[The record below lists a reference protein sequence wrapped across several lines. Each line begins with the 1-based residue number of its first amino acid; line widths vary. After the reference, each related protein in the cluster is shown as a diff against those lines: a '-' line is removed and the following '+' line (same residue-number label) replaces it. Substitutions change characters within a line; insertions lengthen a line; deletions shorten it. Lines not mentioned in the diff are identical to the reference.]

1 MRTIALRL
9 TGTAASA
16 EELEADGEEIDGMI
30 QNVSKLRDVIMQATK
45 VDSNN
50 NKGIDILNDVGAY
63 KSTYDILLEIA
74 EIYDEIVEKDK
85 QYGTKQANLLLETI
99 AGKNRASI
107 AASILQSP
115 EMLKEAYAEAT
126 DAEGSAAIENEKY
139 MNSVE
144 GHLIKLKNAWEEL
157 WANVSTREFVN
168 GVIDLGTGLLE
179 IVNHLGI
186 IRSTLVAL
194 GALDI
199 VKWMF
204 MGSSGKKSS
213 LFGGL
218 VNSLLQFNSRGG
230 FKSLIG
236 KATTEGGESVA
247 SSGFLSQWTSDAV
260 EGGIASSGIGKI
272 VGNIGSSI
280 KNLLP
285 IVGYL
290 ALIAGAIA
298 AIHGVIK
305 LVKGYMDYKNYSDK
319 ETREEAKNLVDDYRT
334 ERKNTSTHKQK
345 IDEVSDRYVELTR
358 GVNLANNQNLTL
370 TNEEYSEYLS
380 ICNDIAEMYPRLV
393 SGYDAQGNAILKLKG
408 NVEQLTEAY
417 KQEQVESAR
426 TLLQGGENKE
436 DAKSIWDNFVH
447 QREGTWM
454 QKHAAAGMYA
464 DEEKEYLDSLF
475 NDYLRD
481 AEGTQKQIENVFNA
495 YFSNGGQG
503 NNDKDITNRYSLLK
517 SLGFSRNMSDAEFE
531 DAMIRLQTES
541 EDIKLKIEENEQF
554 VREMIQARAEV
565 NETYQNMTE
574 DDQQM
579 INSIFGNISKE
590 KLYEYTPDDS
600 GYAKIT
606 QDVNSTI
613 ETVNQAL
620 NSNESVFDEQWQ
632 NILNQDNLDYVIDD
646 YENSLNKLEELGYKQ
661 QDVIDLINQ
670 DAVKVGNV
678 NLSTDRAIDWGEDP
692 TKNENFANLQTWYNK
707 SAEELAKEF
716 KNTTS
721 TVLGTSEEFTFGD
734 NEKIELSFAM
744 VTEDGKILTQDT
756 VDQYINNIIHTANE
770 NGEPITIDT
779 ILKYD
784 SKENGGM
791 NIIAGEGE
799 NASSAMHEI
808 EVLKGFGNI
817 EGAYKTLDDLA
828 QKTGHSIDD
837 FITEYYKLGSLKD
850 INTFR
855 DVYADM
861 LGLGSGKG
869 NLANAKSMGEFEE
882 IANTYRQIFIDQMGE
897 DTGAEIFD
905 SIFDDQGRGDL
916 TKRFDSML
924 RRNWRL
930 NPNSPEYQ
938 KYMGQF
944 KGMSYDQAKAYTNAF
959 SRITKLDEG
968 QINQE
973 FSKSL
978 RDTAAGAYQATLNI
992 EEEAAA
998 INSLNSAIASSNGA
1012 TGLSSEEVTN
1022 VEALYKDLAGYDA
1035 SELFESTA
1043 NGIHLNQ
1050 KELRR
1055 LNKEYQK
1062 SRVKQQSKQYD
1073 ELQKRLSESEKAL
1086 YDLQQR
1092 YKKDPS
1098 KDSLIDEINAENR
1111 RKEGIEENI
1120 NALEREMAQYSALT
1134 SAYNQYVNA
1143 QSSANENAKYENIQ
1157 TGYDTAKDLINRGW
1171 GGQDDVRAYVNM
1183 FSTKDMMTAPV
1194 DEVIARFNELDD
1206 KIANTSYSMKDFF
1219 TVDENGKSTNT
1230 GIFNFLDVVKAK
1242 FKETAQTSE
1251 DYKDF
1256 TTEEI
1261 NSIADQLVTVTDD
1274 GRYSF
1279 DFNVLGGDQKVAD
1292 MLGVDI
1298 SLLQAIVQAAQDAGF
1313 EIQMSNALP
1322 GMDAVIQHVGEM
1334 KQELIDLGVEADKIK
1349 EYDFTLELGTIDAN
1363 TELDE
1368 DEKIEQYVDLAKKI
1382 QEAKES
1388 VKVDEDLSP
1397 EQQAASLEYLNAQLD
1412 ATIQKAAL
1420 AKMQMTFGNLDIS
1433 SWQADYQVLGT
1444 LMQDYYEKSS
1454 ELAIK
1459 KEVGLDCSDATKS
1472 CDEARDALAEYL
1484 AEAFTAKELGEMGF
1498 ELPVNFDT
1506 ESPQKQIELLKEQL
1520 EEDNFELEI
1529 NPTITDPTGD
1539 PTKGLDNQHIVID
1552 VQFTMDGKTVVIEAI
1567 NTVTEAAE
1575 GVPTDTTTTAHAET
1589 QQAENDL
1596 NNYDSTVEELDGKEI
1611 DNPLISNVKE
1621 KFKETKSYSGL
1632 LRQTN
1637 GLNVKNTFTTSGLNS
1652 ALTASSSLLS
1662 NFARLSKTFTTTHI
1676 TKYINK
1682 NENTST
1688 SSSSKGKKGGP
1699 RFNGTA
1705 HAQGTISKFAQRN
1718 AYVNGTYSGDWGV
1731 PQDEDALVNEL
1742 GEEIIIHDGK
1752 WRIANNGN
1760 MGFTHL
1766 RKGDVVLNHKQTEE
1780 LLKNGYVSN
1789 SRAKLIGGMSH
1800 VDGTIGDALSKGS
1813 TKTNGVKRTTPKKTS
1828 SGKTNSNNGKKSGG
1842 GNNNSNK
1849 KSNNNNNN
1857 NNTAETFDWVEV
1869 KIQRI
1874 EEAIAQLDTVMDSV
1888 YNTWGQRNSALENDL
1903 KKVKEEVDLQ
1913 RKAIT
1918 TYNDYLKKIGLKEDY
1933 AKKVREGK
1941 LQIEDIK
1948 NDKLKEKIQKYQEY
1962 YNKVVQCQTSITEL
1976 IEREKELAA
1985 QRFDNKASQYDNRLQ
2000 QYDTRIEA
2008 ADALSDKAEK
2018 MGRLMTGYYEGIM
2031 RTAENKRLERL
2042 REEYDVLLKEFNNAV
2057 DKGKI
2062 AKWSE
2067 QWYEMASTIDEVNQ
2081 SIIEAEASVIE
2092 HENAMRQYNWDR
2104 FDNKLERIEAIAE
2117 EAEWIGSLLEEGK
2130 SFEEETGEYTKLGS
2144 ARMGMLAIQYDTYL
2158 NESARYAAELKNI
2171 EKDIAQDP
2179 YNQDLLD
2186 RRKELL
2192 EAQRDAI
2199 SNALKERDAIKSL
2212 IEEGIEAQLDAL
2224 QKLIDRYKEA
2234 LQSQKDLYDYQNNVT
2249 ENADE
2254 ISRLQKLISAYQ
2266 GDDSEESRLKV
2277 QQYQKEL
2284 KDAQKS
2290 LYDTQYDRNIS
2301 DTEEALDKL
2310 YEQYEETLNNALDDV
2325 DKLIADVIRG
2335 VNSGSQ
2341 NIVQTIKDAT
2351 DKYGYT
2357 LTTSMDTI
2365 ANAIGSLASGTIK
2378 KDINSSD
2385 TGQNISP
2392 ESGVDTASNQV
2403 AKEVNKAVSNAY
2415 NQATEEFETEKRA
2428 TSAIEKSAG
2437 LSGDGKSYTY
2447 SDGTT
2452 VQFKT
2457 DATKGG
2463 FVNGTDGKQY
2473 YFDSSGMV
2481 GIGGGL
2487 QTIKGFK
2494 YYTDE
2499 KGALQTGWQQVGD
2512 KWYYFYKSTI
2522 PKYTGKNGNHYK
2534 GVAATDWQNIKDEK
2548 DGKTYLY
2555 YFDKNGVMQSN
2566 RWKDRTVGGKVY
2578 RYWLKKN
2585 GRVFQNGSFSSGKT
2599 TYYFSKDGYLLD
2611 KKGGKP
2617 KVFSKIQYKTGVYG
2631 LTQDQLAWT
2640 QENKKEEAII
2650 RPSDGAILT
2659 PLSHGDSVLNAKATK
2674 ALFEFANNPDEY
2686 FKSYTD
2692 GSNYNDVPTINNTM
2706 NGDMNIQFNINGANI
2721 TDYDTFKK
2729 QLTSD
2734 PQFERLLRSMTTDR
2748 LFGGSSLKKYKI

>member
-9 TGTAASA
+9 TGTEASA
-16 EELEADGEEIDGMI
+16 EELEADGEEVEGMI
-30 QNVSKLRDVIMQATK
+30 KNVSKLRDVIMQATK

-107 AASILQSP
+107 AASLLQSP
-115 EMLKEAYAEAT
+115 EMLKEAYAEAV

-144 GHLIKLKNAWEEL
+144 GHLVKLKNAWEEL

-186 IRSTLVAL
+186 IRSTLIAL

-218 VNSLLQFNSRGG
+218 VNSLLQFNSKGG

-298 AIHGVIK
+298 AIHGIIK

-345 IDEVSDRYVELTR
+345 IDEVSDRYEELSR

-426 TLLQGGENKE
+426 TLLQGGENRE
-436 DAKSIWDNFVH
+436 DAKSIWDNFTH
-447 QREGTWM
+447 QRKETGM
-454 QKHAAAGMYA
+454 QKFAAAGMYA
-464 DEEKEYLDSLF
+464 DEEVEYLDSLI
-475 NDYLRD
+475 NTYLNNTED
-481 AEGTQKQIENVFNA
+481 AQKQVEDAFDTYFKNRENHT
-495 YFSNGGQG
+495 G
-503 NNDKDITNRYSLLK
+503 NKNDTNRFNLLK
-517 SLGFSRNMSDAEFE
+517 KLGFSQNMSAVEFE
-531 DAMIRLQTES
+531 DAMNSAKTELEDVKLQ
-541 EDIKLKIEENEQF
+541 IEENEQF

-613 ETVNQAL
+613 ETVNQVL

-632 NILNQDNLDYVIDD
+632 NILNQDGLDYVIDD
-646 YENSLNKLEELGYKQ
+646 YDNSLNKLEELGYKQ
-661 QDVIDLINQ
+661 KDIINLINQ
-670 DAVKVGNV
+670 DTVKVGGV

-692 TKNENFANLQTWYNK
+692 TKNKNFKNLQTWYNK
-707 SAEELAKEF
+707 SEEELAEYF
-716 KNTTS
+716 RGTTS
-721 TVLGTSEEFTFGD
+721 TVIGRSDAFDIGNGEQIT
-734 NEKIELSFAM
+734 LSFAT
-744 VTEDGKILTQDT
+744 VTEDGEVLDKNT
-756 VDQYINNIIHTANE
+756 VTNYIRGIIDKANKNDE
-770 NGEPITIDT
+770 AITIDT

-784 SKENGGM
+784 SKENGGR
-791 NIIAGEGE
+791 NLIAGAGE
-799 NASSAMHEI
+799 EAGEAMHEI
-808 EVLKGFGNI
+808 EVLKGYGNV
-817 EGAYKTLDDLA
+817 EGAYKTLNDLA
-828 QKTGHSIDD
+828 QKTGKSIDD

-855 DVYADM
+855 DVYTDM

-944 KGMSYDQAKAYTNAF
+944 KGMNYDQAQAYTNAF

-973 FSKSL
+973 YTKNL
-978 RDTAAGAYQATLNI
+978 RDVAAGTYQATLNI
-992 EEEAAA
+992 EEETAA
-998 INSLNSAIASSNGA
+998 INSLNSAMASSNGA
-1012 TGLSSEEVTN
+1012 TGMSAEEVANIET
-1022 VEALYKDLAGYDA
+1022 LYKDLAGYDA

-1073 ELQKRLSESEKAL
+1073 ELQKRLAESRAELDRLSKE
-1086 YDLQQR
+1086 
-1092 YKKDPS
+1092 YKKTNDAS
-1098 KDSLIDEINAENR
+1098 VLDKINEENR

-1120 NALEREMAQYSALT
+1120 NALEREIAQYSALT

-1157 TGYDTAKDLINRGW
+1157 TGYDTAKDLIKRGW

-1183 FSTKDMMTAPV
+1183 FTKKDMMTAPV
-1194 DEVIARFNELDD
+1194 DEVIAKFNELDD
-1206 KIANTSYSMKDFF
+1206 KIANTGYSMKDFF
-1219 TVDENGKSTNT
+1219 TVDGNGKSTST
-1230 GIFNFLDVVKAK
+1230 GVFNFLDVVKAK
-1242 FKETAQTSE
+1242 FKETAQASE

-1279 DFNVLGGDQKVAD
+1279 DFDILGGDQKIAD

-1313 EIQMSNALP
+1313 EVQMSNALP
-1322 GMDAVIQHVGEM
+1322 GIDATTQHISEM
-1334 KQELIDLGVEADKIK
+1334 RQELIDLGVEADKIN
-1349 EYDFTLELGTIDAN
+1349 EYNFAPEIEKI
-1363 TELDE
+1363 ELDTKL
-1368 DEKIEQYVDLAKKI
+1368 DDDKKIEQYTELAKKI
-1382 QEAKES
+1382 QEAKEAM
-1388 VKVDEDLSP
+1388 KLDESLSP
-1397 EQQAASLEYLNAQLD
+1397 EQQAAGLEYLNAQLD
-1412 ATIQKAAL
+1412 STIQKATQI
-1420 AKMQMTFGNLDIS
+1420 KMQATFGNLDIS

-1454 ELAIK
+1454 ELAIRR
-1459 KEVGLDCSDATKS
+1459 EVGLDCSDATKS
-1472 CDEARDALAEYL
+1472 CDEAKDALVEYL
-1484 AEAFTAKELGEMGF
+1484 AEVYNAEQLREMGF
-1498 ELPVNFDT
+1498 DLELGFDDLGT
-1506 ESPQKQIELLKEQL
+1506 KEKIKELKEQL
-1520 EEDNFELEI
+1520 EKNDFKLEI
-1529 NPTITDPTGD
+1529 DPTITDPTGD
-1539 PTKGLDNQHIVID
+1539 PTQGLDNQHIVIE
-1552 VQFTMDGKTVVIEAI
+1552 VQFTMNGETVAIEAI

-1575 GVPTDTTTTAHAET
+1575 GVPNETNTTMNVDSEEAEAEANEYGEVLGEATKDRDTRFI
-1589 QQAENDL
+1589 
-1596 NNYDSTVEELDGKEI
+1596 NNSDG
-1611 DNPLISNVKE
+1611 E
-1621 KFKETKSYSGL
+1621 KKRVKSYISSLDAIPPSVRSSVTVSGL
-1632 LRQTN
+1632 SSATTGAKDLAKNLANLSGKTIKTYIQQTTE
-1637 GLNVKNTFTTSGLNS
+1637 K
-1652 ALTASSSLLS
+1652 
-1662 NFARLSKTFTTTHI
+1662 KTIYT
-1676 TKYINK
+1676 
-1682 NENTST
+1682 
-1688 SSSSKGKKGGP
+1688 GGTRKP
-1699 RFNGTA
+1699 RSEGTA
-1705 HAQGTISKFAQRN
+1705 HAYGTITKFSRNN
-1718 AYVNGTYSGDWGV
+1718 AYANGRYSGDWGV

-1766 RKGDVVLNHKQTEE
+1766 QKGDVVLNHKQTEE

-1789 SRAKLIGGMSH
+1789 SRAKLVGGMSH
-1800 VDGTIGDALSKGS
+1800 VDGTIGDALSKGTTS
-1813 TKTNGVKRTTPKKTS
+1813 TGGVKRTTPTKTK
-1828 SGKTNSNNGKKSGG
+1828 SGKTNSNSGKKSG

-1849 KSNNNNNN
+1849 KSNNNSNN

-1933 AKKVREGK
+1933 AKKIREGK

-1948 NDKLKEKIQKYQEY
+1948 DDKLKEKIQKYQEY

-1976 IEREKELAA
+1976 IEREKELAS

-2008 ADALSDKAEK
+2008 ADALSDKAEE

-2031 RTAENKRLERL
+2031 RTAENKRLGIL
-2042 REEYDVLLKEFNNAV
+2042 REEYDALLKEFNNAV

-2212 IEEGIEAQLDAL
+2212 IEEGIEAQLNAL
-2224 QKLIDRYKEA
+2224 QKLIDKYKEA

-2325 DKLIADVIRG
+2325 DKLISDVIDG

-2341 NIVQTIKDAT
+2341 NIVDTIKEAT

-2365 ANAIGSLASGTIK
+2365 ANAIGNLVSGTIK
-2378 KDINSSD
+2378 KDISSSD

-2392 ESGVDTASNQV
+2392 ESGVDTASNQT
-2403 AKEVNKAVSNAY
+2403 AKEVNKAVNNAY
-2415 NQATEEFETEKRA
+2415 NQAAEEFKKGQA

-2447 SDGTT
+2447 GDGTS

-2463 FVNGTDGKQY
+2463 FVNGADGKQY

-2487 QTIKGFK
+2487 QTINKQT

-2522 PKYTGKNGNHYK
+2522 PEYTGKNGNHYK
-2534 GVAATDWQNIKDEK
+2534 GVAATGWQNIKNEK

-2585 GRVFQNGSFSSGKT
+2585 GRAFQNGYFSSGKT
-2599 TYYFSKDGYLLD
+2599 TYYFNKDGYLLD

-2631 LTQDQLAWT
+2631 ITQDQLAWT

-2674 ALFEFANNPDEY
+2674 ALFEFANNPDDY

>member
-1 MRTIALRL
+1 
-9 TGTAASA
+9 
-16 EELEADGEEIDGMI
+16 
-30 QNVSKLRDVIMQATK
+30 
-45 VDSNN
+45 
-50 NKGIDILNDVGAY
+50 
-63 KSTYDILLEIA
+63 
-74 EIYDEIVEKDK
+74 
-85 QYGTKQANLLLETI
+85 
-99 AGKNRASI
+99 
-107 AASILQSP
+107 
-115 EMLKEAYAEAT
+115 MLKEAYAEAT

-139 MNSVE
+139 MDSVE

-157 WANVSTREFVN
+157 WANASTREFVN
-168 GVIDLGTGLLE
+168 GVIDLGTGILE
-179 IVNHLGI
+179 IVNKLG
-186 IRSTLVAL
+186 LVKTAL
-194 GALDI
+194 LAIAGLDI
-199 VKWMF
+199 VKWF
-204 MGSSGKKSS
+204 IIGSTGFGKNNSI
-213 LFGGL
+213 FGGFI
-218 VNSLLQFNSRGG
+218 NSLRKFNSGGINSESDNANKGRTIANIIRGFLG
-230 FKSLIG
+230 RKDTTPVTDT
-236 KATTEGGESVA
+236 ATDVVNEAGSEAVEEGVK
-247 SSGFLSQWTSDAV
+247 SGFLS
-260 EGGIASSGIGKI
+260 SGVGKVI
-272 VGNIGSSI
+272 GNIGGSV
-280 KNLLP
+280 KQLLP

-290 ALIAGAIA
+290 AAIA
-298 AIHGVIK
+298 AVIGAIYGISK
-305 LVKGYMDYKNYSDK
+305 LIGNWIDRENFSAK
-319 ETREEAKNLVDDYRT
+319 ETREEAKSLVDNYRS

-345 IDEVSDRYVELTR
+345 IDEVSDRYEELSR

-417 KQEQVESAR
+417 KQEQIESAR

-475 NDYLRD
+475 NDYLND
-481 AEGTQKQIENVFNA
+481 AKGTQEQIENVFDT
-495 YFSNGGQG
+495 YFLNNGKGG
-503 NNDKDITNRYSLLK
+503 NKDISNKYSLLK

-554 VREMIQARAEV
+554 VREMVQARAEV

-574 DDQQM
+574 DEQQM
-579 INSIFGNISKE
+579 INSIFGNITEE

-606 QDVNSTI
+606 QDVNNTI

-620 NSNESVFDEQWQ
+620 NSNESLFDEQWQ
-632 NILNQDNLDYVIDD
+632 NILNQDNLDLTIDK

-661 QDVIDLINQ
+661 QDIIDLINQ
-670 DAVKVGNV
+670 DTVKVGNV
-678 NLSTDRAIDWGEDP
+678 NLSTDRAINWGEDP
-692 TKNENFANLQTWYNK
+692 TKNENFANLQTWYDE
-707 SAEELAKEF
+707 SAEQLAKDF

-721 TVLGTSEEFTFGD
+721 TVLGTSKYYNKGND
-734 NEKIELSFAM
+734 DLIELSLAM
-744 VTEDGKILTQDT
+744 ITEDGEILSQDT

-791 NIIAGEGE
+791 NIVAGEGE
-799 NASSAMHEI
+799 NASFAMHEI
-808 EVLKGFGNI
+808 EVLKGFGNV
-817 EGAYKTLDDLA
+817 EGAYATLDKAA
-828 QKTGHSIDD
+828 QQTGHSIND
-837 FITEYYKLGSLKD
+837 FITEYNKLGNLKG
-850 INTFR
+850 INTFK
-855 DVYADM
+855 DIYADM

-916 TKRFDSML
+916 TKRFDNML

-944 KGMSYDQAKAYTNAF
+944 KGMSYDQAQAYTNAF

-973 FSKSL
+973 YTKNL
-978 RDTAAGAYQATLNI
+978 RDIAAGAYQATLNI
-992 EEEAAA
+992 EEETAA
-998 INSLNSAIASSNGA
+998 INSLNSAMASSNGA

-1022 VEALYKDLAGYDA
+1022 VENLYKDLAGYDA

-1062 SRVKQQSKQYD
+1062 SKVKQQSKQYD
-1073 ELQKRLSESEKAL
+1073 ELQKRLAESRAELDRLSKE
-1086 YDLQQR
+1086 
-1092 YKKDPS
+1092 YKKTNDAS
-1098 KDSLIDEINAENR
+1098 TLDKINAENR

-1157 TGYDTAKDLINRGW
+1157 TGYDTAKDLIERGW

-1183 FSTKDMMTAPV
+1183 FTKEDMMTAPV
-1194 DEVIARFNELDD
+1194 DEVIAKFNELDD
-1206 KIANTSYSMKDFF
+1206 KIANTGYSMKDFF
-1219 TVDENGKSTNT
+1219 TVDENGKSTST

-1261 NSIADQLVTVTDD
+1261 NAIADQLVTVTDD

-1279 DFNVLGGDQKVAD
+1279 DFDILGGDQKVAD

-1349 EYDFTLELGTIDAN
+1349 EYDFTLEIGNIDAN
-1363 TELDE
+1363 TKLDE

-1397 EQQAASLEYLNAQLD
+1397 EQQAAGLEYLNAQLD

-1444 LMQDYYEKSS
+1444 LMQDYYQKSS
-1454 ELAIK
+1454 ELAIRR
-1459 KEVGLDCSDATKS
+1459 EVGLDCSDATKS

-1484 AEAFTAKELGEMGF
+1484 AEAYSAEQLREMGF
-1498 ELPVNFDT
+1498 EIPVNFDMDS
-1506 ESPQKQIELLKEQL
+1506 EEDQVEALKKQL
-1520 EEDNFELEI
+1520 EKNDFKLEI
-1529 NPTITDPTGD
+1529 DPTFTDPTGD
-1539 PTKGLDNQHIVID
+1539 PTQGLDNQHIVIE
-1552 VQFTMDGKTVVIEAI
+1552 VQFTTKGETVAIEE
-1567 NTVTEAAE
+1567 VHSFQKAAE
-1575 GVPTDTTTTAHAET
+1575 DVPTDTTTTAHAET

-1596 NNYDSTVEELDGKEI
+1596 NNYDSTVEEIDGEEI

-1621 KFKETKSYSGL
+1621 KLRDTKSYGGL
-1632 LRQTN
+1632 LKQTN

-1652 ALTASSSLLS
+1652 ALNSTSSLLS
-1662 NFARLSKTFTTTHI
+1662 NFNKLGKTFTTTHV
-1676 TKYINK
+1676 TKYIKTYENK
-1682 NENTST
+1682 NKNVDVD
-1688 SSSSKGKKGGP
+1688 

-1705 HAQGTISKFAQRN
+1705 HNEGTISKFAQRN

-1766 RKGDVVLNHKQTEE
+1766 QKGDVVLNHKQTEE

-1789 SRAKLIGGMSH
+1789 SRAKLVGGMSH

-1849 KSNNNNNN
+1849 KSNNNSNN

-1874 EEAIAQLDTVMDSV
+1874 EEAIAQLDSIIDSV
-1888 YNTWGQRNSALENDL
+1888 YNTWDTRNNNLNKDL
-1903 KKVKEEVDLQ
+1903 IKVGEEIDLQ
-1913 RKAIT
+1913 KRAME
-1918 TYNDYLKKIGLKEDY
+1918 TYKNYLDTIGLSQTYINKI
-1933 AKKVREGK
+1933 KKGELK
-1941 LQIEDIK
+1941 IEDIK
-1948 NDKLKEKIQKYQEY
+1948 DDKLKEKIQKYQEY

-1976 IEREKELAA
+1976 KEREKELVA
-1985 QRFDNKASQYDNRLQ
+1985 QRFDNYQTWYEERLQ
-2000 QYDTRIEA
+2000 DLDFRIEMMET
-2008 ADALSDKAEK
+2008 LSDQAEK
-2018 MGRLMTGYYEGIM
+2018 SGRLMSGYYAGIM
-2031 RTAENKRLERL
+2031 RDTEEARIKVLKREYNQLVTELEQAT
-2042 REEYDVLLKEFNNAV
+2042 NSNT
-2057 DKGKI
+2057 I

-2067 QWYEMASTIDEVNQ
+2067 QWYEMCASIDEVSQ
-2081 SIIEAEASVIE
+2081 AIAKAENNVIE
-2092 HENAMRQYNWDR
+2092 YQNTIREYEWER
-2104 FDNKLERIEAIAE
+2104 FDKTLDRIGQIADE
-2117 EAEWIGSLLEEGK
+2117 TEWLNELLEEGK
-2130 SFEEETGEYTKLGS
+2130 SFEKETGEYTKLGS
-2144 ARMGMLAIQYDTYL
+2144 ARMGLLAIQYDTYL

-2171 EKDIAQDP
+2171 EKDIAKDP

-2186 RRKELL
+2186 RRNELL

-2212 IEEGIEAQLDAL
+2212 VEEGIEAQLNAL
-2224 QKLIDRYKEA
+2224 QKLIDKYKEA

-2249 ENADE
+2249 ESADE

-2325 DKLIADVIRG
+2325 DKLIADVIKG

-2341 NIVQTIKDAT
+2341 NIVDTIKEAA

-2357 LTTSMDTI
+2357 LTDSMSTI
-2365 ANAIGSLASGTIK
+2365 VSSINKLVSENIK
-2378 KDINSSD
+2378 KDISSSD
-2385 TGQNISP
+2385 TGHNNTP
-2392 ESGVDTASNQV
+2392 KSGVDTASNNISQNV
-2403 AKEVNKAVSNAY
+2403 NSAVQDSFNKAKEEYESGK
-2415 NQATEEFETEKRA
+2415 A
-2428 TSAIEKSAG
+2428 TSIIRKNF
-2437 LSGDGKSYTY
+2437 LSDDRKSYT
-2447 SDGTT
+2447 
-2452 VQFKT
+2452 
-2457 DATKGG
+2457 DAKGNKIEFTKAVAKGKDDFVNDTKG
-2463 FVNGTDGKQY
+2463 NQY
-2473 YFDSSGMV
+2473 YFDEGGNLV
-2481 GIGGGL
+2481 GYGGGL
-2487 QTIKGFK
+2487 QTIHGYK
-2494 YYTDE
+2494 YFTNE
-2499 KGALQTGWQQVGD
+2499 HGALQTGWQQVGD

-2534 GVAATDWQNIKDEK
+2534 GVAATGWQDINGE
-2548 DGKTYLY
+2548 TY
-2555 YFDKNGVMQSN
+2555 YFDKNGVMQTD
-2566 RWKDRTVGGKVY
+2566 RWKDRKIGDKKYY
-2578 RYWLKKN
+2578 RYWLKDNGKAFKN
-2585 GRVFQNGSFSSGKT
+2585 TSVKMGKT
-2599 TYYFSKDGYLLD
+2599 TYHFDKNGYLLD

-2617 KVFSKIQYKTGVYG
+2617 KVFTSAQYKTGVYG
-2631 LTQDQLAWT
+2631 ITQDQLAWT

-2650 RPSDGAILT
+2650 RPSDGAVLT

>member
-1 MRTIALRL
+1 M
-9 TGTAASA
+9 
-16 EELEADGEEIDGMI
+16 
-30 QNVSKLRDVIMQATK
+30 
-45 VDSNN
+45 
-50 NKGIDILNDVGAY
+50 
-63 KSTYDILLEIA
+63 
-74 EIYDEIVEKDK
+74 
-85 QYGTKQANLLLETI
+85 
-99 AGKNRASI
+99 KNRASI

-139 MNSVE
+139 MDSVE
-144 GHLIKLKNAWEEL
+144 GHLVKLKNAWEEL

-168 GVIDLGTGLLE
+168 GVIDLGTGILE
-179 IVNHLGI
+179 IVNNLG
-186 IRSTLVAL
+186 LVKSAL
-194 GALDI
+194 LAIGALDI
-199 VKWMF
+199 IKWMT
-204 MGSSGKKSS
+204 SNSDGKKGS
-213 LFGGL
+213 LFNGFI
-218 VNSLLQFNSRGG
+218 NSLRQFNTKGG
-230 FKSLIG
+230 IKGLLS
-236 KATTEGGESVA
+236 GG
-247 SSGFLSQWTSDAV
+247 V
-260 EGGIASSGIGKI
+260 EGAVKGSTGAVIQNVEEATATEVLEEALSGAAGDSVVEGTKEGIFKGLASSGIGKI

-280 KNLLP
+280 TSLLP

-290 ALIAGAIA
+290 ALIAGVIA
-298 AIHGVIK
+298 SIHGVIK
-305 LVKGYMDYKNYSDK
+305 LVKGYIDYKNYSDK
-319 ETREEAKNLVDDYRT
+319 ETREEAKNLVDNYRT

-345 IDEVSDRYVELTR
+345 IDEVSDRYEELSR

-436 DAKSIWDNFVH
+436 DAKSIWDNFTH
-447 QREGTWM
+447 QRKETGM
-454 QKHAAAGMYA
+454 QKYAAAGMYA
-464 DEEKEYLDSLF
+464 DEEVEYLDSLI
-475 NDYLRD
+475 NTYLNNTED
-481 AEGTQKQIENVFNA
+481 AQKQVEDAFDTYFKNRENHT
-495 YFSNGGQG
+495 G
-503 NNDKDITNRYSLLK
+503 NKNDTNRFNLLK
-517 SLGFSRNMSDAEFE
+517 ELGFSQNMSAVEFE
-531 DAMIRLQTES
+531 DAMNSAKTELQ
-541 EDIKLKIEENEQF
+541 DVKLQIEENEQF

-565 NETYQNMTE
+565 NDTYQNMTE

-632 NILNQDNLDYVIDD
+632 NILNQDNLDLTIDK

-661 QDVIDLINQ
+661 QDIIDLINQ
-670 DAVKVGNV
+670 DTVKVGNV
-678 NLSTDRAIDWGEDP
+678 NLNADRSINWGEDP
-692 TKNENFANLQTWYNK
+692 TKNENFANLRTWYDDM
-707 SAEELAKEF
+707 SAEELAREF

-721 TVLGTSEEFTFGD
+721 TVLGLSKTYNED
-734 NEKIELSFAM
+734 NGEPITLSFAM
-744 VTEDGKILTQDT
+744 ITEDGKVLDSEE
-756 VDQYINNIIHTANE
+756 VDNYINNIIDTANK
-770 NGEPITIDT
+770 NNEPITIDT

-784 SKENGGM
+784 SDVKNGGM
-791 NIIAGEGE
+791 NIIADEGT
-799 NASSAMHEI
+799 AAADAMHEI

-828 QKTGHSIDD
+828 QKTGKSIDD
-837 FITEYYKLGSLKD
+837 FITEYYKLGNLKD

-855 DVYADM
+855 DVYTDM

-930 NPNSPEYQ
+930 NPNSSEYQ
-938 KYMGQF
+938 KYMGRF
-944 KGMSYDQAKAYTNAF
+944 KGMSYDQAQAYTNAF
-959 SRITKLDEG
+959 SRITQLDEG

-973 FSKSL
+973 YTKNL
-978 RDTAAGAYQATLNI
+978 RDIAAGAYQATLNI
-992 EEEAAA
+992 EDETAA
-998 INSLNSAIASSNGA
+998 INTLNSAMASSNGA

-1022 VEALYKDLAGYDA
+1022 VETLYKDLAGYDA

-1062 SRVKQQSKQYD
+1062 SKVKQQSKQYD
-1073 ELQKRLSESEKAL
+1073 ELQKQLSESEKAL
-1086 YDLQQR
+1086 YDLQQQ
-1092 YKKDPS
+1092 YKQDPS
-1098 KDSLIDEINAENR
+1098 RDSLIDEINAENR

-1120 NALEREMAQYSALT
+1120 NALEREIAQYSALT

-1143 QSSANENAKYENIQ
+1143 QSSVNENAKYENIQ
-1157 TGYDTAKDLINRGW
+1157 TGYDTAKDLIKRGW

-1183 FSTKDMMTAPV
+1183 FTKEDMMTAPV

-1206 KIANTSYSMKDFF
+1206 KIANTGYSMKDFF
-1219 TVDENGKSTNT
+1219 TVDENGKSTST
-1230 GIFNFLDVVKAK
+1230 GVFNFLDVVKAK

-1279 DFNVLGGDQKVAD
+1279 DFDILGGDQKVAD

-1298 SLLQAIVQAAQDAGF
+1298 SLLQAIIQAAQDAGF
-1313 EIQMSNALP
+1313 EVQMSNALP
-1322 GMDAVIQHVGEM
+1322 GIDATTQHISEM
-1334 KQELIDLGVEADKIK
+1334 RQELIDLGVEADKIN
-1349 EYDFTLELGTIDAN
+1349 EYNFAPEIEKI
-1363 TELDE
+1363 ELDTKL
-1368 DEKIEQYVDLAKKI
+1368 DDDKKIEQYTELAKKI
-1382 QEAKES
+1382 QEAKEAM
-1388 VKVDEDLSP
+1388 KLDESLSP
-1397 EQQAASLEYLNAQLD
+1397 EQQAAGLEYLNAQLD
-1412 ATIQKAAL
+1412 STIQKATQI
-1420 AKMQMTFGNLDIS
+1420 KMQATFGNLDIS

-1454 ELAIK
+1454 ELTIRR
-1459 KEVGLDCSDATKS
+1459 EVGLDCSDATKS
-1472 CDEARDALAEYL
+1472 CDEAKDALVEYL
-1484 AEAFTAKELGEMGF
+1484 AEVYSAEQLREMGF
-1498 ELPVNFDT
+1498 DLELGFDDLGT
-1506 ESPQKQIELLKEQL
+1506 KEKIDKLKEQL
-1520 EEDNFELEI
+1520 EKNDFKLEI
-1529 NPTITDPTGD
+1529 DPTFTDPTGD
-1539 PTKGLDNQHIVID
+1539 PTKGLDNQHIVIE
-1552 VQFTMDGKTVVIEAI
+1552 VQFTTNGETVAIEE
-1567 NTVTEAAE
+1567 VHSFQKAAE
-1575 GVPTDTTTTAHAET
+1575 DVPTDTTTTVHAET

-1596 NNYDSTVEELDGKEI
+1596 NNYDSTAEELDGKEI
-1611 DNPLISNVKE
+1611 DNPVISNVKE
-1621 KFKETKSYSGL
+1621 KFKETKSYEGL
-1632 LRQTN
+1632 LKQTN
-1637 GLNVKNTFTTSGLNS
+1637 GFNVKNSFVTNGLNS
-1652 ALTASSSLLS
+1652 ALTLTGSLLS
-1662 NFARLSKTFTTTHI
+1662 NFKNLSKTFTTTHK
-1676 TKYINK
+1676 TKYIKTYENK
-1682 NENTST
+1682 NKNVDRD
-1688 SSSSKGKKGGP
+1688 

-1705 HAQGTISKFAQRN
+1705 HVNGTISKFAQKN

-1789 SRAKLIGGMSH
+1789 SRGRLIGGMSH
-1800 VDGTIGDALSKGS
+1800 VDGTIGDAFSKGS
-1813 TKTNGVKRTTPKKTS
+1813 TKTNGVKRPTPTKTK
-1828 SGKTNSNNGKKSGG
+1828 SGKTNSNSGKKSGG

-1849 KSNNNNNN
+1849 KSSNNNNN

-1874 EEAIAQLDTVMDSV
+1874 EEAIAQLDSIIDSV
-1888 YNTWGQRNSALENDL
+1888 YNTWDTRNNNL
-1903 KKVKEEVDLQ
+1903 KKDLIKVGEEIDLQ
-1913 RKAIT
+1913 KRAT
-1918 TYNDYLKKIGLKEDY
+1918 ETYKNYLDKIGLSQTYINKI
-1933 AKKVREGK
+1933 KKGELR
-1941 LQIEDIK
+1941 IEDIK
-1948 NDKLKEKIQKYQEY
+1948 DDKLKEKIQKYQEY

-1976 IEREKELAA
+1976 KEREKELVA
-1985 QRFDNKASQYDNRLQ
+1985 QRFDNYQTWYEERLQ
-2000 QYDTRIEA
+2000 DLDFRIEMMET
-2008 ADALSDKAEK
+2008 LSDRAEK
-2018 MGRLMTGYYEGIM
+2018 SGRLMSGYYAGIM
-2031 RTAENKRLERL
+2031 RDTEEARINVLKREYNQLVLEL
-2042 REEYDVLLKEFNNAV
+2042 EQATNSNT
-2057 DKGKI
+2057 I

-2067 QWYEMASTIDEVNQ
+2067 QWYEMCASIDEVSQ
-2081 SIIEAEASVIE
+2081 
-2092 HENAMRQYNWDR
+2092 
-2104 FDNKLERIEAIAE
+2104 AIAE
-2117 EAEWIGSLLEEGK
+2117 AENNIIEYQNTIREYEWERFDKTLDRIGQIADETEWLNELLEEGK
-2130 SFEEETGEYTKLGS
+2130 SFEEETGRYTELGS
-2144 ARMGMLAIQYDTYL
+2144 ARMGLFAIQYDTYL

-2171 EKDIAQDP
+2171 EKDIAKDP

-2186 RRKELL
+2186 SRNELL

-2212 IEEGIEAQLDAL
+2212 VEEGIEAQLDAL
-2224 QKLIDRYKEA
+2224 QKLIDKYKEA

-2249 ENADE
+2249 ESADE

-2325 DKLIADVIRG
+2325 DKLIADVIKG

-2341 NIVQTIKDAT
+2341 DIVQTIKKAA

-2357 LTTSMDTI
+2357 LTDSMSTI
-2365 ANAIGSLASGTIK
+2365 VSSINKLVSENIK
-2378 KDINSSD
+2378 KNISSSD
-2385 TGQNISP
+2385 TGHNNTP
-2392 ESGVDTASNQV
+2392 NSGVDTASNNIAQNV
-2403 AKEVNKAVSNAY
+2403 NSAVQGSFNKAKEEYESGK
-2415 NQATEEFETEKRA
+2415 A
-2428 TSAIEKSAG
+2428 TSIIRKNF
-2437 LSGDGKSYTY
+2437 LSNDRKSYT
-2447 SDGTT
+2447 DAEGRTI
-2452 VQFKT
+2452 QFTRAVAEKK
-2457 DATKGG
+2457 DDFVNDTKG
-2463 FVNGTDGKQY
+2463 NQY
-2473 YFDSSGMV
+2473 YFDEGGNLV
-2481 GIGGGL
+2481 GYGGGL
-2487 QTIKGFK
+2487 QTIHGYK
-2494 YYTDE
+2494 YFTDE
-2499 KGALQTGWQQVGD
+2499 HGALQTGWQQVGD
-2512 KWYYFYKSTI
+2512 KWYYFYKSTM
-2522 PKYTGKNGNHYK
+2522 KQYKDHYK
-2534 GVAATDWQNIKDEK
+2534 GVAATGWQDINGE
-2548 DGKTYLY
+2548 TY
-2555 YFDKNGVMQSN
+2555 YFDKSGVMQTG
-2566 RWKDRTVGGKVY
+2566 RWKDRKIGDKKYY
-2578 RYWLKKN
+2578 RYWLKDNGKAFKN
-2585 GRVFQNGSFSSGKT
+2585 TSAKMGKT
-2599 TYYFSKDGYLLD
+2599 TYYFDKNGYLLD

-2617 KVFSKIQYKTGVYG
+2617 KVFTKAQYKTGVYG

>member
-1 MRTIALRL
+1 
-9 TGTAASA
+9 
-16 EELEADGEEIDGMI
+16 
-30 QNVSKLRDVIMQATK
+30 
-45 VDSNN
+45 
-50 NKGIDILNDVGAY
+50 
-63 KSTYDILLEIA
+63 
-74 EIYDEIVEKDK
+74 
-85 QYGTKQANLLLETI
+85 
-99 AGKNRASI
+99 
-107 AASILQSP
+107 
-115 EMLKEAYAEAT
+115 MLKEAYAEAT

-139 MNSVE
+139 MDSIE
-144 GHLIKLKNAWEEL
+144 GHLVKLKNAWEEL

-168 GVIDLGTGLLE
+168 GVIDLGTGILE
-179 IVNHLGI
+179 IVNNLGLVK
-186 IRSTLVAL
+186 STLLAI

-199 VKWMF
+199 VKWMI
-204 MGSSGKKSS
+204 MGSGGKKSS

-218 VNSLLQFNSRGG
+218 VNSLLQFNT
-230 FKSLIG
+230 K
-236 KATTEGGESVA
+236 
-247 SSGFLSQWTSDAV
+247 
-260 EGGIASSGIGKI
+260 GGIKGLLSGGLEGATETAIKGAGEATSTEVLEGALSEAAGNSVVKGAEEGIFKGLASSGIGKI

-280 KNLLP
+280 TSLLP

-290 ALIAGAIA
+290 ALIAGAIGTIYMVFKGISN
-298 AIHGVIK
+298 AIDK
-305 LVKGYMDYKNYSDK
+305 ANLSLK
-319 ETREEAKNLVDDYRT
+319 ETREEAKSL
-334 ERKNTSTHKQK
+334 
-345 IDEVSDRYVELTR
+345 VSDYQTSQKNSNANKARAEELSGRYEELSR

-380 ICNDIAEMYPRLV
+380 ICNDIASMYPKLV

-417 KQEQVESAR
+417 KQEQIIAAR
-426 TLLQGGENKE
+426 TLIQGGENGE
-436 DAKSIWDNFVH
+436 DARSIWDDFQH
-447 QREGTWM
+447 YKSLEKPIDDR
-454 QKHAAAGMYA
+454 
-464 DEEKEYLDSLF
+464 EKELLNSILSSP
-475 NDYLRD
+475 NAKREVNRILENPDYSISTSYNQPTTEEGIQD
-481 AEGTQKQIENVFNA
+481 AFAREKLIE
-495 YFSNGGQG
+495 
-503 NNDKDITNRYSLLK
+503 
-517 SLGFSRNMSDAEFE
+517 LGFSINMDDASF
-531 DAMIRLQTES
+531 
-541 EDIKLKIEENEQF
+541 
-554 VREMIQARAEV
+554 
-565 NETYQNMTE
+565 NETIDKFKTLTDEAKASSEEVSQRMRTMAQSFAIVNDSYWDLNETQQGFVTSVINGIDTE
-574 DDQQM
+574 TLLNLKSYEEYYNY
-579 INSIFGNISKE
+579 INDLVESSSNALTSKE
-590 KLYEYTPDDS
+590 SISAFSK
-600 GYAKIT
+600 
-606 QDVNSTI
+606 V
-613 ETVNQAL
+613 
-620 NSNESVFDEQWQ
+620 
-632 NILNQDNLDYVIDD
+632 NLD
-646 YENSLNKLEELGYKQ
+646 G
-661 QDVIDLINQ
+661 
-670 DAVKVGNV
+670 
-678 NLSTDRAIDWGEDP
+678 
-692 TKNENFANLQTWYNK
+692 
-707 SAEELAKEF
+707 
-716 KNTTS
+716 
-721 TVLGTSEEFTFGD
+721 
-734 NEKIELSFAM
+734 
-744 VTEDGKILTQDT
+744 
-756 VDQYINNIIHTANE
+756 
-770 NGEPITIDT
+770 
-779 ILKYD
+779 
-784 SKENGGM
+784 
-791 NIIAGEGE
+791 
-799 NASSAMHEI
+799 
-808 EVLKGFGNI
+808 
-817 EGAYKTLDDLA
+817 
-828 QKTGHSIDD
+828 
-837 FITEYYKLGSLKD
+837 LKD
-850 INTFR
+850 INTFE
-855 DVYADM
+855 DVYNDM
-861 LGLGSGKG
+861 LGLGSRKG
-869 NLANAKSMGEFEE
+869 NLANAKTMKEFQE

-897 DTGAEIFD
+897 DTGEQVFD
-905 SIFDDQGRGDL
+905 AIFDDQGRDDL
-916 TKRFDSML
+916 RQRFDTML

-938 KYMGQF
+938 KYMGNF
-944 KGMSYDQAKAYTNAF
+944 ENYSYDEAKAYTNAF
-959 SRITKLDEG
+959 SRINTLDDVEI
-968 QINQE
+968 QQE
-973 FSKSL
+973 FSKGL
-978 RDTAAGAYQATLNI
+978 RDIAAGAYQATLNI
-992 EEEAAA
+992 EEETAA
-998 INSLNSAIASSNGA
+998 INSLNSAMASSNGA

-1022 VEALYKDLAGYDA
+1022 VENLYKDLAGYDA

-1062 SRVKQQSKQYD
+1062 SKVKQQSKQYD
-1073 ELQKRLSESEKAL
+1073 ELQKQLSESEKAL
-1086 YDLQQR
+1086 YDLQQQ
-1092 YKKDPS
+1092 YKQDPS
-1098 KDSLIDEINAENR
+1098 RDSLIDKINAENR

-1157 TGYDTAKDLINRGW
+1157 TGYDTAKDLIERGW

-1183 FSTKDMMTAPV
+1183 FTKEDMMTAPV
-1194 DEVIARFNELDD
+1194 DEVIAKFNELDD
-1206 KIANTSYSMKDFF
+1206 KIANTGYSMKDFF
-1219 TVDENGKSTNT
+1219 TVDENGKSTST

-1242 FKETAQTSE
+1242 FKETTQTSE

-1261 NSIADQLVTVTDD
+1261 NAIADQLVTVTDD

-1279 DFNVLGGDQKVAD
+1279 DFDVLGGDQKVAD

-1388 VKVDEDLSP
+1388 VKADEDLSP
-1397 EQQAASLEYLNAQLD
+1397 EQQAAGLEYLNAQLD

-1433 SWQADYQVLGT
+1433 SWQADYQVLGA

-1506 ESPQKQIELLKEQL
+1506 ESPQEQIELLKKQL
-1520 EEDNFELEI
+1520 EQEGFELEI

-1539 PTKGLDNQHIVID
+1539 PTQGLDNQHIVID
-1552 VQFTMDGKTVVIEAI
+1552 VQFTMDGKTVVIEDI
-1567 NTVTEAAE
+1567 NSVNKTADEAAKTRE
-1575 GVPTDTTTTAHAET
+1575 IPFESNAKVTTEEIQET
-1589 QQAENDL
+1589 NK
-1596 NNYDSTVEELDGKEI
+1596 ELDKT
-1611 DNPLISNVKE
+1611 DSKNPNVTIKTNAP
-1621 KFKETKSYSGL
+1621 KVSGD
-1632 LRQTN
+1632 
-1637 GLNVKNTFTTSGLNS
+1637 VSGLNRNLSNTPGTRTANIVVNGLKS
-1652 ALTASSSLLS
+1652 AVTNTGSLLS
-1662 NFARLSKTFTTTHI
+1662 NFNKLANKTVTSTINTVRNTFTNVFS
-1676 TKYINK
+1676 NK
-1682 NENTST
+1682 
-1688 SSSSKGKKGGP
+1688 KP
-1699 RFNGTA
+1699 PFNGTA
-1705 HAQGTISKFAQRN
+1705 HNEGTISKFTQRN

-1789 SRAKLIGGMSH
+1789 SRAKLVGGMSH

-1874 EEAIAQLDTVMDSV
+1874 EEAIAQLDSIIDSV
-1888 YNTWGQRNSALENDL
+1888 YNTWDTRNNNLNKDL
-1903 KKVKEEVDLQ
+1903 IKVGEEIDLQ
-1913 RKAIT
+1913 KRAIE
-1918 TYNDYLKKIGLKEDY
+1918 TYKNYLDTIGLSQTYINKI
-1933 AKKVREGK
+1933 KKGELK
-1941 LQIEDIK
+1941 IEDIK
-1948 NDKLKEKIQKYQEY
+1948 DDKLKEKIQKYQEY

-1976 IEREKELAA
+1976 KEREKELVA
-1985 QRFDNKASQYDNRLQ
+1985 QRFDNYQTWYEERLQ
-2000 QYDTRIEA
+2000 DLDFRIEMMET
-2008 ADALSDKAEK
+2008 LSDQAEK
-2018 MGRLMTGYYEGIM
+2018 SGRLMSGYYAGIM
-2031 RTAENKRLERL
+2031 RDTEEARIKVLKREYNQLVTELEQAT
-2042 REEYDVLLKEFNNAV
+2042 NSNT
-2057 DKGKI
+2057 I

-2067 QWYEMASTIDEVNQ
+2067 QWYEMCASIDEVSQAIAKAENN
-2081 SIIEAEASVIE
+2081 IIEYQNTIREYE
-2092 HENAMRQYNWDR
+2092 WER
-2104 FDNKLERIEAIAE
+2104 FDKTLDRIEQIADE
-2117 EAEWIGSLLEEGK
+2117 TEWLNELLEEGK
-2130 SFEEETGEYTKLGS
+2130 SFEEETGRYTELGS
-2144 ARMGMLAIQYDTYL
+2144 ARMGLFAIQYDTYL
-2158 NESARYAAELKNI
+2158 NESARYASELKNI
-2171 EKDIAQDP
+2171 EKDIAKDP

-2186 RRKELL
+2186 RRNELL

-2212 IEEGIEAQLDAL
+2212 VEEGIEAQLNAL
-2224 QKLIDRYKEA
+2224 QKLIDKYKEA

-2249 ENADE
+2249 ESADE

-2325 DKLIADVIRG
+2325 DKLIGDVIKG

-2341 NIVQTIKDAT
+2341 NIVDTIKEAA

-2357 LTTSMDTI
+2357 LTDSMSTI
-2365 ANAIGSLASGTIK
+2365 VSSINKLVSENIK
-2378 KDINSSD
+2378 KDISSSD
-2385 TGQNISP
+2385 TGHNNTP
-2392 ESGVDTASNQV
+2392 KSGVDTASNNISQNVNSAVQDSFNKAKEEYESGKATSIIRKNFLSDDRKSYIDAKGNKIEFTKAV
-2403 AKEVNKAVSNAY
+2403 AKGKDDFVN
-2415 NQATEEFETEKRA
+2415 
-2428 TSAIEKSAG
+2428 
-2437 LSGDGKSYTY
+2437 D
-2447 SDGTT
+2447 
-2452 VQFKT
+2452 
-2457 DATKGG
+2457 TKG
-2463 FVNGTDGKQY
+2463 NQY
-2473 YFDSSGMV
+2473 YFDEGGNLV
-2481 GIGGGL
+2481 GYGGGL
-2487 QTIKGFK
+2487 QTIHGYK
-2494 YYTDE
+2494 YFTNE
-2499 KGALQTGWQQVGD
+2499 HGALQTGWQQVGD
-2512 KWYYFYKSTI
+2512 KWYYFYKSTM
-2522 PKYTGKNGNHYK
+2522 KQYKDHYK
-2534 GVAATDWQNIKDEK
+2534 GVAATGWQDINGE
-2548 DGKTYLY
+2548 TY
-2555 YFDKNGVMQSN
+2555 YFDKSGVMQTG
-2566 RWKDRTVGGKVY
+2566 RWKDRKIGDKKYY
-2578 RYWLKKN
+2578 RYWLKDNGKAFKN
-2585 GRVFQNGSFSSGKT
+2585 TSVKMGKT
-2599 TYYFSKDGYLLD
+2599 TYHFDKNGYLLD

-2617 KVFSKIQYKTGVYG
+2617 KVFTSAQYKTGVYG

-2650 RPSDGAILT
+2650 RSSDGAILT

-2706 NGDMNIQFNINGANI
+2706 NGDINIQFNINGANI

>member
-1 MRTIALRL
+1 
-9 TGTAASA
+9 
-16 EELEADGEEIDGMI
+16 
-30 QNVSKLRDVIMQATK
+30 
-45 VDSNN
+45 
-50 NKGIDILNDVGAY
+50 
-63 KSTYDILLEIA
+63 
-74 EIYDEIVEKDK
+74 
-85 QYGTKQANLLLETI
+85 
-99 AGKNRASI
+99 
-107 AASILQSP
+107 
-115 EMLKEAYAEAT
+115 MLKEAYAEAT

-139 MNSVE
+139 MDSVE
-144 GHLIKLKNAWEEL
+144 GHLVKLKNAWEEL

-179 IVNHLGI
+179 IVNNLGL
-186 IRSTLVAL
+186 IRSAFLAL

-204 MGSSGKKSS
+204 MGSGGKKAS

-218 VNSLLQFNSRGG
+218 VNSLLQFNT
-230 FKSLIG
+230 K
-236 KATTEGGESVA
+236 
-247 SSGFLSQWTSDAV
+247 
-260 EGGIASSGIGKI
+260 GGIKGLLTGGLEGATETAIKGAGEVTSEVTSTEVLEGALSEAAGDSVVKGAEEGIFKGLASSGIGKI
-272 VGNIGSSI
+272 VTNIGTSISS
-280 KNLLP
+280 LLP

-290 ALIAGAIA
+290 ALIAGAIGTIYIVFKGISN
-298 AIHGVIK
+298 AIDK
-305 LVKGYMDYKNYSDK
+305 ANLSLK
-319 ETREEAKNLVDDYRT
+319 ETREEAKTL
-334 ERKNTSTHKQK
+334 
-345 IDEVSDRYVELTR
+345 VSDYQTSQKNSNANKARAEELSGRYEELSK

-380 ICNDIAEMYPRLV
+380 ICNDIASMYPKLV
-393 SGYDAQGNAILKLKG
+393 SGYDTQGNAILKLKG

-417 KQEQVESAR
+417 KQEQITAAR
-426 TLLQGGENKE
+426 TLIQGGENGE
-436 DAKSIWDNFVH
+436 DARSIWDDFQHYKTLERPIQN
-447 QREGTWM
+447 
-454 QKHAAAGMYA
+454 K
-464 DEEKEYLDSLF
+464 DKEIFDSILSSP
-475 NDYLRD
+475 D
-481 AEGTQKQIENVFNA
+481 AK
-495 YFSNGGQG
+495 
-503 NNDKDITNRYSLLK
+503 
-517 SLGFSRNMSDAEFE
+517 
-531 DAMIRLQTES
+531 
-541 EDIKLKIEENEQF
+541 
-554 VREMIQARAEV
+554 AEV
-565 NETYQNMTE
+565 NRILTENRYDRVEFAKKTHTPEELAKASEYDTLIEYGFSVDMDDASFNETMNKFKALVDEAEASSEEVSQRMRTMAQSFAIANDSYWDLNETQQGFVTSAINNMDKETLLGFE
-574 DDQQM
+574 DYESYYNY
-579 INSIFGNISKE
+579 INDLVELAN
-590 KLYEYTPDDS
+590 
-600 GYAKIT
+600 
-606 QDVNSTI
+606 N
-613 ETVNQAL
+613 AL

-646 YENSLNKLEELGYKQ
+646 YENSLNELEKLGYKQ

-670 DAVKVGNV
+670 DEVKVGGV
-678 NLSTDRAIDWGEDP
+678 NLSTDRTIDWGEDP
-692 TKNENFANLQTWYNK
+692 TKNKNFKNLQTWYNK
-707 SAEELAKEF
+707 SEEELAEYF
-716 KNTTS
+716 RDTTS
-721 TVLGTSEEFTFGD
+721 TVLGRSDDFDIGNGKQIT
-734 NEKIELSFAM
+734 LSFAT
-744 VTEDGKILTQDT
+744 VTEDGEVLDKDT
-756 VDQYINNIIHTANE
+756 VMNYIKGIIDKANE
-770 NGEPITIDT
+770 NDEAITIDT

-784 SKENGGM
+784 SKENGGR
-791 NIIAGEGE
+791 NLIAGAGDEAGV
-799 NASSAMHEI
+799 AMHEI

-828 QKTGHSIDD
+828 QKTGKSIDD

-850 INTFR
+850 INTFK
-855 DVYADM
+855 DVYNDM

-869 NLANAKSMGEFEE
+869 NLANAKSMGEFEK

-930 NPNSPEYQ
+930 NSNSPEYQ

-944 KGMSYDQAKAYTNAF
+944 KGMSYDQAQAYTNAF

-973 FSKSL
+973 YTKNL
-978 RDTAAGAYQATLNI
+978 RDIAAGAYQATLNI
-992 EEEAAA
+992 EDETAA
-998 INSLNSAIASSNGA
+998 INTLNSAMASSNGA

-1022 VEALYKDLAGYDA
+1022 VETLYKDLAGYDA

-1062 SRVKQQSKQYD
+1062 SKVKQQSKQYD

-1086 YDLQQR
+1086 YDLQQQ
-1092 YKKDPS
+1092 YKQDPS
-1098 KDSLIDEINAENR
+1098 RDSLIDEINAENR

-1157 TGYDTAKDLINRGW
+1157 TGYDTAKDLIDRGW

-1322 GMDAVIQHVGEM
+1322 GIDAVTQHVGEM

-1382 QEAKES
+1382 QEAKEAM
-1388 VKVDEDLSP
+1388 KLDEDLAP
-1397 EQQAASLEYLNAQLD
+1397 EQQAAGLEYLNAQLD
-1412 ATIQKAAL
+1412 ATIQKAAQ
-1420 AKMQMTFGNLDIS
+1420 AKMEMTFGNLDIS

-1454 ELAIK
+1454 ELAIR
-1459 KEVGLDCSDATKS
+1459 KEVGLDFSDATKS
-1472 CDEARDALAEYL
+1472 CDEARDSLAEYL
-1484 AEAFTAKELGEMGF
+1484 SEAFTAKELGEMGF

-1506 ESPQKQIELLKEQL
+1506 ENPQEKIKLLKEQL
-1520 EEDNFELEI
+1520 EKEDFKLEI

-1539 PTKGLDNQHIVID
+1539 PTAGLDNQHIVID
-1552 VQFTMDGKTVVIEAI
+1552 VQFTMDGKTVVIEDISSVNKAADEASKTRKI
-1567 NTVTEAAE
+1567 PFESNAKETEKDSE
-1575 GVPTDTTTTAHAET
+1575 HLGETTDEVAKKKRKIQFDSNIHPV
-1589 QQAENDL
+1589 L
-1596 NNYDSTVEELDGKEI
+1596 NNTATLGTKLNSLTGSYKA
-1611 DNPLISNVKE
+1611 NVVV
-1621 KFKETKSYSGL
+1621 
-1632 LRQTN
+1632 N
-1637 GLNVKNTFTTSGLNS
+1637 GLSS
-1652 ALTASSSLLS
+1652 ASLTASSLLS
-1662 NFARLSKTFTTTHI
+1662 KLRSIGGHVFSASVNIF
-1676 TKYINK
+1676 K
-1682 NENTST
+1682 NIL
-1688 SSSSKGKKGGP
+1688 GGH

-1705 HAQGTISKFAQRN
+1705 HAQGTISKFAQKN

-1766 RKGDVVLNHKQTEE
+1766 QKGDVVLNHKQTEE

-1789 SRAKLIGGMSH
+1789 SRAKLVGGMSH

-1813 TKTNGVKRTTPKKTS
+1813 TKTGGVKRTTPTKTK
-1828 SGKTNSNNGKKSGG
+1828 SGKTNSNSGKKSGG

-1849 KSNNNNNN
+1849 KSSNNNNN

-1874 EEAIAQLDTVMDSV
+1874 EEAIAQLDSIIDSV
-1888 YNTWGQRNSALENDL
+1888 YNTWDTRNNNLNKDL
-1903 KKVKEEVDLQ
+1903 IKVGEEIDLQ
-1913 RKAIT
+1913 KRAIE
-1918 TYNDYLKKIGLKEDY
+1918 TYNNYLNKIGLSQTYINKI
-1933 AKKVREGK
+1933 KKGELR
-1941 LQIEDIK
+1941 IEDIK
-1948 NDKLKEKIQKYQEY
+1948 DDKLKEKIQKYQEY

-1976 IEREKELAA
+1976 KEREKELVA
-1985 QRFDNKASQYDNRLQ
+1985 QRFDNYQTWYEERLQ
-2000 QYDTRIEA
+2000 DLDFRIEMMET
-2008 ADALSDKAEK
+2008 LSDQAEK
-2018 MGRLMTGYYEGIM
+2018 SGRLMSGYYAGIM
-2031 RTAENKRLERL
+2031 RDTEEARINVLKREYNQLVTELEQAT
-2042 REEYDVLLKEFNNAV
+2042 NSNT
-2057 DKGKI
+2057 I

-2067 QWYEMASTIDEVNQ
+2067 QWYEMCDSIDEVSQ
-2081 SIIEAEASVIE
+2081 
-2092 HENAMRQYNWDR
+2092 
-2104 FDNKLERIEAIAE
+2104 AIAE
-2117 EAEWIGSLLEEGK
+2117 AENNVIEYQNTIREYEWERFDKTLDRIGQIADETEWLNELLEEGK

-2144 ARMGMLAIQYDTYL
+2144 ARMGTLAIQYDTYL

-2171 EKDIAQDP
+2171 EKDIAKDP

-2186 RRKELL
+2186 RRNELL

-2212 IEEGIEAQLDAL
+2212 VEEGIEAQLNAL
-2224 QKLIDRYKEA
+2224 QKLIDKYKEA
-2234 LQSQKDLYDYQNNVT
+2234 LQSQKDLYDYQNNVA
-2249 ENADE
+2249 ESADE

-2325 DKLIADVIRG
+2325 DKLIADVIKG

-2341 NIVQTIKDAT
+2341 DIVQTIKEAA

-2357 LTTSMDTI
+2357 LTDSMSTI
-2365 ANAIGSLASGTIK
+2365 VSSINKLVSEDIK
-2378 KDINSSD
+2378 KNISSSD
-2385 TGQNISP
+2385 TGHNNTP
-2392 ESGVDTASNQV
+2392 KSGVDTASNNISQNV
-2403 AKEVNKAVSNAY
+2403 NSAVQDSFNKAKEGYESGK
-2415 NQATEEFETEKRA
+2415 A
-2428 TSAIEKSAG
+2428 TSIIRKNF
-2437 LSGDGKSYTY
+2437 LSNDRKSYT
-2447 SDGTT
+2447 DAEGRTI
-2452 VQFKT
+2452 QFTRAVAKGK
-2457 DATKGG
+2457 DDFVNDTKG
-2463 FVNGTDGKQY
+2463 NQY
-2473 YFDSSGMV
+2473 YFDEGGNLV
-2481 GIGGGL
+2481 GYGGGL
-2487 QTIKGFK
+2487 QTIHGYK
-2494 YYTDE
+2494 YFTDGKDN
-2499 KGALQTGWQQVGD
+2499 KGALQTGWRQVGD
-2512 KWYYFYKSTI
+2512 KWYYFYKSTM
-2522 PKYTGKNGNHYK
+2522 KQYKDHYK
-2534 GVAATDWQNIKDEK
+2534 GVAATGWQDI
-2548 DGKTYLY
+2548 DGETY
-2555 YFDKNGVMQSN
+2555 YFDKSGVMQTG
-2566 RWKDRTVGGKVY
+2566 RWKDRKIGDKKYY
-2578 RYWLKKN
+2578 RYWLKNNGKAFKN
-2585 GRVFQNGSFSSGKT
+2585 TSAKIGKT
-2599 TYYFSKDGYLLD
+2599 TYYFDKNGYLLD

-2617 KVFSKIQYKTGVYG
+2617 KVFTSAQYKTGVYG

-2692 GSNYNDVPTINNTM
+2692 GSNYNDIPTINNTM
-2706 NGDMNIQFNINGANI
+2706 NGNMNIQFNINGANI

>member
-1 MRTIALRL
+1 M
-9 TGTAASA
+9 
-16 EELEADGEEIDGMI
+16 
-30 QNVSKLRDVIMQATK
+30 
-45 VDSNN
+45 
-50 NKGIDILNDVGAY
+50 
-63 KSTYDILLEIA
+63 
-74 EIYDEIVEKDK
+74 
-85 QYGTKQANLLLETI
+85 
-99 AGKNRASI
+99 KNRASI

-139 MNSVE
+139 MDSIE
-144 GHLIKLKNAWEEL
+144 GHLVKLKNAWEEL

-168 GVIDLGTGLLE
+168 GVIDLGTGILK
-179 IVNHLGI
+179 IVNNLGLVK
-186 IRSTLVAL
+186 STLLAI

-199 VKWMF
+199 VKWMI
-204 MGSSGKKSS
+204 MGSEGKKGS

-218 VNSLLQFNSRGG
+218 VNSLLQFNTKGG
-230 FKSLIG
+230 IKGLLSGGLEG
-236 KATTEGGESVA
+236 ATETAIKGAGEATSTEVLEGALSEAAGESVVKGA
-247 SSGFLSQWTSDAV
+247 K
-260 EGGIASSGIGKI
+260 EGIFKGLASSGIGKI

-280 KNLLP
+280 SSLLP

-290 ALIAGAIA
+290 ALIAGAIGTIYMVFKGISN
-298 AIHGVIK
+298 AIDK
-305 LVKGYMDYKNYSDK
+305 ANLSLK
-319 ETREEAKNLVDDYRT
+319 ETREEAKSL
-334 ERKNTSTHKQK
+334 
-345 IDEVSDRYVELTR
+345 VSDYQTSQKNSNANKARAEELSGRYEELSR

-380 ICNDIAEMYPRLV
+380 ICNDIASMYPKLV

-417 KQEQVESAR
+417 KQEQITAAR
-426 TLLQGGENKE
+426 TLIQGGENGE
-436 DAKSIWDNFVH
+436 DARSIWDDFQH
-447 QREGTWM
+447 YKSLEKPIDDR
-454 QKHAAAGMYA
+454 
-464 DEEKEYLDSLF
+464 EKELLNSILSSP
-475 NDYLRD
+475 NAKGEVNRILENPDYSISTSYNQPTTEEEIQD
-481 AEGTQKQIENVFNA
+481 AFAREKLI
-495 YFSNGGQG
+495 
-503 NNDKDITNRYSLLK
+503 K
-517 SLGFSRNMSDAEFE
+517 LGFSINMDDASF
-531 DAMIRLQTES
+531 
-541 EDIKLKIEENEQF
+541 
-554 VREMIQARAEV
+554 
-565 NETYQNMTE
+565 NETIDKFKTLTDEAEASSEEVSQRMRTMAQSFAIANDSYWDLNETQQGFVTSVINGIDTE
-574 DDQQM
+574 TLLNLKSYEEYYNY
-579 INSIFGNISKE
+579 INDLVESSSNAFTSKE
-590 KLYEYTPDDS
+590 SISAFSK
-600 GYAKIT
+600 
-606 QDVNSTI
+606 V
-613 ETVNQAL
+613 
-620 NSNESVFDEQWQ
+620 
-632 NILNQDNLDYVIDD
+632 NLD
-646 YENSLNKLEELGYKQ
+646 G
-661 QDVIDLINQ
+661 
-670 DAVKVGNV
+670 
-678 NLSTDRAIDWGEDP
+678 
-692 TKNENFANLQTWYNK
+692 
-707 SAEELAKEF
+707 
-716 KNTTS
+716 
-721 TVLGTSEEFTFGD
+721 
-734 NEKIELSFAM
+734 
-744 VTEDGKILTQDT
+744 
-756 VDQYINNIIHTANE
+756 
-770 NGEPITIDT
+770 
-779 ILKYD
+779 
-784 SKENGGM
+784 
-791 NIIAGEGE
+791 
-799 NASSAMHEI
+799 
-808 EVLKGFGNI
+808 
-817 EGAYKTLDDLA
+817 
-828 QKTGHSIDD
+828 
-837 FITEYYKLGSLKD
+837 LKD
-850 INTFR
+850 INTFE
-855 DVYADM
+855 DVYNDM
-861 LGLGSGKG
+861 LGLGSRKG
-869 NLANAKSMGEFEE
+869 NLANAKTMKEFQE

-897 DTGAEIFD
+897 DTGEQIFD
-905 SIFDDQGRGDL
+905 AIFDDQGRDDL
-916 TKRFDSML
+916 RQRFDTML

-938 KYMGQF
+938 KYMGNF
-944 KGMSYDQAKAYTNAF
+944 ENYSYDEAKAYTNAF
-959 SRITKLDEG
+959 SRINTLDDVEI
-968 QINQE
+968 QQE
-973 FSKSL
+973 FSKGL
-978 RDTAAGAYQATLNI
+978 RDIAAGAYQATLNI
-992 EEEAAA
+992 EEETAA
-998 INSLNSAIASSNGA
+998 INSLNSAMASSNGA

-1022 VEALYKDLAGYDA
+1022 VENLYKDLAGYDA

-1062 SRVKQQSKQYD
+1062 SKVKQQSKQYD
-1073 ELQKRLSESEKAL
+1073 ELQKQLSESEKAL
-1086 YDLQQR
+1086 YDLQQQ
-1092 YKKDPS
+1092 YKQDPS
-1098 KDSLIDEINAENR
+1098 RDSLIDEINAENR

-1157 TGYDTAKDLINRGW
+1157 TGYDTAKDLIERGW

-1183 FSTKDMMTAPV
+1183 FTKEDMMTAPV
-1194 DEVIARFNELDD
+1194 DEVIAKFNELDD
-1206 KIANTSYSMKDFF
+1206 KIANTGYSMKDFF
-1219 TVDENGKSTNT
+1219 TVDENGKSTST

-1261 NSIADQLVTVTDD
+1261 NAIADQLVTVTDD

-1279 DFNVLGGDQKVAD
+1279 DFDVLGGDQKVAD

-1349 EYDFTLELGTIDAN
+1349 EYDFTLEIGNIDAN
-1363 TELDE
+1363 TKLDE

-1397 EQQAASLEYLNAQLD
+1397 EQQAAGLEYLNAQLD

-1444 LMQDYYEKSS
+1444 LMQDYYQKSS

-1520 EEDNFELEI
+1520 EQEGFELEI

-1539 PTKGLDNQHIVID
+1539 PTKGMDGQHIVVE
-1552 VQFTMDGKTVVIEAI
+1552 VQFTMNGETVAIEAI

-1575 GVPTDTTTTAHAET
+1575 GVPNETNTTMNVNSEEAEAEANEYGEVLGEATKDRDTRFIT
-1589 QQAENDL
+1589 N
-1596 NNYDSTVEELDGKEI
+1596 SDG
-1611 DNPLISNVKE
+1611 E
-1621 KFKETKSYSGL
+1621 KKRVKSYISSLNAIPPSVRSSVTVSGL
-1632 LRQTN
+1632 SSATTGAIDLAKNLANLSGKTIKTYIQQTTE
-1637 GLNVKNTFTTSGLNS
+1637 KKTIYTD
-1652 ALTASSSLLS
+1652 
-1662 NFARLSKTFTTTHI
+1662 SKAGTR
-1676 TKYINK
+1676 K
-1682 NENTST
+1682 
-1688 SSSSKGKKGGP
+1688 P
-1699 RFNGTA
+1699 RSEGTA
-1705 HAQGTISKFAQRN
+1705 HAYGTITKFSRNN
-1718 AYVNGTYSGDWGV
+1718 AYANGRYSGNWGV

-1742 GEEIIIHDGK
+1742 GEELIIHDGK

-1766 RKGDVVLNHKQTEE
+1766 QKGDVVLNHKQTEE

-1874 EEAIAQLDTVMDSV
+1874 EEAITQLDTVMDSV

-1913 RKAIT
+1913 RKAVTI
-1918 TYNDYLKKIGLKEDY
+1918 YNDYLKTIGLKEDY

-1948 NDKLKEKIQKYQEY
+1948 DDKLKEKIQKYQEY

-2042 REEYDVLLKEFNNAV
+2042 REEYDALLKEFNNAV

-2092 HENAMRQYNWDR
+2092 HENTMRQYNWDR

-2130 SFEEETGEYTKLGS
+2130 SFKEETGEYTKLGS
-2144 ARMGMLAIQYDTYL
+2144 ARMGLLAIQYDTYL
-2158 NESARYAAELKNI
+2158 NESARYAAELKSI

-2186 RRKELL
+2186 RKNELL
-2192 EAQRDAI
+2192 EAQRNAI

-2212 IEEGIEAQLDAL
+2212 VEEGIEAQLNAL
-2224 QKLIDRYKEA
+2224 QKLIDKYKEA
-2234 LQSQKDLYDYQNNVT
+2234 LQSQKDLYDYQNNIT

-2325 DKLIADVIRG
+2325 DKLIADVIKG

-2341 NIVQTIKDAT
+2341 NIVDTIKEAT

-2357 LTTSMDTI
+2357 LTASMDTI
-2365 ANAIGSLASGTIK
+2365 ANAIGNLASGTIK
-2378 KDINSSD
+2378 KDISSSD

-2403 AKEVNKAVSNAY
+2403 AKEVNKAVNNAY
-2415 NQATEEFETEKRA
+2415 NQATNEFKVEGRA
-2428 TSAIEKSAG
+2428 TSAIEKAAG

-2447 SDGTT
+2447 SDGTS

-2463 FVNGTDGKQY
+2463 FVNGTNGKQY

-2512 KWYYFYKSTI
+2512 KWYYFYKSTM
-2522 PKYTGKNGNHYK
+2522 KQYDGHYK
-2534 GVAATDWQNIKDEK
+2534 GVAATGWQNIKDNS
-2548 DGKTYLY
+2548 DGKTYIY

-2585 GRVFQNGSFSSGKT
+2585 GRAFQNGFFSSGKT
-2599 TYYFSKDGYLLD
+2599 TYYFNKDGYLLD

-2617 KVFSKIQYKTGVYG
+2617 KVFTKAQYKTGVYG

-2706 NGDMNIQFNINGANI
+2706 NGNINIQFNINGANI

>member
-9 TGTAASA
+9 TGTEASA
-16 EELEADGEEIDGMI
+16 EELEADGEEVEGMI
-30 QNVSKLRDVIMQATK
+30 KNVSKLRDVIMQATK

-115 EMLKEAYAEAT
+115 QMLKDAYAEAT
-126 DAEGSAAIENEKY
+126 DAQGSAAIENEKY
-139 MNSVE
+139 MDSVE
-144 GHLIKLKNAWEEL
+144 GHLVKLKNAWEEL
-157 WANVSTREFVN
+157 WANASTREFVN
-168 GVIDLGTGLLE
+168 GVIDLGTGILK
-179 IVNHLGI
+179 IVNNLG
-186 IRSTLVAL
+186 LVKTAL
-194 GALDI
+194 LAIAGLDI
-199 VKWMF
+199 VKWLII
-204 MGSSGKKSS
+204 GSTGYGKNNS

-218 VNSLLQFNSRGG
+218 VNSLRKFNGGGINSESDDANKGRTIANIIRGFLG
-230 FKSLIG
+230 RKDTASV
-236 KATTEGGESVA
+236 TEA
-247 SSGFLSQWTSDAV
+247 SSEAVEEGVKGGFLS
-260 EGGIASSGIGKI
+260 SGVGKI
-272 VGNIGSSI
+272 IGNIGGSI
-280 KNLLP
+280 KQLLP

-290 ALIAGAIA
+290 AAIA
-298 AIHGVIK
+298 AVIGAIYGISK
-305 LVKGYMDYKNYSDK
+305 LIGNWIDRENFSAK
-319 ETREEAKNLVDDYRT
+319 ETREEAKSLVDNYRS

-345 IDEVSDRYVELTR
+345 IDEVSDRYEELSR

-408 NVEQLTEAY
+408 NVEQLTQAY

-447 QREGTWM
+447 QRKGTWM
-454 QKHAAAGMYA
+454 QNHTAAGMYA

-481 AEGTQKQIENVFNA
+481 AEGTQKQIENVFDT
-495 YFSNGGQG
+495 YFLNNGKG
-503 NNDKDITNRYSLLK
+503 NNGKDISNRYSLLK

-531 DAMIRLQTES
+531 DAMIRLQAES

-554 VREMIQARAEV
+554 VKEMIQARAEV
-565 NETYQNMTE
+565 NDTYQNMTE
-574 DDQQM
+574 DEQQM
-579 INSIFGNISKE
+579 INSIFGNISEE

-606 QDVNSTI
+606 QDVNKTI

-632 NILNQDNLDYVIDD
+632 NILNQDGLDLTIDE
-646 YENSLNKLEELGYKQ
+646 YENSLNKLEALGYKQ

-678 NLSTDRAIDWGEDP
+678 NLSTDRAINWGEDP
-692 TKNENFANLQTWYNK
+692 TKNKNFKNLQTWYDE
-707 SAEELAKEF
+707 SAEQLAKDF

-734 NEKIELSFAM
+734 NEKIELSLAM
-744 VTEDGKILTQDT
+744 VTEDGEVLSQDT

-817 EGAYKTLDDLA
+817 EGAYKILDDLA
-828 QKTGHSIDD
+828 QKTGKSIDD

-855 DVYADM
+855 DVYTDM

-973 FSKSL
+973 YTKNL
-978 RDTAAGAYQATLNI
+978 RDIAAGAYQATLNI
-992 EEEAAA
+992 EDETAA
-998 INSLNSAIASSNGA
+998 INTLNSAIASSNGA

-1022 VEALYKDLAGYDA
+1022 VETLYKDLAGYDA

-1073 ELQKRLSESEKAL
+1073 ELQKQLSESEKAL
-1086 YDLQQR
+1086 YDLQQQ
-1092 YKKDPS
+1092 YKQDPS

-1143 QSSANENAKYENIQ
+1143 QASANENAKYENIQ
-1157 TGYDTAKDLINRGW
+1157 TGYDTAKDLIERGW

-1183 FSTKDMMTAPV
+1183 FTQEDMMTAPV
-1194 DEVIARFNELDD
+1194 DKVIAKFNELND
-1206 KIANTSYSMKDFF
+1206 KVANTSYSMKDFF
-1219 TVDENGKSTNT
+1219 TVDSNGKSTSE

-1242 FKETAQTSE
+1242 AKQEMPELGDA
-1251 DYKDF
+1251 
-1256 TTEEI
+1256 I
-1261 NSIADQLVTVTDD
+1261 LDQLVSVDEA
-1274 GRYSF
+1274 GIYSF
-1279 DFNVLGGDQKVAD
+1279 DFDILGGDQKVAD
-1292 MLGVDI
+1292 MLGVDL
-1298 SLLQAIVQAAQDAGF
+1298 SLLQAIIQAAQDAGF
-1313 EIQMSNALP
+1313 EVQMSDALP
-1322 GMDAVIQHVGEM
+1322 GLQGLTQEM
-1334 KQELIDLGVEADKIK
+1334 VNMRAELIRLGGDAEKFDFNVLSVDVEGKDGKTPEFDNKVKEIQEVIETLKNSDLNDPQTFAALNYANSQLDVLIEKRARFLADSQMGDMGVDLSTVSEKYQQVGVLLDDFLLKQNRLNEASRLGLDTSDFESELNSAQQDFYNTLATFSSDELNEIGLHFTADFDELTPEEKAEQIK
-1349 EYDFTLELGTIDAN
+1349 QQFEEEKVTLHLN
-1363 TELDE
+1363 TE
-1368 DEKIEQYVDLAKKI
+1368 
-1382 QEAKES
+1382 
-1388 VKVDEDLSP
+1388 
-1397 EQQAASLEYLNAQLD
+1397 
-1412 ATIQKAAL
+1412 T
-1420 AKMQMTFGNLDIS
+1420 
-1433 SWQADYQVLGT
+1433 
-1444 LMQDYYEKSS
+1444 
-1454 ELAIK
+1454 
-1459 KEVGLDCSDATKS
+1459 
-1472 CDEARDALAEYL
+1472 
-1484 AEAFTAKELGEMGF
+1484 
-1498 ELPVNFDT
+1498 DT
-1506 ESPQKQIELLKEQL
+1506 PQ
-1520 EEDNFELEI
+1520 
-1529 NPTITDPTGD
+1529 D
-1539 PTKGLDNQHIVID
+1539 PTKGMDGQHIVVE
-1552 VQFTMDGKTVVIEAI
+1552 VQFTMNGETVAIEAI

-1575 GVPTDTTTTAHAET
+1575 GVPNETNTTMNVDSEEAE
-1589 QQAENDL
+1589 AEANEYGEVLGEATKDR
-1596 NNYDSTVEELDGKEI
+1596 STR
-1611 DNPLISNVKE
+1611 LISNSDGE
-1621 KFKETKSYSGL
+1621 KKRVKSYIGSLNAIPSSVRSNVVVSGL
-1632 LRQTN
+1632 SSATTGAKDLA
-1637 GLNVKNTFTTSGLNS
+1637 KNLANLSG
-1652 ALTASSSLLS
+1652 
-1662 NFARLSKTFTTTHI
+1662 KTIKTHI
-1676 TKYINK
+1676 QQITEKKTVY
-1682 NENTST
+1682 TGSRAGMP
-1688 SSSSKGKKGGP
+1688 SSVP
-1699 RFNGTA
+1699 RYNGTA
-1705 HAQGTISKFAQRN
+1705 HAYGTITKFSRNN
-1718 AYVNGTYSGDWGV
+1718 AYANGRYSGNWGV

-1742 GEEIIIHDGK
+1742 GEELIIHDGK
-1752 WRIANNGN
+1752 WRIANSGN

-1766 RKGDVVLNHKQTEE
+1766 EKGDIVLNHEQTEE
-1780 LLKNGYVSN
+1780 LLKKGYVSN
-1789 SRAKLIGGMSH
+1789 SRGVLVGGFSH
-1800 VDGTIGDALSKGS
+1800 AMGTTGDAFSVGS
-1813 TKTNGVKRTTPKKTS
+1813 GAGRTTKKTTTNKANKS
-1828 SGKTNSNNGKKSGG
+1828 SGNKKSG

-1849 KSNNNNNN
+1849 KSNNNSNN

-1874 EEAIAQLDTVMDSV
+1874 EEAIAQLDSIIDSV
-1888 YNTWGQRNSALENDL
+1888 YNTWDTRNNNLNKDL
-1903 KKVKEEVDLQ
+1903 IKVGEEIDLQ
-1913 RKAIT
+1913 KRAME
-1918 TYNDYLKKIGLKEDY
+1918 TYKNYLDTIGLSQTYINKI
-1933 AKKVREGK
+1933 KKGELR
-1941 LQIEDIK
+1941 IEDIK
-1948 NDKLKEKIQKYQEY
+1948 DDKLKEKIQKYQEY

-1976 IEREKELAA
+1976 KEREKELVA
-1985 QRFDNKASQYDNRLQ
+1985 QRFDNYQTWYEERLQ
-2000 QYDTRIEA
+2000 DLDFRIEMMET
-2008 ADALSDKAEK
+2008 LSDRAEK
-2018 MGRLMTGYYEGIM
+2018 SGRLMSGYYAGIM
-2031 RTAENKRLERL
+2031 RDTEEARINVLKREYNQLVTELEQAT
-2042 REEYDVLLKEFNNAV
+2042 NSNT
-2057 DKGKI
+2057 I

-2067 QWYEMASTIDEVNQ
+2067 QWYEMCDSIDEVSQ
-2081 SIIEAEASVIE
+2081 
-2092 HENAMRQYNWDR
+2092 
-2104 FDNKLERIEAIAE
+2104 AIAE
-2117 EAEWIGSLLEEGK
+2117 AENNVIEYQNTIREYEWERFDKTLDRIGQIADETEWLNELLEEGK

-2144 ARMGMLAIQYDTYL
+2144 ARMGTLAIQYDTYL

-2171 EKDIAQDP
+2171 EKDIAKDP
-2179 YNQDLLD
+2179 YNQDLLN
-2186 RRKELL
+2186 RRNELL

-2212 IEEGIEAQLDAL
+2212 VEEGIEAQLNAL
-2224 QKLIDRYKEA
+2224 QKLIDKYKEA

-2249 ENADE
+2249 ESADE

-2325 DKLIADVIRG
+2325 DKLIGDVIKG

-2341 NIVQTIKDAT
+2341 DIVQTIKEAA

-2357 LTTSMDTI
+2357 LTDSMSTI
-2365 ANAIGSLASGTIK
+2365 VSSINKLVSEDIK
-2378 KDINSSD
+2378 KNISSSD
-2385 TGQNISP
+2385 TGHNNTP
-2392 ESGVDTASNQV
+2392 KSGVDIASNNISQNV
-2403 AKEVNKAVSNAY
+2403 NSAVQNSFNKAKEEYESGK
-2415 NQATEEFETEKRA
+2415 A
-2428 TSAIEKSAG
+2428 TSIIRKNF
-2437 LSGDGKSYTY
+2437 LSNDRKSYT
-2447 SDGTT
+2447 DAEGRTI
-2452 VQFKT
+2452 QFTKAVAKGK
-2457 DATKGG
+2457 DDFVNDTKG
-2463 FVNGTDGKQY
+2463 NQY
-2473 YFDSSGMV
+2473 YFDEGGNLV
-2481 GIGGGL
+2481 GYGGGL
-2487 QTIKGFK
+2487 QTIHGYK
-2494 YYTDE
+2494 YYTDGKDN

-2512 KWYYFYKSTI
+2512 KWYYFYKSTM
-2522 PKYTGKNGNHYK
+2522 KQYKDHYK
-2534 GVAATDWQNIKDEK
+2534 GVAATGWQDI
-2548 DGKTYLY
+2548 DGETY
-2555 YFDKNGVMQSN
+2555 YFDKSGVMQTG
-2566 RWKDRTVGGKVY
+2566 RWKDRKIGDKKYY
-2578 RYWLKKN
+2578 RYWLKDNGKAFKN
-2585 GRVFQNGSFSSGKT
+2585 TSVKMGKT
-2599 TYYFSKDGYLLD
+2599 TYYFDKNGYLLD

-2617 KVFSKIQYKTGVYG
+2617 KVFTSAQYKTGVYG

-2692 GSNYNDVPTINNTM
+2692 GSNYNDIPTINNTM
-2706 NGDMNIQFNINGANI
+2706 NGNMNIQFNINGANI

>member
-9 TGTAASA
+9 TGTEASA
-16 EELEADGEEIDGMI
+16 EELEADGEEVEGMI
-30 QNVSKLRDVIMQATK
+30 KNVSKLRDVIMQATK

-139 MNSVE
+139 MDSIE
-144 GHLIKLKNAWEEL
+144 GHLVKLKNAWEEL

-179 IVNHLGI
+179 IVNNLGLV
-186 IRSTLVAL
+186 RSAFLAL

-204 MGSSGKKSS
+204 MGSDGKKSS

-218 VNSLLQFNSRGG
+218 VNNLLQFNSKGG

-298 AIHGVIK
+298 AIHGIIK
-305 LVKGYMDYKNYSDK
+305 LVKGYIDYKNYSDK
-319 ETREEAKNLVDDYRT
+319 ETREEAKNLVDNYRT
-334 ERKNTSTHKQK
+334 ERKNASAHKQK
-345 IDEVSDRYVELTR
+345 IDEVSDRYEELSR

-426 TLLQGGENKE
+426 TLLQGGENRE
-436 DAKSIWDNFVH
+436 DAKSIWDNFTH
-447 QREGTWM
+447 QRKETGM
-454 QKHAAAGMYA
+454 QKYAAAGMYA
-464 DEEKEYLDSLF
+464 DEEVEYLDSLI
-475 NDYLRD
+475 NTYLNNTED
-481 AEGTQKQIENVFNA
+481 AQKQVEDVFDTYFKNRENHT
-495 YFSNGGQG
+495 G
-503 NNDKDITNRYSLLK
+503 NKNDTNRFNLLK
-517 SLGFSRNMSDAEFE
+517 ELGFSQNMSAVEFE
-531 DAMIRLQTES
+531 DAMNSAKTELQ
-541 EDIKLKIEENEQF
+541 DVKLQIEENEQF

-565 NETYQNMTE
+565 NDTYQNMTE

-613 ETVNQAL
+613 ETVNQVL

-646 YENSLNKLEELGYKQ
+646 YENSLNELEKLGYKQ

-670 DAVKVGNV
+670 DEVKVGGV
-678 NLSTDRAIDWGEDP
+678 NLSTDRTIDWGEDP
-692 TKNENFANLQTWYNK
+692 TKNKNFKNLQTWYDE
-707 SAEELAKEF
+707 SEEELAEYF
-716 KNTTS
+716 RDTTS
-721 TVLGTSEEFTFGD
+721 TVLGRSDDFDIGNGEQIT
-734 NEKIELSFAM
+734 LSFAT
-744 VTEDGKILTQDT
+744 VTEDGEVLDKDT
-756 VDQYINNIIHTANE
+756 VMNYIRGIIDKANE
-770 NGEPITIDT
+770 NDEAITIDT

-784 SKENGGM
+784 SKENGGR
-791 NIIAGEGE
+791 NLIAGAGE
-799 NASSAMHEI
+799 EAGKAMHEI

-828 QKTGHSIDD
+828 QKTGKSIDD
-837 FITEYYKLGSLKD
+837 FITEYYKLGNLKD

-855 DVYADM
+855 DVYTDM

-882 IANTYRQIFIDQMGE
+882 IVNTYRQIFIDQMGE

-938 KYMGQF
+938 KYMGRF
-944 KGMSYDQAKAYTNAF
+944 KGMSYDQAQAYTNAF

-973 FSKSL
+973 YTKNL
-978 RDTAAGAYQATLNI
+978 RDIAAGAYQATLNI
-992 EEEAAA
+992 EEETAA
-998 INSLNSAIASSNGA
+998 INSLNSAMASSNGA

-1022 VEALYKDLAGYDA
+1022 VENLYKDLAGYDA

-1062 SRVKQQSKQYD
+1062 SKVKQQSKQYD
-1073 ELQKRLSESEKAL
+1073 ELQKRLAESRAELDRLSNEYLTFNDASTLDK
-1086 YDLQQR
+1086 
-1092 YKKDPS
+1092 
-1098 KDSLIDEINAENR
+1098 INAENR

-1120 NALEREMAQYSALT
+1120 NALEREIAQYSALT

-1157 TGYDTAKDLINRGW
+1157 TGYDTAKDLIKRGW

-1183 FSTKDMMTAPV
+1183 FTKEDMMTAPV
-1194 DEVIARFNELDD
+1194 DEVIAKFNELDD
-1206 KIANTSYSMKDFF
+1206 KVANTSYSMKDFF
-1219 TVDENGKSTNT
+1219 TVDGNGKSTSE
-1230 GIFNFLDVVKAK
+1230 GVFNFLDVVKAK

-1261 NSIADQLVTVTDD
+1261 NSIANQLVTVTDD

-1349 EYDFTLELGTIDAN
+1349 EYDFTLEIGNIDAN

-1368 DEKIEQYVDLAKKI
+1368 DAKIEQYVDLAKKI

-1397 EQQAASLEYLNAQLD
+1397 EQQAAGLEYLNAQLD
-1412 ATIQKAAL
+1412 ATIQKAAQ
-1420 AKMQMTFGNLDIS
+1420 AKMEMTFGNLDIS

-1472 CDEARDALAEYL
+1472 CDEARDALVEYL
-1484 AEAFTAKELGEMGF
+1484 AEAYSAEQLREMGF
-1498 ELPVNFDT
+1498 EIPVNFDL
-1506 ESPQKQIELLKEQL
+1506 ESETKQAEILRKQL
-1520 EEDNFELEI
+1520 EQDDFKLEI
-1529 NPTITDPTGD
+1529 DPTITDPTGD
-1539 PTKGLDNQHIVID
+1539 PTAGLDNQHIVIE
-1552 VQFTMDGKTVVIEAI
+1552 VQFTMDGKTVVIEDI
-1567 NTVTEAAE
+1567 NSVNEAADE
-1575 GVPTDTTTTAHAET
+1575 AAKPREATLTTNAKVATEEVQETNKELDETDSKNPDVTIKCNAPKVSGDVSGL
-1589 QQAENDL
+1589 NRNL
-1596 NNYDSTVEELDGKEI
+1596 NNT
-1611 DNPLISNVKE
+1611 
-1621 KFKETKSYSGL
+1621 SGT
-1632 LRQTN
+1632 RTANIVVN
-1637 GLNVKNTFTTSGLNS
+1637 GLNSAVTATGKLLNNFASLANKKVTSTINTVKNTFFN
-1652 ALTASSSLLS
+1652 
-1662 NFARLSKTFTTTHI
+1662 TFG
-1676 TKYINK
+1676 NK
-1682 NENTST
+1682 
-1688 SSSSKGKKGGP
+1688 P
-1699 RFNGTA
+1699 PFNGTA
-1705 HAQGTISKFAQRN
+1705 HNEGTISKFTQRN

-1780 LLKNGYVSN
+1780 LFKNGYVSN
-1789 SRAKLIGGMSH
+1789 SRAKLVGGMSH

-1813 TKTNGVKRTTPKKTS
+1813 TVTNGVKRPTPKKTS
-1828 SGKTNSNNGKKSGG
+1828 SGKKSSNNSGKSSGK
-1842 GNNNSNK
+1842 NNSNK
-1849 KSNNNNNN
+1849 SNNNSN

-1874 EEAIAQLDTVMDSV
+1874 EEAIAQLDSIIDSV
-1888 YNTWGQRNSALENDL
+1888 YNTWDTRNNNLNKDL
-1903 KKVKEEVDLQ
+1903 IKVGEEIDLQ
-1913 RKAIT
+1913 KRAIE
-1918 TYNDYLKKIGLKEDY
+1918 TYKNYLDTIGLSQTYINKI
-1933 AKKVREGK
+1933 KKGELR
-1941 LQIEDIK
+1941 IEDIK
-1948 NDKLKEKIQKYQEY
+1948 DDKLKEKIQKYQEY

-1976 IEREKELAA
+1976 KEREKELVA
-1985 QRFDNKASQYDNRLQ
+1985 QRFNNYQTWYEERLQ
-2000 QYDTRIEA
+2000 DLDFRIEMMET
-2008 ADALSDKAEK
+2008 LSDRAEK
-2018 MGRLMTGYYEGIM
+2018 SGRLMSGYYAGIM
-2031 RTAENKRLERL
+2031 RDTEEARINVLKREYNQLVLEL
-2042 REEYDVLLKEFNNAV
+2042 EQATNSNT
-2057 DKGKI
+2057 I

-2067 QWYEMASTIDEVNQ
+2067 QWYEMCASIDEVSQ
-2081 SIIEAEASVIE
+2081 
-2092 HENAMRQYNWDR
+2092 
-2104 FDNKLERIEAIAE
+2104 AIAE
-2117 EAEWIGSLLEEGK
+2117 AENNVIEYQNTIREYEWERFDKTLDRIGQIADETEWLNELLEEGK
-2130 SFEEETGEYTKLGS
+2130 SFEKETGEYTKLGS
-2144 ARMGMLAIQYDTYL
+2144 ARMGLLAIQYDTYL

-2171 EKDIAQDP
+2171 EEDIAKDP

-2186 RRKELL
+2186 RRNELL

-2212 IEEGIEAQLDAL
+2212 VEEGIEAQLDAL
-2224 QKLIDRYKEA
+2224 QKLIDKYKEA

-2249 ENADE
+2249 ESADE

-2284 KDAQKS
+2284 KDAQKN

-2325 DKLIADVIRG
+2325 DKLIGDVIKG
-2335 VNSGSQ
+2335 VNLGSQ
-2341 NIVQTIKDAT
+2341 NIVDTIKEAA

-2357 LTTSMDTI
+2357 LTDSMSTI
-2365 ANAIGSLASGTIK
+2365 VSSINKLVSENIK
-2378 KDINSSD
+2378 KNISSSD
-2385 TGQNISP
+2385 TGYNNAP
-2392 ESGVDTASNQV
+2392 NSGVDTASNNISQNV
-2403 AKEVNKAVSNAY
+2403 NEAVQKSFKEA
-2415 NQATEEFETEKRA
+2415 EESYKDGKA
-2428 TSAIEKSAG
+2428 TSIIKKNF
-2437 LSGDGKSYTY
+2437 LSNDRKSYT
-2447 SDGTT
+2447 DAEGRTI
-2452 VQFKT
+2452 QFTKAVAKGK
-2457 DATKGG
+2457 DDFVNDTKG
-2463 FVNGTDGKQY
+2463 NQY
-2473 YFDSSGMV
+2473 YFDEGGNLV
-2481 GIGGGL
+2481 GYGGGL
-2487 QTIKGFK
+2487 QTIHGYK
-2494 YYTDE
+2494 YYTDGKDN

-2512 KWYYFYKSTI
+2512 KWYYFYKSTM
-2522 PKYTGKNGNHYK
+2522 KQYKDHYK
-2534 GVAATDWQNIKDEK
+2534 GVAATGWQDI
-2548 DGKTYLY
+2548 DGETY
-2555 YFDKNGVMQSN
+2555 YFDKSGVMQTG
-2566 RWKDRTVGGKVY
+2566 RWKDRKIGDKKYY
-2578 RYWLKKN
+2578 RYWLKDNGKAFKN
-2585 GRVFQNGSFSSGKT
+2585 TSAKIGKT
-2599 TYYFSKDGYLLD
+2599 TYYFDKNGYLLD

-2617 KVFSKIQYKTGVYG
+2617 KVFTSAQYKTGVYG

-2706 NGDMNIQFNINGANI
+2706 NGDINIQFNINGANI

>member
-1 MRTIALRL
+1 MNRITQDPSKVGKAMRTIALRL

-16 EELEADGEEIDGMI
+16 EELESEGEDTKGMI
-30 QNVSKLRDVIMQATK
+30 QNVSKLRDVIKQATK

-74 EIYDEIVEKDK
+74 EIYDEIIAKDE

-115 EMLKEAYAEAT
+115 EMLKEAYAEAI

-139 MNSVE
+139 IDSIE
-144 GHLIKLKNAWEEL
+144 GHLVKLKNAWEEL
-157 WANVSTREFVN
+157 WADTFTRELIN
-168 GVIDLGTGLLE
+168 NIIDLGTKILE
-179 IVNHLGI
+179 IVDDLG
-186 IRSTLVAL
+186 LVQTAL
-194 GALDI
+194 IAIAGLDVI
-199 VKWMF
+199 KWMTVANKEDSF
-204 MGSSGKKSS
+204 FGS
-213 LFGGL
+213 FI
-218 VNSLLQFNSRGG
+218 NSLLHFKKSGG
-230 FKSLIG
+230 IKGILGGGLEEAAGEAIKG
-236 KATTEGGESVA
+236 ATGETIKEAGEATTTEVLEGALTEAAGESVVKGA
-247 SSGFLSQWTSDAV
+247 E
-260 EGGIASSGIGKI
+260 EGIFKGLASSGIGKI
-272 VGNIGSSI
+272 VGSIGSSI
-280 KNLLP
+280 TSLLP

-290 ALIAGAIA
+290 AAIAGAIA
-298 AIHGVIK
+298 II
-305 LVKGYMDYKNYSDK
+305 YSALKAGQKQIDKMNLSVK
-319 ETREEAKNLVDDYRT
+319 ETRDEAKSLVSNYQTSQKNNNINKTKT
-334 ERKNTSTHKQK
+334 E
-345 IDEVSDRYVELTR
+345 ELSDRYAELSK
-358 GVNLANNQNLTL
+358 GVNLSNNQNLTL

-380 ICNDIAEMYPRLV
+380 ICNDIANMYPRLV

-417 KQEQVESAR
+417 KQEQITAAR
-426 TLLQGGENKE
+426 TLIQGGENKE
-436 DAKSIWDNFVH
+436 DSRSIWDDFQHYKENDQPVA
-447 QREGTWM
+447 QRRRDLLNLILNSPNAQEEVNKILNTADYYSTSEIDPERQEIFD
-454 QKHAAAGMYA
+454 QKVM
-464 DEEKEYLDSLF
+464 
-475 NDYLRD
+475 
-481 AEGTQKQIENVFNA
+481 
-495 YFSNGGQG
+495 
-503 NNDKDITNRYSLLK
+503 LK
-517 SLGFSRNMSDAEFE
+517 YDLGFSVDMDEASFN
-531 DAMIRLQTES
+531 ES
-541 EDIKLKIEENEQF
+541 INKLKASAEE
-554 VREMIQARAEV
+554 AEA
-565 NETYQNMTE
+565 EAESTYQRMEAMGQSFAIINEKYWDLDEAQQGFITSAINNMDRETLSGFE
-574 DDQQM
+574 SYESYYNY
-579 INSIFGNISKE
+579 INDLVELANNAFI
-590 KLYEYTPDDS
+590 
-600 GYAKIT
+600 
-606 QDVNSTI
+606 
-613 ETVNQAL
+613 
-620 NSNESVFDEQWQ
+620 SNESVFDEQWQ
-632 NILNQDNLDYVIDD
+632 NILNQDGLDLTIDN
-646 YENSLNKLEELGYKQ
+646 YENSLNKLEKLGYKQ
-661 QDVIDLINQ
+661 EDIIDLINQ
-670 DAVKVGNV
+670 DTVKLGNV
-678 NLSTDRAIDWGEDP
+678 NLNADRSINWGEDP
-692 TKNENFANLQTWYNK
+692 TKNENFANLQTWYDDM
-707 SAEELAKEF
+707 SAEELAREF

-721 TVLGTSEEFTFGD
+721 TVLGLAKTYNED
-734 NEKIELSFAM
+734 NGEPITLSFAM
-744 VTEDGKILTQDT
+744 ITEDGKVLDSKE
-756 VDQYINNIIHTANE
+756 VDNYINNIIDTANK
-770 NGEPITIDT
+770 NNEPITIDT

-784 SKENGGM
+784 SDVKNGGM
-791 NIIAGEGE
+791 NIIADDGI
-799 NASSAMHEI
+799 AAADAMHEI
-808 EVLKGFGNI
+808 EVLKGYGNV
-817 EGAYKTLDDLA
+817 EGVYITLEKKKK
-828 QKTGHSIDD
+828 KTG
-837 FITEYYKLGSLKD
+837 
-850 INTFR
+850 N
-855 DVYADM
+855 DM
-861 LGLGSGKG
+861 LGLGSGRG

-944 KGMSYDQAKAYTNAF
+944 KGMNYDQAQAYTNAF

-973 FSKSL
+973 YTKNL
-978 RDTAAGAYQATLNI
+978 RDVAAGTYQATLNI
-992 EEEAAA
+992 EEETAA
-998 INSLNSAIASSNGA
+998 INSLNSAMASSNGA
-1012 TGLSSEEVTN
+1012 TGMSAEEVANIET
-1022 VEALYKDLAGYDA
+1022 LYKDLAGYDA

-1073 ELQKRLSESEKAL
+1073 ELQKRLAESRAEL
-1086 YDLQQR
+1086 DRL
-1092 YKKDPS
+1092 S
-1098 KDSLIDEINAENR
+1098 KEYLKTNDASVLDKINAENR

-1120 NALEREMAQYSALT
+1120 NALEREIAQYSALT

-1157 TGYDTAKDLINRGW
+1157 TGYDTAKDLIKRGW

-1183 FSTKDMMTAPV
+1183 FTKEDMMTAPV
-1194 DEVIARFNELDD
+1194 DKVIAKFNELDD
-1206 KIANTSYSMKDFF
+1206 KVANTSYSMKDFF
-1219 TVDENGKSTNT
+1219 TVDENGKSTST
-1230 GIFNFLDVVKAK
+1230 GVFNFLDVVKAK
-1242 FKETAQTSE
+1242 FKETAQASE

-1261 NSIADQLVTVTDD
+1261 SSIADQLVTVTDD

-1334 KQELIDLGVEADKIK
+1334 KQELVDLGVEADKIK
-1349 EYDFTLELGTIDAN
+1349 EYDFTLEIGNIDAN

-1382 QEAKES
+1382 QEAKEAM
-1388 VKVDEDLSP
+1388 KLDEDLAP
-1397 EQQAASLEYLNAQLD
+1397 EQQAAGLEYLNAQLD
-1412 ATIQKAAL
+1412 TTIQKAAQ
-1420 AKMQMTFGNLDIS
+1420 AKMEMTFGNLDIS
-1433 SWQADYQVLGT
+1433 SWQAEYQVLGT

-1454 ELAIK
+1454 ELAIR
-1459 KEVGLDCSDATKS
+1459 KEVGLDCSDAIES
-1472 CDEARDALAEYL
+1472 CDEAKDALAEYL
-1484 AEAFTAKELGEMGF
+1484 AEVYTAEQLREMGF
-1498 ELPVNFDT
+1498 EIPVNFDMDS
-1506 ESPQKQIELLKEQL
+1506 EEDQIALLKKQL
-1520 EEDNFELEI
+1520 EQDDFKLEI
-1529 NPTITDPTGD
+1529 DPTITDPTGD
-1539 PTKGLDNQHIVID
+1539 PTAGLDNQHIVID
-1552 VQFTMDGKTVVIEAI
+1552 VQFTMDGKTVVIEDISSVNKAADDAAKTREMKFED
-1567 NTVTEAAE
+1567 NTKETEKNAE
-1575 GVPTDTTTTAHAET
+1575 HLGETTAEVAKKKRKIQFDSNIHPM
-1589 QQAENDL
+1589 L
-1596 NNYDSTVEELDGKEI
+1596 NNTATLGTRLNSLTGSYK
-1611 DNPLISNVKE
+1611 SNVVV
-1621 KFKETKSYSGL
+1621 
-1632 LRQTN
+1632 N
-1637 GLNVKNTFTTSGLNS
+1637 GLSS
-1652 ALTASSSLLS
+1652 ALTSTSLLLS
-1662 NFARLSKTFTTTHI
+1662 RLRSI
-1676 TKYINK
+1676 
-1682 NENTST
+1682 
-1688 SSSSKGKKGGP
+1688 GGHVFSASVNVF
-1699 RFNGTA
+1699 RNILGGHGFNGTA
-1705 HAQGTISKFAQRN
+1705 HVNGTISKFAQRN

-1766 RKGDVVLNHKQTEE
+1766 QKGDVVLNHKQTEE

-1789 SRAKLIGGMSH
+1789 SRAKLVGGMSH
-1800 VDGTIGDALSKGS
+1800 VDGTIGNALSKGTTS
-1813 TKTNGVKRTTPKKTS
+1813 TNGVKRTTPTKTK
-1828 SGKTNSNNGKKSGG
+1828 SGKTNSNSGKKSG

-1849 KSNNNNNN
+1849 KSNNNSNN

-1874 EEAIAQLDTVMDSV
+1874 EEAITQLDSVMDSV

-1918 TYNDYLKKIGLKEDY
+1918 TYNDYLKTIGLKEDY

-1948 NDKLKEKIQKYQEY
+1948 DDKLKEKIQKYQEY

-2031 RTAENKRLERL
+2031 RTAENKRLGIL
-2042 REEYDVLLKEFNNAV
+2042 REEYDALLKEFNNAV

-2104 FDNKLERIEAIAE
+2104 FDNKLKRIEAIAE
-2117 EAEWIGSLLEEGK
+2117 EAEWIGSLFEEGE
-2130 SFEEETGEYTKLGS
+2130 SFKEETGEYTKLGS

-2158 NESARYAAELKNI
+2158 NESARYAAELKSI

-2186 RRKELL
+2186 RRNELL

-2199 SNALKERDAIKSL
+2199 SNALKEREAIKSL
-2212 IEEGIEAQLDAL
+2212 VEEGIEAQLNAL
-2224 QKLIDRYKEA
+2224 QKLIDKYKEA

-2325 DKLIADVIRG
+2325 DKLISDVIDG

-2341 NIVQTIKDAT
+2341 NIVDTIKEAT

-2365 ANAIGSLASGTIK
+2365 ANAIGNLVSGTIK
-2378 KDINSSD
+2378 KDISSSD

-2392 ESGVDTASNQV
+2392 ESGVDTASNQT
-2403 AKEVNKAVSNAY
+2403 AKEVNKAVNNAY
-2415 NQATEEFETEKRA
+2415 NQAAEEFKKGQA

-2437 LSGDGKSYTY
+2437 LSGNGKSYTY

-2452 VQFKT
+2452 VQFKS

-2463 FVNGTDGKQY
+2463 FVNGTNGKQY

-2522 PKYTGKNGNHYK
+2522 PEYTGEKGNHYK
-2534 GVAATDWQNIKDEK
+2534 GVAATNWQNIKDEK

-2585 GRVFQNGSFSSGKT
+2585 GRAFQNGSFSSGKT
-2599 TYYFSKDGYLLD
+2599 TYYFNKDGYLLD

-2631 LTQDQLAWT
+2631 ITQDQLAWT

-2659 PLSHGDSVLNAKATK
+2659 PLSQGDSVLNAKATK

>member
-1 MRTIALRL
+1 M
-9 TGTAASA
+9 
-16 EELEADGEEIDGMI
+16 
-30 QNVSKLRDVIMQATK
+30 
-45 VDSNN
+45 
-50 NKGIDILNDVGAY
+50 
-63 KSTYDILLEIA
+63 
-74 EIYDEIVEKDK
+74 
-85 QYGTKQANLLLETI
+85 
-99 AGKNRASI
+99 KNRASI

-139 MNSVE
+139 MDSVE

-157 WANVSTREFVN
+157 WANASTREFVN
-168 GVIDLGTGLLE
+168 GVIDLGTGILE
-179 IVNHLGI
+179 IVNKLG
-186 IRSTLVAL
+186 LVKTAL
-194 GALDI
+194 SAIAGLDI
-199 VKWMF
+199 VKWF
-204 MGSSGKKSS
+204 IIGSTGFGKNNSI
-213 LFGGL
+213 FGGFI
-218 VNSLLQFNSRGG
+218 NSLRKFNSGGINSESDNANKGRTIANIIRGLLG
-230 FKSLIG
+230 RKDTTPVTDT
-236 KATTEGGESVA
+236 ATDVA
-247 SSGFLSQWTSDAV
+247 SEAGSEAVKEGVKSGFLS
-260 EGGIASSGIGKI
+260 SGVGKVI
-272 VGNIGSSI
+272 GNIGGSV
-280 KNLLP
+280 KQLLP

-290 ALIAGAIA
+290 AAIA
-298 AIHGVIK
+298 AVIGAIYGISK
-305 LVKGYMDYKNYSDK
+305 LIGNWIDKENFSAK
-319 ETREEAKNLVDDYRT
+319 ETREEAKSLVDNYRS
-334 ERKNTSTHKQK
+334 ERKNTNTHKQK
-345 IDEVSDRYVELTR
+345 IDEVSDRYEELSR

-408 NVEQLTEAY
+408 NVEQLTQAY

-447 QREGTWM
+447 QRKGTWM
-454 QKHAAAGMYA
+454 QNHTAAGMYA
-464 DEEKEYLDSLF
+464 DEEKEYLDSLL

-503 NNDKDITNRYSLLK
+503 NNNKDITNRYSLLK
-517 SLGFSRNMSDAEFE
+517 TLGFSRNMSDAEFE
-531 DAMIRLQTES
+531 DAMIRLQAES

-554 VREMIQARAEV
+554 VKEMIQARAEV
-565 NETYQNMTE
+565 NDTYQSMTE
-574 DDQQM
+574 DEQQM
-579 INSIFGNISKE
+579 VDSIFGNISEE

-606 QDVNSTI
+606 QDVNDTI
-613 ETVNQAL
+613 KIVNQAL

-646 YENSLNKLEELGYKQ
+646 YENSLNELEKLGYKQ

-670 DAVKVGNV
+670 DTVKVGGV
-678 NLSTDRAIDWGEDP
+678 NLSADRAIDWGEDP
-692 TKNENFANLQTWYNK
+692 TKNKNFKNLQTWYNK
-707 SAEELAKEF
+707 SEEELAEYF
-716 KNTTS
+716 RDTTS
-721 TVLGTSEEFTFGD
+721 TVLGRSDDFDIGNGEQIT
-734 NEKIELSFAM
+734 LSFAT
-744 VTEDGKILTQDT
+744 VTEDGEVLDKDT
-756 VDQYINNIIHTANE
+756 VMNYIKGIIDKANE
-770 NGEPITIDT
+770 NDEAITIDT

-784 SKENGGM
+784 SKENGGR
-791 NIIAGEGE
+791 NLIAGAGE
-799 NASSAMHEI
+799 EAGKAMHEI

-828 QKTGHSIDD
+828 QKTGKSIDD

-850 INTFR
+850 INTFK
-855 DVYADM
+855 DVYNDM

-973 FSKSL
+973 YTKNL
-978 RDTAAGAYQATLNI
+978 RDIAAGAYQATLNI
-992 EEEAAA
+992 EDETAA
-998 INSLNSAIASSNGA
+998 INSLNSAMASSNGA
-1012 TGLSSEEVTN
+1012 TGLSPEEVTN
-1022 VEALYKDLAGYDA
+1022 VENLYKDLAGYDA

-1062 SRVKQQSKQYD
+1062 SKVKQQSKQYD
-1073 ELQKRLSESEKAL
+1073 ELQKRLAESRAELDRLSKEYLKTNDASAL
-1086 YDLQQR
+1086 D
-1092 YKKDPS
+1092 K
-1098 KDSLIDEINAENR
+1098 INEENR
-1111 RKEGIEENI
+1111 RKEGIEANI
-1120 NALEREMAQYSALT
+1120 EALEREMAQYSALT

-1206 KIANTSYSMKDFF
+1206 KIANTGYSMKDFF
-1219 TVDENGKSTNT
+1219 TVDGNGKSTNT

-1349 EYDFTLELGTIDAN
+1349 EYDFTLEIGNIDAN

-1368 DEKIEQYVDLAKKI
+1368 DEKIEQYVNLAKKI
-1382 QEAKES
+1382 QEAKDA
-1388 VKVDEDLSP
+1388 VKLDEDLAP
-1397 EQQAASLEYLNAQLD
+1397 EQQAAGLEYLNAQLD
-1412 ATIQKAAL
+1412 ATIQKAAQ

-1459 KEVGLDCSDATKS
+1459 KEVGLDCSDAIKS
-1472 CDEARDALAEYL
+1472 CDEARDSLAEYL
-1484 AEAFTAKELGEMGF
+1484 SEAFTAKELGEMGF

-1506 ESPQKQIELLKEQL
+1506 ENPQKKIDLLKEQL
-1520 EEDNFELEI
+1520 KKEDFKLTI
-1529 NPTITDPTGD
+1529 DPTISDPTGD
-1539 PTKGLDNQHIVID
+1539 PTAGLDNQHIVID
-1552 VQFTMDGKTVVIEAI
+1552 VQFTMDGKTVVIEDISSVNKAADDAAKTR
-1567 NTVTEAAE
+1567 NMNFESNAKKTEE
-1575 GVPTDTTTTAHAET
+1575 DSEHLGKTTDEVAKKKRKIQFDSNIHPM
-1589 QQAENDL
+1589 L
-1596 NNYDSTVEELDGKEI
+1596 NNTATLGTRLNGLTGSYK
-1611 DNPLISNVKE
+1611 SNVVV
-1621 KFKETKSYSGL
+1621 
-1632 LRQTN
+1632 N
-1637 GLNVKNTFTTSGLNS
+1637 GLSS
-1652 ALTASSSLLS
+1652 ALTSTSLLLS
-1662 NFARLSKTFTTTHI
+1662 RLRSIGGHVFSASV
-1676 TKYINK
+1676 NVFK
-1682 NENTST
+1682 NIL
-1688 SSSSKGKKGGP
+1688 GGHS
-1699 RFNGTA
+1699 FNGTA
-1705 HAQGTISKFAQRN
+1705 HAKGTISKFAQRN

-1752 WRIANNGN
+1752 WRIANNGD

-1766 RKGDVVLNHKQTEE
+1766 QKGDVVLNHKQTEE
-1780 LLKNGYVSN
+1780 LFKNGYVSN
-1789 SRAKLIGGMSH
+1789 SRGRLIGGMSH
-1800 VDGTIGDALSKGS
+1800 VDGTIGDALSKGTTS
-1813 TKTNGVKRTTPKKTS
+1813 TGGVKRTTPKKTS
-1828 SGKTNSNNGKKSGG
+1828 SGKTNSNSGKKSG

-1849 KSNNNNNN
+1849 KSNNNSNN

-1874 EEAIAQLDTVMDSV
+1874 EEAIAQLDSIIDSV
-1888 YNTWGQRNSALENDL
+1888 YNTWDTRNNNLNKDL
-1903 KKVKEEVDLQ
+1903 IKVGEEIDLQ
-1913 RKAIT
+1913 KRAIE
-1918 TYNDYLKKIGLKEDY
+1918 TYKKYLDTIGLSQTYINKI
-1933 AKKVREGK
+1933 KKGELR
-1941 LQIEDIK
+1941 IEDIK
-1948 NDKLKEKIQKYQEY
+1948 DDKLKEKIQKYQEY

-1976 IEREKELAA
+1976 KEREKELVA
-1985 QRFDNKASQYDNRLQ
+1985 QRFDNYQTWYEERLQ
-2000 QYDTRIEA
+2000 DLDFRIEMMET
-2008 ADALSDKAEK
+2008 LSDQAEK
-2018 MGRLMTGYYEGIM
+2018 SGRLMSGYYAGIM
-2031 RTAENKRLERL
+2031 RDTEEARIKVLQREYNQLVTELEQAT
-2042 REEYDVLLKEFNNAV
+2042 NSNT
-2057 DKGKI
+2057 I

-2067 QWYEMASTIDEVNQ
+2067 QWYEMCASIDEVSQ
-2081 SIIEAEASVIE
+2081 
-2092 HENAMRQYNWDR
+2092 
-2104 FDNKLERIEAIAE
+2104 AIAE
-2117 EAEWIGSLLEEGK
+2117 AENNVIEYQNTIREYEWERFDKTLDRIGQIADETEWLNELLEEGK
-2130 SFEEETGEYTKLGS
+2130 SFEEETGRYTELGS
-2144 ARMGMLAIQYDTYL
+2144 ARMGLFAIQYDTYL

-2171 EKDIAQDP
+2171 EKDITKDP

-2186 RRKELL
+2186 RRNELL

-2212 IEEGIEAQLDAL
+2212 VEEGIEAQLNAL
-2224 QKLIDRYKEA
+2224 QKLIDKYKEA

-2249 ENADE
+2249 ESADE

-2310 YEQYEETLNNALDDV
+2310 YEQYEETLNKALDDV
-2325 DKLIADVIRG
+2325 DKLIGDVIKG

-2341 NIVQTIKDAT
+2341 DIVDTIKEAT

-2357 LTTSMDTI
+2357 LTDSMSTI
-2365 ANAIGSLASGTIK
+2365 VSSINKLVSEDIK
-2378 KDINSSD
+2378 KNISSSD
-2385 TGQNISP
+2385 TGHNNAP
-2392 ESGVDTASNQV
+2392 NSGVDTASNNIAQNV
-2403 AKEVNKAVSNAY
+2403 NSAVQDSFNKAKEEYESGK
-2415 NQATEEFETEKRA
+2415 A
-2428 TSAIEKSAG
+2428 TSIIRKNF
-2437 LSGDGKSYTY
+2437 LSNDRKSYT
-2447 SDGTT
+2447 DAEGRTI
-2452 VQFKT
+2452 QFTRAVAEKK
-2457 DATKGG
+2457 DDFVNDTKG
-2463 FVNGTDGKQY
+2463 NQY
-2473 YFDSSGMV
+2473 YFDEGGNLV
-2481 GIGGGL
+2481 GYGGGL
-2487 QTIKGFK
+2487 QTIHGYK
-2494 YYTDE
+2494 YFTDE
-2499 KGALQTGWQQVGD
+2499 HGALQTGWQQVGD
-2512 KWYYFYKSTI
+2512 KWYYFYKSTM
-2522 PKYTGKNGNHYK
+2522 KQYKDHYK
-2534 GVAATDWQNIKDEK
+2534 GVAATGWQDINGE
-2548 DGKTYLY
+2548 TY
-2555 YFDKNGVMQSN
+2555 YFDKSGVMQTG
-2566 RWKDRTVGGKVY
+2566 RWKDRKIGDKKYY
-2578 RYWLKKN
+2578 RYWLKDNGKAFKN
-2585 GRVFQNGSFSSGKT
+2585 TSVKIGKT
-2599 TYYFSKDGYLLD
+2599 TYHFDKNGYLLD

-2617 KVFSKIQYKTGVYG
+2617 KVFTKAQYKTGIYG

>member
-1 MRTIALRL
+1 
-9 TGTAASA
+9 
-16 EELEADGEEIDGMI
+16 
-30 QNVSKLRDVIMQATK
+30 
-45 VDSNN
+45 
-50 NKGIDILNDVGAY
+50 
-63 KSTYDILLEIA
+63 
-74 EIYDEIVEKDK
+74 
-85 QYGTKQANLLLETI
+85 
-99 AGKNRASI
+99 
-107 AASILQSP
+107 
-115 EMLKEAYAEAT
+115 MLKEAYAEAT

-139 MNSVE
+139 MDSVE
-144 GHLIKLKNAWEEL
+144 GHLVKLKNAWEEL

-179 IVNHLGI
+179 IVNNLGL
-186 IRSTLVAL
+186 IRSAFLAI

-204 MGSSGKKSS
+204 MGSGGKKAS

-218 VNSLLQFNSRGG
+218 VNSLLQFNTKGG
-230 FKSLIG
+230 IKGLLTG
-236 KATTEGGESVA
+236 GLEGATETAIKGAGETATAGALEGALTEAAGDSV
-247 SSGFLSQWTSDAV
+247 V
-260 EGGIASSGIGKI
+260 EGAKEGIFKGLASSGIGKI
-272 VGNIGSSI
+272 VTNIGTSISS
-280 KNLLP
+280 LLP

-290 ALIAGAIA
+290 ALIAGAIGTIYIVFKGISN
-298 AIHGVIK
+298 AIDK
-305 LVKGYMDYKNYSDK
+305 ANLSLK
-319 ETREEAKNLVDDYRT
+319 ETREEAKSL
-334 ERKNTSTHKQK
+334 
-345 IDEVSDRYVELTR
+345 VSDYQTSQKNSSANKARAEELSGRYEELSR

-380 ICNDIAEMYPRLV
+380 ICNDIASMYPKLV

-417 KQEQVESAR
+417 KQEQITAAR
-426 TLLQGGENKE
+426 TLIQGGENGE
-436 DAKSIWDNFVH
+436 DARSIWDDFQHYKTLERPIQN
-447 QREGTWM
+447 
-454 QKHAAAGMYA
+454 K
-464 DEEKEYLDSLF
+464 DKEIFDSILSSP
-475 NDYLRD
+475 D
-481 AEGTQKQIENVFNA
+481 AK
-495 YFSNGGQG
+495 
-503 NNDKDITNRYSLLK
+503 
-517 SLGFSRNMSDAEFE
+517 
-531 DAMIRLQTES
+531 
-541 EDIKLKIEENEQF
+541 
-554 VREMIQARAEV
+554 AEV
-565 NETYQNMTE
+565 NRILTE
-574 DDQQM
+574 NRYDRVE
-579 INSIFGNISKE
+579 FAK
-590 KLYEYTPDDS
+590 KTHTP
-600 GYAKIT
+600 
-606 QDVNSTI
+606 
-613 ETVNQAL
+613 
-620 NSNESVFDEQWQ
+620 
-632 NILNQDNLDYVIDD
+632 
-646 YENSLNKLEELGYKQ
+646 
-661 QDVIDLINQ
+661 
-670 DAVKVGNV
+670 
-678 NLSTDRAIDWGEDP
+678 
-692 TKNENFANLQTWYNK
+692 
-707 SAEELAKEF
+707 EELAKASKYDTLIEYGFSVGMDDASFNETMDKF
-716 KNTTS
+716 KTLVDEAEVS
-721 TVLGTSEEFTFGD
+721 SEEVSQRMRTMAQ
-734 NEKIELSFAM
+734 SFAIANDSYWDLNETQQGF
-744 VTEDGKILTQDT
+744 VTSVINGIDT
-756 VDQYINNIIHTANE
+756 ETLLNLKSYEEYYNYINDLVESSSNALT
-770 NGEPITIDT
+770 
-779 ILKYD
+779 
-784 SKENGGM
+784 SKES
-791 NIIAGEGE
+791 I
-799 NASSAMHEI
+799 SAFSK
-808 EVLKGFGNI
+808 VN
-817 EGAYKTLDDLA
+817 LD
-828 QKTGHSIDD
+828 G
-837 FITEYYKLGSLKD
+837 LKD
-850 INTFR
+850 INTFE
-855 DVYADM
+855 DVYDDM

-869 NLANAKSMGEFEE
+869 NLANAKTMKEFQE

-944 KGMSYDQAKAYTNAF
+944 KGMSYDQAQAYTNAF

-973 FSKSL
+973 YTKNL
-978 RDTAAGAYQATLNI
+978 RDIAAGAYQATLNI
-992 EEEAAA
+992 EDETAA
-998 INSLNSAIASSNGA
+998 INTLNSAMASSNGA

-1062 SRVKQQSKQYD
+1062 SKVKQQSKQYD
-1073 ELQKRLSESEKAL
+1073 ELQKRLAESRAEL
-1086 YDLQQR
+1086 DRL
-1092 YKKDPS
+1092 S
-1098 KDSLIDEINAENR
+1098 DEYLRANDASTLDKINEENR
-1111 RKEGIEENI
+1111 RKEGIEANI
-1120 NALEREMAQYSALT
+1120 EALEREMAQYSALT

-1322 GMDAVIQHVGEM
+1322 GIDAVTQHVGEM

-1349 EYDFTLELGTIDAN
+1349 EYDFTLEIGNIEAN

-1382 QEAKES
+1382 QEAKEAM
-1388 VKVDEDLSP
+1388 KLDEDLAP
-1397 EQQAASLEYLNAQLD
+1397 EQQAAGLEYLNAQLD
-1412 ATIQKAAL
+1412 ATIQKAAQ

-1454 ELAIK
+1454 ELAIR
-1459 KEVGLDCSDATKS
+1459 KEIGLDCSDAIES
-1472 CDEARDALAEYL
+1472 CDEAKDALAEYL
-1484 AEAFTAKELGEMGF
+1484 AEVYTAEQLREMGF
-1498 ELPVNFDT
+1498 EIPVNFDMNS
-1506 ESPQKQIELLKEQL
+1506 EEDQIALLKKQL
-1520 EEDNFELEI
+1520 EQDDFKLEI
-1529 NPTITDPTGD
+1529 DPTITDPTGD
-1539 PTKGLDNQHIVID
+1539 PTAGLDNQHIVID
-1552 VQFTMDGKTVVIEAI
+1552 VQFTMDGKTVVIEDISSVNKAADEASKTRKMEFED
-1567 NTVTEAAE
+1567 NTKETEKNAEHLGKTTDEVTKKKKKIQFDSNIH
-1575 GVPTDTTTTAHAET
+1575 PM
-1589 QQAENDL
+1589 L
-1596 NNYDSTVEELDGKEI
+1596 NNTATLGTRLNSLTGSYK
-1611 DNPLISNVKE
+1611 SNVVV
-1621 KFKETKSYSGL
+1621 
-1632 LRQTN
+1632 N
-1637 GLNVKNTFTTSGLNS
+1637 GLSS
-1652 ALTASSSLLS
+1652 ALTSTSLLLS
-1662 NFARLSKTFTTTHI
+1662 RLRSI
-1676 TKYINK
+1676 
-1682 NENTST
+1682 
-1688 SSSSKGKKGGP
+1688 GGHVFSASVNVF
-1699 RFNGTA
+1699 RNILGGHGFNGTA
-1705 HAQGTISKFAQRN
+1705 HVNGTISKFAQRN
-1718 AYVNGTYSGDWGV
+1718 AYVNGTYTGDWGV

-1766 RKGDVVLNHKQTEE
+1766 QKGDVVLNHKQTEE

-1789 SRAKLIGGMSH
+1789 SRAKLVGGMSH
-1800 VDGTIGDALSKGS
+1800 VDGTIGDALSKG
-1813 TKTNGVKRTTPKKTS
+1813 TTTTGGVKRTTPTKTK
-1828 SGKTNSNNGKKSGG
+1828 SGKTNSNSGKKSGG

-1849 KSNNNNNN
+1849 KSSNNNNN

-1874 EEAIAQLDTVMDSV
+1874 EEAIAQLDSIIDSV
-1888 YNTWGQRNSALENDL
+1888 YNTWDTRNNNLNKDL
-1903 KKVKEEVDLQ
+1903 IKVGEEIDLQ
-1913 RKAIT
+1913 KRAIE
-1918 TYNDYLKKIGLKEDY
+1918 TYNNYLNKIGLSQTYINKI
-1933 AKKVREGK
+1933 KKGELR
-1941 LQIEDIK
+1941 IEDIK
-1948 NDKLKEKIQKYQEY
+1948 DDKLKEKIQKYQEY

-1976 IEREKELAA
+1976 KEREKELVA
-1985 QRFDNKASQYDNRLQ
+1985 QRFDNYQTWYEERLQ
-2000 QYDTRIEA
+2000 DLDFRIEMMET
-2008 ADALSDKAEK
+2008 LSDRAEK
-2018 MGRLMTGYYEGIM
+2018 SGRLMSGYYAGIM
-2031 RTAENKRLERL
+2031 RDTEEARINVLKREYNQLVTELEQAT
-2042 REEYDVLLKEFNNAV
+2042 NSNT
-2057 DKGKI
+2057 I

-2067 QWYEMASTIDEVNQ
+2067 QWYEMCDSIDEVSQ
-2081 SIIEAEASVIE
+2081 
-2092 HENAMRQYNWDR
+2092 
-2104 FDNKLERIEAIAE
+2104 AIAE
-2117 EAEWIGSLLEEGK
+2117 AENNVIEYQNTIREYEWERFDKTLDRIGQIADETEWLNELLEEGK

-2144 ARMGMLAIQYDTYL
+2144 ARMGTLAIQYDTYL

-2171 EKDIAQDP
+2171 EKDIAKDP

-2186 RRKELL
+2186 RRNELL

-2212 IEEGIEAQLDAL
+2212 VEEGIEAQLNAL
-2224 QKLIDRYKEA
+2224 QKLIDKYKEA

-2249 ENADE
+2249 ESADE

-2325 DKLIADVIRG
+2325 DKLITDVIKG

-2341 NIVQTIKDAT
+2341 DIVQTIKEAA

-2357 LTTSMDTI
+2357 LTDSMSTI
-2365 ANAIGSLASGTIK
+2365 VSSINKLVSEDIK
-2378 KDINSSD
+2378 KNISSSD
-2385 TGQNISP
+2385 TGHNNTP
-2392 ESGVDTASNQV
+2392 KSGVDTASNNISQNV
-2403 AKEVNKAVSNAY
+2403 NSAVQDSFNKAKEEY
-2415 NQATEEFETEKRA
+2415 EKGKA
-2428 TSAIEKSAG
+2428 TSIIRKNF
-2437 LSGDGKSYTY
+2437 LSNDRKSYT
-2447 SDGTT
+2447 DAEGRTI
-2452 VQFKT
+2452 QFTRAVAKGK
-2457 DATKGG
+2457 DDFVNDTKG
-2463 FVNGTDGKQY
+2463 NQY
-2473 YFDSSGMV
+2473 YFDEGGNLV
-2481 GIGGGL
+2481 GYGGGL
-2487 QTIKGFK
+2487 QTIHGYK
-2494 YYTDE
+2494 YFTDGKDN

-2512 KWYYFYKSTI
+2512 KWYYFYKSTM
-2522 PKYTGKNGNHYK
+2522 KQYKDHYK
-2534 GVAATDWQNIKDEK
+2534 GVAATGWQDI
-2548 DGKTYLY
+2548 DGETY
-2555 YFDKNGVMQSN
+2555 YFDKSGVMQTG
-2566 RWKDRTVGGKVY
+2566 RWKDRKIGDKKYY
-2578 RYWLKKN
+2578 RYWLKDNGKAFKN
-2585 GRVFQNGSFSSGKT
+2585 TSAKMGKT
-2599 TYYFSKDGYLLD
+2599 TYYFDKNGYLLD

-2617 KVFSKIQYKTGVYG
+2617 KVFTSAQYKTGVYG

-2692 GSNYNDVPTINNTM
+2692 GSNYNDIPTINNTM
-2706 NGDMNIQFNINGANI
+2706 NGNMNIQFNINGANI

>member
-1 MRTIALRL
+1 M
-9 TGTAASA
+9 
-16 EELEADGEEIDGMI
+16 
-30 QNVSKLRDVIMQATK
+30 
-45 VDSNN
+45 
-50 NKGIDILNDVGAY
+50 
-63 KSTYDILLEIA
+63 
-74 EIYDEIVEKDK
+74 
-85 QYGTKQANLLLETI
+85 
-99 AGKNRASI
+99 KNRASI

-139 MNSVE
+139 MDSIE

-157 WANVSTREFVN
+157 WANASTREFVN
-168 GVIDLGTGLLE
+168 GVIDLGTGILK
-179 IVNHLGI
+179 IVNNLGLVK
-186 IRSTLVAL
+186 STLLAI

-199 VKWMF
+199 VKWMI
-204 MGSSGKKSS
+204 MGSGGKKSS

-218 VNSLLQFNSRGG
+218 VNSLLQFNTKGG
-230 FKSLIG
+230 IKGLLSGGLEG
-236 KATTEGGESVA
+236 ATETAIKGAGEATSTEVLEGALSEAAGESVVKGA
-247 SSGFLSQWTSDAV
+247 E
-260 EGGIASSGIGKI
+260 EGIFKGLASSGIGKI
-272 VGNIGSSI
+272 IGNIGSSI
-280 KNLLP
+280 TSLLP

-290 ALIAGAIA
+290 AAIA
-298 AIHGVIK
+298 AVIGAIYGISK
-305 LVKGYMDYKNYSDK
+305 LIGNWIDRENFSAK
-319 ETREEAKNLVDDYRT
+319 ETREEAKSLVDNYRS

-345 IDEVSDRYVELTR
+345 IDEVSDRYEELSR

-447 QREGTWM
+447 QRKETGM
-454 QKHAAAGMYA
+454 QKYAAAGMYA
-464 DEEKEYLDSLF
+464 DEEVEYLDSLI
-475 NDYLRD
+475 NTYLNNTED
-481 AEGTQKQIENVFNA
+481 AQKQVEDAFGTYFKNRENHT
-495 YFSNGGQG
+495 G
-503 NNDKDITNRYSLLK
+503 NKNDTNRFNLLK
-517 SLGFSRNMSDAEFE
+517 ELGFSQNMSAVEFE
-531 DAMIRLQTES
+531 DAMNSAKTELEDVKLQ
-541 EDIKLKIEENEQF
+541 IEENEQF
-554 VREMIQARAEV
+554 VREMVQARAEV
-565 NETYQNMTE
+565 NKTYQNMTE
-574 DDQQM
+574 DEQQM
-579 INSIFGNISKE
+579 INSIFGNITEE

-606 QDVNSTI
+606 QDVNNTI

-620 NSNESVFDEQWQ
+620 NSNESLFDEQWQ
-632 NILNQDNLDYVIDD
+632 NILNQDNLDLTIDK

-661 QDVIDLINQ
+661 QDIIDLINQ

-678 NLSTDRAIDWGEDP
+678 NLSTDRAINWGEDP
-692 TKNENFANLQTWYNK
+692 TKNENFANLQTWYDE
-707 SAEELAKEF
+707 SAEQLAKDF

-721 TVLGTSEEFTFGD
+721 TVLGTSKYYNKGND
-734 NEKIELSFAM
+734 DLIELSLAM
-744 VTEDGKILTQDT
+744 ITEDGEILSQDT

-791 NIIAGEGE
+791 NIVAGEGE
-799 NASSAMHEI
+799 NASFAMHEI
-808 EVLKGFGNI
+808 EVLKGFGNV
-817 EGAYKTLDDLA
+817 EGAYATLDKAA
-828 QKTGHSIDD
+828 QQTGHSIND
-837 FITEYYKLGSLKD
+837 FITEYNKLGNLKG
-850 INTFR
+850 INTFK
-855 DVYADM
+855 DIYADM
-861 LGLGSGKG
+861 LGLGSGRG

-882 IANTYRQIFIDQMGE
+882 IANTYRQIFINQMGE

-916 TKRFDSML
+916 TKRFDNML

-944 KGMSYDQAKAYTNAF
+944 KGMSYDQAQAYTNAF

-973 FSKSL
+973 YTKNL
-978 RDTAAGAYQATLNI
+978 RDIAAGAYQATLNI
-992 EEEAAA
+992 EEETAA
-998 INSLNSAIASSNGA
+998 INSLNSAMASSNGA

-1022 VEALYKDLAGYDA
+1022 VENLYKDLAGYDA

-1062 SRVKQQSKQYD
+1062 SKVKQQSKQYD
-1073 ELQKRLSESEKAL
+1073 ELQKRLAESRAELDRLSKEYKDASTLDKASVL
-1086 YDLQQR
+1086 D
-1092 YKKDPS
+1092 K
-1098 KDSLIDEINAENR
+1098 INAENR

-1157 TGYDTAKDLINRGW
+1157 TGYDTAKDLIERGW

-1183 FSTKDMMTAPV
+1183 FTKEDMMTAPV
-1194 DEVIARFNELDD
+1194 DEVIAKFNELDD
-1206 KIANTSYSMKDFF
+1206 KIANTGYSMKDFF
-1219 TVDENGKSTNT
+1219 TVDENGKSTST

-1261 NSIADQLVTVTDD
+1261 NAIADQLVTVTDD

-1279 DFNVLGGDQKVAD
+1279 DFDILGGDQKVAD

-1349 EYDFTLELGTIDAN
+1349 EYDFTLEIGNIDAN
-1363 TELDE
+1363 TKLDE

-1397 EQQAASLEYLNAQLD
+1397 EQQAAGLEYLNAQLD

-1444 LMQDYYEKSS
+1444 LMQDYYQKSS

-1520 EEDNFELEI
+1520 EQEGFELEI

-1539 PTKGLDNQHIVID
+1539 PTAGLDNQHIVID
-1552 VQFTMDGKTVVIEAI
+1552 VQFTMDGKTVVIEDI
-1567 NTVTEAAE
+1567 NSVNKTADEAAKTRE
-1575 GVPTDTTTTAHAET
+1575 IPFESNAKATTEEIQET
-1589 QQAENDL
+1589 NK
-1596 NNYDSTVEELDGKEI
+1596 ELDKT
-1611 DNPLISNVKE
+1611 DSKDPNVTIKTNAP
-1621 KFKETKSYSGL
+1621 KVSGDVSGL
-1632 LRQTN
+1632 NRNLS
-1637 GLNVKNTFTTSGLNS
+1637 NTPGTRTANIVVNGLNS
-1652 ALTASSSLLS
+1652 AVTKTGNLLS
-1662 NFARLSKTFTTTHI
+1662 NFNKLANKTVTSTINTVRNTFTNVFS
-1676 TKYINK
+1676 NK
-1682 NENTST
+1682 
-1688 SSSSKGKKGGP
+1688 KP
-1699 RFNGTA
+1699 PFNGTA
-1705 HAQGTISKFAQRN
+1705 HNEGTIFKFAQRN

-1766 RKGDVVLNHKQTEE
+1766 QKGDVVLNHKQTEE

-1789 SRAKLIGGMSH
+1789 SRAKLVGGMSH
-1800 VDGTIGDALSKGS
+1800 VDGTIGDALSKGT

-1849 KSNNNNNN
+1849 KSSNNNNNN

-1874 EEAIAQLDTVMDSV
+1874 EEAIAQLDSIIDSV
-1888 YNTWGQRNSALENDL
+1888 YNTWDTRNNNLNKDL
-1903 KKVKEEVDLQ
+1903 IKVGEEIDLQ
-1913 RKAIT
+1913 KRAME
-1918 TYNDYLKKIGLKEDY
+1918 TYKNYLDTIGLSQTYINKI
-1933 AKKVREGK
+1933 KKGELR
-1941 LQIEDIK
+1941 IEDIK
-1948 NDKLKEKIQKYQEY
+1948 DDKLKEKIQKYQEY

-1976 IEREKELAA
+1976 KEREKELVA
-1985 QRFDNKASQYDNRLQ
+1985 QRFDNYQTWYEERLQ
-2000 QYDTRIEA
+2000 DLDFRIKMMET
-2008 ADALSDKAEK
+2008 LSDRAEK
-2018 MGRLMTGYYEGIM
+2018 SGRLMSGYYAGIM
-2031 RTAENKRLERL
+2031 RDTEEARIKVLQREYNQLVTELEQAT
-2042 REEYDVLLKEFNNAV
+2042 NSNT
-2057 DKGKI
+2057 I

-2067 QWYEMASTIDEVNQ
+2067 QWYEMCASIDEVSQ
-2081 SIIEAEASVIE
+2081 
-2092 HENAMRQYNWDR
+2092 
-2104 FDNKLERIEAIAE
+2104 AIAE
-2117 EAEWIGSLLEEGK
+2117 AENNVIEYQNTIREYEWERFDKTLDRIGQIADETEWLNELLEEGK
-2130 SFEEETGEYTKLGS
+2130 SFEKETGEYTKLGS
-2144 ARMGMLAIQYDTYL
+2144 ARMGLLAIQYDTYL

-2171 EKDIAQDP
+2171 EKDIAKDP

-2186 RRKELL
+2186 RRNKLL

-2212 IEEGIEAQLDAL
+2212 VEEGIEAQLNAL
-2224 QKLIDRYKEA
+2224 QKLIDKYKEA

-2249 ENADE
+2249 ESADE

-2325 DKLIADVIRG
+2325 DKLIGDVIKG

-2341 NIVQTIKDAT
+2341 NIVDTIKEAA

-2357 LTTSMDTI
+2357 LTDSMSTI
-2365 ANAIGSLASGTIK
+2365 VSSINKLVSENIK
-2378 KDINSSD
+2378 KDISSSD
-2385 TGQNISP
+2385 TGHNNTP
-2392 ESGVDTASNQV
+2392 KSGVDTASNNISQNV
-2403 AKEVNKAVSNAY
+2403 NSAVQDSFNKAKEEYESGK
-2415 NQATEEFETEKRA
+2415 A
-2428 TSAIEKSAG
+2428 TSIIRKNF
-2437 LSGDGKSYTY
+2437 LSDDRKSYT
-2447 SDGTT
+2447 
-2452 VQFKT
+2452 
-2457 DATKGG
+2457 DAKGNKIEFTKAVAKGKDD
-2463 FVNGTDGKQY
+2463 FVNDIKGNQY
-2473 YFDSSGMV
+2473 YFDEGGNLV
-2481 GIGGGL
+2481 GYGGGL
-2487 QTIKGFK
+2487 QTIHGYK
-2494 YYTDE
+2494 YFTNE
-2499 KGALQTGWQQVGD
+2499 HGALQTGWQQVGD
-2512 KWYYFYKSTI
+2512 KWYYFYKSTM
-2522 PKYTGKNGNHYK
+2522 KQYKDHYK
-2534 GVAATDWQNIKDEK
+2534 GVAATGWQDINGE
-2548 DGKTYLY
+2548 TY
-2555 YFDKNGVMQSN
+2555 YFDKSGVMQTG
-2566 RWKDRTVGGKVY
+2566 RWKDRKIGDKKYY
-2578 RYWLKKN
+2578 RYWLKDNGKAFKN
-2585 GRVFQNGSFSSGKT
+2585 TSIKMGKT
-2599 TYYFSKDGYLLD
+2599 TYYFDKNGYLLD

-2617 KVFSKIQYKTGVYG
+2617 KVFTSAQYKTGVYG

>member
-1 MRTIALRL
+1 
-9 TGTAASA
+9 
-16 EELEADGEEIDGMI
+16 
-30 QNVSKLRDVIMQATK
+30 
-45 VDSNN
+45 
-50 NKGIDILNDVGAY
+50 
-63 KSTYDILLEIA
+63 
-74 EIYDEIVEKDK
+74 
-85 QYGTKQANLLLETI
+85 
-99 AGKNRASI
+99 
-107 AASILQSP
+107 
-115 EMLKEAYAEAT
+115 MLKEAYAEAT

-139 MNSVE
+139 MDSVE
-144 GHLIKLKNAWEEL
+144 GHLVKLKNAWEEL

-179 IVNHLGI
+179 IVNNLGL
-186 IRSTLVAL
+186 IRSAFLAI

-199 VKWMF
+199 VKWMI
-204 MGSSGKKSS
+204 MGSGGKKSS

-218 VNSLLQFNSRGG
+218 VNNLLQFNSKGG

-298 AIHGVIK
+298 AIHGIIK
-305 LVKGYMDYKNYSDK
+305 LVKGYMDYKNYSTK
-319 ETREEAKNLVDDYRT
+319 ETREEAKTLVDNYRS

-345 IDEVSDRYVELTR
+345 IDEVSDRYEELSR
-358 GVNLANNQNLTL
+358 GVNLANNQNLAL

-426 TLLQGGENKE
+426 TLLQGGENRE
-436 DAKSIWDNFVH
+436 DAKSIWDNFTH
-447 QREGTWM
+447 QRKETGM
-454 QKHAAAGMYA
+454 QKYAAAGMYA
-464 DEEKEYLDSLF
+464 DEEVEYLDSLI
-475 NDYLRD
+475 NTYLNNTED
-481 AEGTQKQIENVFNA
+481 AQKQVEDAFDTYFKNRENHT
-495 YFSNGGQG
+495 G
-503 NNDKDITNRYSLLK
+503 NKNDTNRFNLLK
-517 SLGFSRNMSDAEFE
+517 ELGFSQNMSAVEFE
-531 DAMIRLQTES
+531 DAMNSAKTELEDVKLQ
-541 EDIKLKIEENEQF
+541 IEENEQF
-554 VREMIQARAEV
+554 VKEMIQARAEV

-770 NGEPITIDT
+770 NDEPITIDT

-808 EVLKGFGNI
+808 EILKGFGNV

-828 QKTGHSIDD
+828 QKTGKSIDD
-837 FITEYYKLGSLKD
+837 FITEYYKLSSLKD

-855 DVYADM
+855 DVYTDM

-944 KGMSYDQAKAYTNAF
+944 KGMNYDQAQAYTNAF

-973 FSKSL
+973 YTKNL
-978 RDTAAGAYQATLNI
+978 RDVAAGTYQATLNI
-992 EEEAAA
+992 EEETAA
-998 INSLNSAIASSNGA
+998 INSLNSAMASSNGA
-1012 TGLSSEEVTN
+1012 TGMSAEEVANIET
-1022 VEALYKDLAGYDA
+1022 LYKDLAGYDA

-1073 ELQKRLSESEKAL
+1073 ELQKRLAESRAEL
-1086 YDLQQR
+1086 DRL
-1092 YKKDPS
+1092 S
-1098 KDSLIDEINAENR
+1098 KEYLKTNDASVLDKINAENR

-1120 NALEREMAQYSALT
+1120 NALEREIAQYSALT

-1157 TGYDTAKDLINRGW
+1157 TGYDTAKDLIKRGW

-1183 FSTKDMMTAPV
+1183 FTKEDMMTAPV
-1194 DEVIARFNELDD
+1194 DKVIAKFNELDD
-1206 KIANTSYSMKDFF
+1206 KVANTSYSMKDFF
-1219 TVDENGKSTNT
+1219 TVDGNGKSTST
-1230 GIFNFLDVVKAK
+1230 GVFNFLDVVKAQ
-1242 FKETAQTSE
+1242 FKKSVKDENSDFYK

-1334 KQELIDLGVEADKIK
+1334 KQELVDLGVEADKIK
-1349 EYDFTLELGTIDAN
+1349 EYDFTLEIGNIDAN

-1388 VKVDEDLSP
+1388 VKVDEDLAP
-1397 EQQAASLEYLNAQLD
+1397 EQQAAGLEYLNAQLD
-1412 ATIQKAAL
+1412 ATIQKAAQ
-1420 AKMQMTFGNLDIS
+1420 AKMEMTFGNLDIS

-1454 ELAIK
+1454 ELAIRT
-1459 KEVGLDCSDATKS
+1459 EVGLDCSDATKS

-1484 AEAFTAKELGEMGF
+1484 AEAYNAEQLREMGF
-1498 ELPVNFDT
+1498 EIPVNFDMDS
-1506 ESPQKQIELLKEQL
+1506 EGDQVEALKKQLKQN
-1520 EEDNFELEI
+1520 DFKLEI
-1529 NPTITDPTGD
+1529 DPTFTDPTGD
-1539 PTKGLDNQHIVID
+1539 PTQGLDNQHIVIE
-1552 VQFTMDGKTVVIEAI
+1552 VQFTTNGETVAIEEVHSFEKEAD
-1567 NTVTEAAE
+1567 EAARPRE
-1575 GVPTDTTTTAHAET
+1575 ATLTTNAKVATEEVQET
-1589 QQAENDL
+1589 NK
-1596 NNYDSTVEELDGKEI
+1596 ELDKT
-1611 DNPLISNVKE
+1611 DSKNPDVTIKTNAPKVSGDV
-1621 KFKETKSYSGL
+1621 SGL
-1632 LRQTN
+1632 NRNLS
-1637 GLNVKNTFTTSGLNS
+1637 NTPGTRTANIVVNGLNS
-1652 ALTASSSLLS
+1652 AVTATGSLLN
-1662 NFARLSKTFTTTHI
+1662 NFNKLANKTVTSTINTVRNTFTNI
-1676 TKYINK
+1676 FSNRKP
-1682 NENTST
+1682 S
-1688 SSSSKGKKGGP
+1688 
-1699 RFNGTA
+1699 FNGTA
-1705 HAQGTISKFAQRN
+1705 HVNGTISKFAQRN

-1766 RKGDVVLNHKQTEE
+1766 QKGDVVLNHKQTEE

-1789 SRAKLIGGMSH
+1789 SRAKLVGGMSH
-1800 VDGTIGDALSKGS
+1800 VNGTIGDAFSKGS
-1813 TKTNGVKRTTPKKTS
+1813 TVTNGVKRPTPTKTKS
-1828 SGKTNSNNGKKSGG
+1828 RKTNKKSGG

-1874 EEAIAQLDTVMDSV
+1874 EEAIAQLDSIIDSV
-1888 YNTWGQRNSALENDL
+1888 YNTWDTRNNNLNKDL
-1903 KKVKEEVDLQ
+1903 VKVGEEIDLQ
-1913 RKAIT
+1913 KRAT
-1918 TYNDYLKKIGLKEDY
+1918 ETYKNYLDKIGLSQTYINKI
-1933 AKKVREGK
+1933 KKGELR
-1941 LQIEDIK
+1941 IEDIK
-1948 NDKLKEKIQKYQEY
+1948 DDKLKEKIQKYQEY

-1976 IEREKELAA
+1976 KEREKELVA
-1985 QRFDNKASQYDNRLQ
+1985 QRFDNYQTWYEERLQ
-2000 QYDTRIEA
+2000 DLDFRIEMMET
-2008 ADALSDKAEK
+2008 LSDQAEK
-2018 MGRLMTGYYEGIM
+2018 SGRLMSGYYAGIM
-2031 RTAENKRLERL
+2031 RDTEEARIKVLRREYNQLVLEL
-2042 REEYDVLLKEFNNAV
+2042 EQATNSNT
-2057 DKGKI
+2057 I

-2067 QWYEMASTIDEVNQ
+2067 QWYEMCASIDEVSQ
-2081 SIIEAEASVIE
+2081 
-2092 HENAMRQYNWDR
+2092 
-2104 FDNKLERIEAIAE
+2104 AIAE
-2117 EAEWIGSLLEEGK
+2117 AENNVIEYQNTIREYEWERFDKTLDRIGQIADETEWLNELLEESK
-2130 SFEEETGEYTKLGS
+2130 SFEEETGRYTESGS
-2144 ARMGMLAIQYDTYL
+2144 ARMGLLAIQYDTYL

-2171 EKDIAQDP
+2171 EKDIAKDP

-2186 RRKELL
+2186 RRNELL

-2212 IEEGIEAQLDAL
+2212 VEEGIEAQLSAL
-2224 QKLIDRYKEA
+2224 QKLIDKYKEA

-2249 ENADE
+2249 ESADE

-2325 DKLIADVIRG
+2325 DKLIADVIKG

-2341 NIVQTIKDAT
+2341 NIVDTIKKAAK
-2351 DKYGYT
+2351 KYGYI
-2357 LTTSMDTI
+2357 LTDSMSTI
-2365 ANAIGSLASGTIK
+2365 LANISAEIGKNEKGDSINGNLVSGKVKT
-2378 KDINSSD
+2378 DISSD
-2385 TGQNISP
+2385 GSNASKA
-2392 ESGVDTASNQV
+2392 GVDTASNRISTNV
-2403 AKEVNKAVSNAY
+2403 NNAVSKNFNEAKEKFDNG
-2415 NQATEEFETEKRA
+2415 TA
-2428 TSAIEKSAG
+2428 TSIIKKNHLSA
-2437 LSGDGKSYTY
+2437 DGKTYTY
-2447 SDGTT
+2447 ADGSK
-2452 VQFKT
+2452 VEFKT
-2457 DATKGG
+2457 AVKKNKDGS
-2463 FVNGTDGKQY
+2463 FVNDAQGNQY
-2473 YFDSSGMV
+2473 YFDEGANLV
-2481 GIGGGL
+2481 GVGGGL
-2487 QTIKGFK
+2487 QTINGYK
-2494 YYTDE
+2494 YYTDK

-2512 KWYYFYKSTI
+2512 KWYYFYKSTM
-2522 PKYTGKNGNHYK
+2522 KQYKDHYK
-2534 GVAATDWQNIKDEK
+2534 GVAATGWQNIKDNS
-2548 DGKTYLY
+2548 DGKTYIY

-2585 GRVFQNGSFSSGKT
+2585 GRAFQNGYFTSGKT
-2599 TYYFSKDGYLLD
+2599 TYYFNKDGYLLD

-2631 LTQDQLAWT
+2631 ITQDQLAWT

-2674 ALFEFANNPDEY
+2674 ALFEFANNPDDY

>member
-1 MRTIALRL
+1 
-9 TGTAASA
+9 
-16 EELEADGEEIDGMI
+16 
-30 QNVSKLRDVIMQATK
+30 
-45 VDSNN
+45 
-50 NKGIDILNDVGAY
+50 
-63 KSTYDILLEIA
+63 
-74 EIYDEIVEKDK
+74 
-85 QYGTKQANLLLETI
+85 
-99 AGKNRASI
+99 
-107 AASILQSP
+107 
-115 EMLKEAYAEAT
+115 MLKDAYAEAT
-126 DAEGSAAIENEKY
+126 DAQGSAAIENEKY
-139 MNSVE
+139 MDSVE
-144 GHLIKLKNAWEEL
+144 GHLVKLKNAWEEL

-186 IRSTLVAL
+186 IKSTLVAL

-199 VKWMF
+199 VKWMI
-204 MGSSGKKSS
+204 MGSGGKKAS

-218 VNSLLQFNSRGG
+218 VNSLLQFNT
-230 FKSLIG
+230 K
-236 KATTEGGESVA
+236 
-247 SSGFLSQWTSDAV
+247 
-260 EGGIASSGIGKI
+260 GGIKGLLTGGLEGATETAIKGAGEATSTEVLEGALSEAAGNSVVKGAEEGIFKGLASSGIGKI
-272 VGNIGSSI
+272 VTNIGTSISS
-280 KNLLP
+280 LLP

-290 ALIAGAIA
+290 ALIAGAIGTIYMVFKGISN
-298 AIHGVIK
+298 AIDK
-305 LVKGYMDYKNYSDK
+305 ANLSLK
-319 ETREEAKNLVDDYRT
+319 ETREEAKSL
-334 ERKNTSTHKQK
+334 
-345 IDEVSDRYVELTR
+345 VSDYQTSQKNSNANKARAEELSGRYEELSR

-380 ICNDIAEMYPRLV
+380 ICNDIASMYPKLV

-417 KQEQVESAR
+417 KQEQITAAR
-426 TLLQGGENKE
+426 TLIQGGENGE
-436 DAKSIWDNFVH
+436 DARSIWDDFQH
-447 QREGTWM
+447 YKSLEKPIDDR
-454 QKHAAAGMYA
+454 
-464 DEEKEYLDSLF
+464 EKELLDSILSSP
-475 NDYLRD
+475 NAKGEVNRILRNPDYSISTSYNQPTTEEEIQEAFAREKL
-481 AEGTQKQIENVFNA
+481 IE
-495 YFSNGGQG
+495 
-503 NNDKDITNRYSLLK
+503 
-517 SLGFSRNMSDAEFE
+517 LGFSIDMDDASF
-531 DAMIRLQTES
+531 
-541 EDIKLKIEENEQF
+541 
-554 VREMIQARAEV
+554 
-565 NETYQNMTE
+565 NETIDKFKTLTDEAEASSEEVSQRMRTMAQSFAIANDSYWDLNETQQGFVTSVINGIDTE
-574 DDQQM
+574 TLLNLKSYEEYYNY
-579 INSIFGNISKE
+579 INDLVESSSNALTSKE
-590 KLYEYTPDDS
+590 SISAFSK
-600 GYAKIT
+600 
-606 QDVNSTI
+606 V
-613 ETVNQAL
+613 
-620 NSNESVFDEQWQ
+620 
-632 NILNQDNLDYVIDD
+632 NLDG
-646 YENSLNKLEELGYKQ
+646 L
-661 QDVIDLINQ
+661 
-670 DAVKVGNV
+670 
-678 NLSTDRAIDWGEDP
+678 
-692 TKNENFANLQTWYNK
+692 KN
-707 SAEELAKEF
+707 
-716 KNTTS
+716 
-721 TVLGTSEEFTFGD
+721 
-734 NEKIELSFAM
+734 
-744 VTEDGKILTQDT
+744 
-756 VDQYINNIIHTANE
+756 
-770 NGEPITIDT
+770 
-779 ILKYD
+779 
-784 SKENGGM
+784 
-791 NIIAGEGE
+791 
-799 NASSAMHEI
+799 
-808 EVLKGFGNI
+808 
-817 EGAYKTLDDLA
+817 
-828 QKTGHSIDD
+828 
-837 FITEYYKLGSLKD
+837 
-850 INTFR
+850 INTFE
-855 DVYADM
+855 DVYDDM

-869 NLANAKSMGEFEE
+869 NLANAKTMKEFQE

-897 DTGAEIFD
+897 DTGEQVFD
-905 SIFDDQGRGDL
+905 AIFDDQGRDDL
-916 TKRFDSML
+916 RQRFDTML

-938 KYMGQF
+938 KYMGNF
-944 KGMSYDQAKAYTNAF
+944 ENYSYDEAKAYTNAF
-959 SRITKLDEG
+959 SRINTLDDVEI
-968 QINQE
+968 QQE
-973 FSKSL
+973 FSKGL
-978 RDTAAGAYQATLNI
+978 RDIAAGAYQATLNI
-992 EEEAAA
+992 EEETAA
-998 INSLNSAIASSNGA
+998 INSLNSAMASSNGA

-1022 VEALYKDLAGYDA
+1022 VENLYKDLAGYDA

-1062 SRVKQQSKQYD
+1062 SKVKQQSKQYD
-1073 ELQKRLSESEKAL
+1073 ELQKRLAESRAELDRLSK
-1086 YDLQQR
+1086 D
-1092 YKKDPS
+1092 YKKNDAS
-1098 KDSLIDEINAENR
+1098 VLDKINAENR
-1111 RKEGIEENI
+1111 RKEGIEANI
-1120 NALEREMAQYSALT
+1120 DALEREMAQYSALT

-1183 FSTKDMMTAPV
+1183 FTKEDMMTAPV
-1194 DEVIARFNELDD
+1194 DAVIAKFNELDD
-1206 KIANTSYSMKDFF
+1206 KIANTGYSMKDFF
-1219 TVDENGKSTNT
+1219 TVDGNGKSTSE
-1230 GIFNFLDVVKAK
+1230 GVFNFLDVVKAK

-1279 DFNVLGGDQKVAD
+1279 DFDVLGGDQKVAD

-1334 KQELIDLGVEADKIK
+1334 KQELVDLGVEADKIK
-1349 EYDFTLELGTIDAN
+1349 EYDFTLEIGNIDAN

-1388 VKVDEDLSP
+1388 VKVDEDLTP
-1397 EQQAASLEYLNAQLD
+1397 EQQAAGLEYLNAQLD
-1412 ATIQKAAL
+1412 ATIQKAAQ
-1420 AKMQMTFGNLDIS
+1420 AKMEMTFGNLDIS

-1484 AEAFTAKELGEMGF
+1484 AEAFTAKELSEMGF
-1498 ELPVNFDT
+1498 ELPVNFDMNS
-1506 ESPQKQIELLKEQL
+1506 EEDQIALLKKQL
-1520 EEDNFELEI
+1520 EQEGFELEI

-1552 VQFTMDGKTVVIEAI
+1552 VQFTMDGKTVVIEDI
-1567 NTVTEAAE
+1567 NTVNETADEASKPREVTIGSNAKVTTEE
-1575 GVPTDTTTTAHAET
+1575 IQETNKELDETDSKNPNVTIKSNAPKVSGDVSGL
-1589 QQAENDL
+1589 NRNL
-1596 NNYDSTVEELDGKEI
+1596 NNTPGTRTANIVV
-1611 DNPLISNVKE
+1611 N
-1621 KFKETKSYSGL
+1621 
-1632 LRQTN
+1632 
-1637 GLNVKNTFTTSGLNS
+1637 GLNS
-1652 ALTASSSLLS
+1652 AVTATGNLLS
-1662 NFARLSKTFTTTHI
+1662 NFARLANKTFTTTFNTVRNTFTNI
-1676 TKYINK
+1676 FSNK
-1682 NENTST
+1682 
-1688 SSSSKGKKGGP
+1688 KP
-1699 RFNGTA
+1699 PFNGTA
-1705 HAQGTISKFAQRN
+1705 HVNGTISKFAQRN
-1718 AYVNGTYSGDWGV
+1718 AYVNGTYSGNWGV

-1789 SRAKLIGGMSH
+1789 SRAKLVGGMSH
-1800 VDGTIGDALSKGS
+1800 VDGTIGDAFSKGS
-1813 TKTNGVKRTTPKKTS
+1813 TVTNGVKRPTPKKTS
-1828 SGKTNSNNGKKSGG
+1828 SGKKSSNNSGKSSGK
-1842 GNNNSNK
+1842 NNSN
-1849 KSNNNNNN
+1849 KSNNNNSN
-1857 NNTAETFDWVEV
+1857 NNTAETFDWVEI

-1933 AKKVREGK
+1933 AKKIREGK

-1948 NDKLKEKIQKYQEY
+1948 DDKLKEKIQKYQEY

-2008 ADALSDKAEK
+2008 ADALSDKAEE

-2031 RTAENKRLERL
+2031 RTAENKRLGIL
-2042 REEYDVLLKEFNNAV
+2042 REEYDALLKEFNNAV

-2117 EAEWIGSLLEEGK
+2117 EAEWIGSLLEEGE
-2130 SFEEETGEYTKLGS
+2130 SFKEETGEYTKLGS

-2158 NESARYAAELKNI
+2158 NESARYAAELKSI

-2186 RRKELL
+2186 RRNELL

-2212 IEEGIEAQLDAL
+2212 VEEGIEAQLNAL
-2224 QKLIDRYKEA
+2224 QKLIDKYKEA

-2325 DKLIADVIRG
+2325 DKLISDVIDG

-2341 NIVQTIKDAT
+2341 NIVDTIKEAT

-2365 ANAIGSLASGTIK
+2365 ANAIGNLVSGTIK
-2378 KDINSSD
+2378 KDISSSD

-2392 ESGVDTASNQV
+2392 ESGVDTASNQT
-2403 AKEVNKAVSNAY
+2403 AKEVNKAVNNAY
-2415 NQATEEFETEKRA
+2415 NQATEEFKKGQA

-2437 LSGDGKSYTY
+2437 LSGNGKSYTY

-2452 VQFKT
+2452 VQFKS

-2463 FVNGTDGKQY
+2463 FVNGTNGKQY

-2487 QTIKGFK
+2487 QTINKQT

-2522 PKYTGKNGNHYK
+2522 PEYTGEKGNHYK
-2534 GVAATDWQNIKDEK
+2534 GVAATNWQNIKDEK

-2585 GRVFQNGSFSSGKT
+2585 GRAFQNGSFSSGKT
-2599 TYYFSKDGYLLD
+2599 TYYFNKDGYLLD

-2631 LTQDQLAWT
+2631 ITQDQLAWT

>member
-1 MRTIALRL
+1 MNRITQDPSKVGKAMRTIALRL
-9 TGTAASA
+9 TGTEASA
-16 EELEADGEEIDGMI
+16 EELEADGEEVEGMI
-30 QNVSKLRDVIMQATK
+30 KNVSKLRDVIMQATK

-144 GHLIKLKNAWEEL
+144 GHLIRLKNAWEEL

-168 GVIDLGTGLLE
+168 GVIDLGTGILE
-179 IVNHLGI
+179 IVNNLGLVK
-186 IRSTLVAL
+186 STLLAI

-199 VKWMF
+199 IKWIT
-204 MGSSGKKSS
+204 SNSDGKKGS
-213 LFGGL
+213 LFNGL
-218 VNSLLQFNSRGG
+218 INSLLQFNT
-230 FKSLIG
+230 K
-236 KATTEGGESVA
+236 
-247 SSGFLSQWTSDAV
+247 
-260 EGGIASSGIGKI
+260 GGIKGLLTGGLEGATETAIKGAGEATSTEVLEGALSEAAGNSVVKGAKEGIFKGLASSGIGKI
-272 VGNIGSSI
+272 VGSIGSSI
-280 KNLLP
+280 TSLLP

-290 ALIAGAIA
+290 AAIAGAM
-298 AIHGVIK
+298 AII
-305 LVKGYMDYKNYSDK
+305 YSALKAGQKQIDKMNLSVK
-319 ETREEAKNLVDDYRT
+319 ETRDEAKSLVSNYQTSQKNNNVNKTKT
-334 ERKNTSTHKQK
+334 E
-345 IDEVSDRYVELTR
+345 ELSDRYAELSK
-358 GVNLANNQNLTL
+358 GVNLSNNQNLTL

-380 ICNDIAEMYPRLV
+380 ICNDIANIYPRLV

-417 KQEQVESAR
+417 KQEQITAAR
-426 TLLQGGENKE
+426 TLIQGGENKE
-436 DAKSIWDNFVH
+436 DSRSIWDDFQHYKENDQPVA
-447 QREGTWM
+447 QRRRDLLNLILNSPNAQEEVNKILNTADYYSTSEIDPERQEIFD
-454 QKHAAAGMYA
+454 QKVM
-464 DEEKEYLDSLF
+464 
-475 NDYLRD
+475 
-481 AEGTQKQIENVFNA
+481 
-495 YFSNGGQG
+495 
-503 NNDKDITNRYSLLK
+503 LK
-517 SLGFSRNMSDAEFE
+517 YDLGFSVDMDEASFNEAVNRLKASAEEAEVEAESAYQRMEAMGQSFAIVNEKYWDLDETQQGFITSAINNMDRETLSGFE
-531 DAMIRLQTES
+531 DYES
-541 EDIKLKIEENEQF
+541 YYNYINDLVELANNAF
-554 VREMIQARAEV
+554 V
-565 NETYQNMTE
+565 
-574 DDQQM
+574 
-579 INSIFGNISKE
+579 
-590 KLYEYTPDDS
+590 
-600 GYAKIT
+600 
-606 QDVNSTI
+606 
-613 ETVNQAL
+613 
-620 NSNESVFDEQWQ
+620 SNESVFDEQWQ
-632 NILNQDNLDYVIDD
+632 NILNQDDLDYTIDS

-661 QDVIDLINQ
+661 EDIIDLINQ
-670 DAVKVGNV
+670 DTVKVGNV
-678 NLSTDRAIDWGEDP
+678 NLSTDRAINWGEDP
-692 TKNENFANLQTWYNK
+692 TKNENFANLQTWYDK
-707 SAEELAKEF
+707 SAEQLARQF

-721 TVLGTSEEFTFGD
+721 TVLGTSDVFTFGD
-734 NEKIELSFAM
+734 NEEIELSFAM
-744 VTEDGKILTQDT
+744 VTEDGQVLSSDT
-756 VDQYINNIIHTANE
+756 VYDYINNIIDTANK
-770 NGEPITIDT
+770 NNEPITIDT

-784 SKENGGM
+784 SDVENGGM
-791 NIIAGEGE
+791 NIIAGAGKEAGD
-799 NASSAMHEI
+799 AMHEI
-808 EVLKGFGNI
+808 EILKGFGNV
-817 EGAYKTLDDLA
+817 EGVYKTLDNLA
-828 QKTGHSIDD
+828 QKTGKSIDD
-837 FITEYYKLGSLKD
+837 FITEYYKLGNLKD

-861 LGLGSGKG
+861 LNLGSGKG
-869 NLANAKSMGEFEE
+869 NLANAGTMKEFQDIASFYRQVFVDQFKEE
-882 IANTYRQIFIDQMGE
+882 IGE
-897 DTGAEIFD
+897 DASIDLFN
-905 SIFDDQGRGDL
+905 SIFDDQGRSDL
-916 TKRFDSML
+916 TKNFSDIL
-924 RRNWRL
+924 QQKWL
-930 NPNSPEYQ
+930 LDPNSSGYQ
-938 KYMGQF
+938 KYMEQF
-944 KGMSYDQAKAYTNAF
+944 ENYSYDEAKAYANAF
-959 SRITKLDEG
+959 SKIDSLSDAEI
-968 QINQE
+968 QQE
-973 FSKSL
+973 FSKGL

-992 EEEAAA
+992 EEETAA
-998 INSLNSAIASSNGA
+998 INTLNSAMASSNGA
-1012 TGLSSEEVTN
+1012 TGLSSEEITN
-1022 VEALYKDLAGYDA
+1022 VETLYKDLAGYDA

-1043 NGIHLNQ
+1043 NGVHLNQ
-1050 KELRR
+1050 KELRK

-1062 SRVKQQSKQYD
+1062 SKVKQQSKQYD
-1073 ELQKRLSESEKAL
+1073 ELQKQLS
-1086 YDLQQR
+1086 D
-1092 YKKDPS
+1092 S
-1098 KDSLIDEINAENR
+1098 KDALKDLKAQYEQGDTSILDEINAENR

-1143 QSSANENAKYENIQ
+1143 QASANENAKYENIQ
-1157 TGYDTAKDLINRGW
+1157 TGYDTAKDLIKRGW

-1183 FSTKDMMTAPV
+1183 FTQKDMMTAPV
-1194 DEVIARFNELDD
+1194 SEVIAAFDALD
-1206 KIANTSYSMKDFF
+1206 KKVANTNYSMKDFF
-1219 TVDENGKSTNT
+1219 TVDDNGKSTSE

-1242 FKETAQTSE
+1242 AKQEMPELGDA
-1251 DYKDF
+1251 
-1256 TTEEI
+1256 I
-1261 NSIADQLVTVTDD
+1261 LDQLVSVDEA
-1274 GRYSF
+1274 GIYSF
-1279 DFNVLGGDQKVAD
+1279 DFDILGGDQKVAD
-1292 MLGVDI
+1292 MLGVDL
-1298 SLLQAIVQAAQDAGF
+1298 SLLQAIIQAAQDAGF
-1313 EIQMSNALP
+1313 EVQMSDALP
-1322 GMDAVIQHVGEM
+1322 GLQGLTQEM
-1334 KQELIDLGVEADKIK
+1334 VNMRAELIRLGGDAEKFDFNVLSVDVEGKDGKTPEFDNKVKEIQEVIETLKNSDLNDPQTFAALNYANSQLDVLIEKRARFLADSQMGDMGVDLSTVSEKYQQVGVLLDDFLLKQNRLNEASRLGLDTS
-1349 EYDFTLELGTIDAN
+1349 DFES
-1363 TELDE
+1363 ELD
-1368 DEKIEQYVDLAKKI
+1368 
-1382 QEAKES
+1382 
-1388 VKVDEDLSP
+1388 
-1397 EQQAASLEYLNAQLD
+1397 NAQQD
-1412 ATIQKAAL
+1412 FYNAL
-1420 AKMQMTFGNLDIS
+1420 ATFS
-1433 SWQADYQVLGT
+1433 SD
-1444 LMQDYYEKSS
+1444 
-1454 ELAIK
+1454 ELNEI
-1459 KEVGLDCSDATKS
+1459 GLH
-1472 CDEARDALAEYL
+1472 
-1484 AEAFTAKELGEMGF
+1484 FTADFDELTPEEKAEQIKQQF
-1498 ELPVNFDT
+1498 EEEKVTLHLDT
-1506 ESPQKQIELLKEQL
+1506 ETDTPQ
-1520 EEDNFELEI
+1520 
-1529 NPTITDPTGD
+1529 D
-1539 PTKGLDNQHIVID
+1539 PTKGMDGQHIVVE
-1552 VQFTMDGKTVVIEAI
+1552 VQFTMNGETVAIEAI

-1575 GVPTDTTTTAHAET
+1575 GVPNETNTTMNVDSEEAEAEANEYGEVLGEATKDRDTRFITNSDGEKKRVKS
-1589 QQAENDL
+1589 
-1596 NNYDSTVEELDGKEI
+1596 YISSLDAI
-1611 DNPLISNVKE
+1611 PPSVRSNVVV
-1621 KFKETKSYSGL
+1621 SGL
-1632 LRQTN
+1632 SSATTGAKDLAKNLANLSGKTIKTYIQQITEKKTVYTGSRA
-1637 GLNVKNTFTTSGLNS
+1637 GMPSNV
-1652 ALTASSSLLS
+1652 
-1662 NFARLSKTFTTTHI
+1662 
-1676 TKYINK
+1676 
-1682 NENTST
+1682 
-1688 SSSSKGKKGGP
+1688 P
-1699 RFNGTA
+1699 RYNGTA
-1705 HAQGTISKFAQRN
+1705 HAYGTITKFSRNN
-1718 AYVNGTYSGDWGV
+1718 AYANGRYSGNWGV

-1742 GEEIIIHDGK
+1742 GEELIIHDGK

-1766 RKGDVVLNHKQTEE
+1766 EKGDIVLNHEQTEE
-1780 LLKNGYVSN
+1780 LLKKGYVSN
-1789 SRAKLIGGMSH
+1789 SRGVLVGGFSH
-1800 VDGTIGDALSKGS
+1800 AMGTTGDAFSLG
-1813 TKTNGVKRTTPKKTS
+1813 TGAGRTAKKTTTNNSNKS
-1828 SGKTNSNNGKKSGG
+1828 SGNKKSG

-1849 KSNNNNNN
+1849 KSNNNSNN

-1874 EEAIAQLDTVMDSV
+1874 EEAITQLDSVMDSV

-1918 TYNDYLKKIGLKEDY
+1918 TYNDYLKTIGLKEDY
-1933 AKKVREGK
+1933 AKKIREGK

-1948 NDKLKEKIQKYQEY
+1948 DDKLKEKIQKYQEY

-2031 RTAENKRLERL
+2031 RTAENKRLGIL
-2042 REEYDVLLKEFNNAV
+2042 REEYDALLKEFNNAV

-2104 FDNKLERIEAIAE
+2104 FDNKLKRIEAIAE
-2117 EAEWIGSLLEEGK
+2117 EAEWIGSLFEEGE
-2130 SFEEETGEYTKLGS
+2130 SFKEETGEYTKLGS

-2158 NESARYAAELKNI
+2158 NESARYAAELKSI

-2186 RRKELL
+2186 RRNELL

-2199 SNALKERDAIKSL
+2199 SNALKEREAIKSL
-2212 IEEGIEAQLDAL
+2212 VEEGIEAQLNAL
-2224 QKLIDRYKEA
+2224 QKLIDKYKEA

-2249 ENADE
+2249 ENANE
-2254 ISRLQKLISAYQ
+2254 INRLQKLISAYQ

-2325 DKLIADVIRG
+2325 DKLISDVING

-2341 NIVQTIKDAT
+2341 NIVDTIKEAT
-2351 DKYGYT
+2351 DKYGYA
-2357 LTTSMDTI
+2357 LTASMDTI
-2365 ANAIGSLASGTIK
+2365 ANAIGNLASGTIK
-2378 KDINSSD
+2378 KDISSSD
-2385 TGQNISP
+2385 TGQNTKP

-2415 NQATEEFETEKRA
+2415 NQAAEEFGTEKRA
-2428 TSAIEKSAG
+2428 TSAIEKAAG
-2437 LSGDGKSYTY
+2437 LSGNGTSYTY

-2452 VQFKT
+2452 VQFKS

-2463 FVNGTDGKQY
+2463 FVNGTNGKQY

-2522 PKYTGKNGNHYK
+2522 PEYTGEKGNHYK
-2534 GVAATDWQNIKDEK
+2534 GVAATNWQNIKDEK

-2585 GRVFQNGSFSSGKT
+2585 GRAFQNGSFSSGKT
-2599 TYYFSKDGYLLD
+2599 TYYFNKDGYLLD

-2631 LTQDQLAWT
+2631 ITQDQLAWT

>member
-9 TGTAASA
+9 TGTEASA
-16 EELEADGEEIDGMI
+16 EELEADGEEVEGMI
-30 QNVSKLRDVIMQATK
+30 KNVSKLRDVIMQATK

-115 EMLKEAYAEAT
+115 QMLKEAYAEAT

-144 GHLIKLKNAWEEL
+144 GHLVKLKNAWEEL

-179 IVNHLGI
+179 IVNHLGL

-194 GALDI
+194 GTLDI
-199 VKWMF
+199 VKWMI
-204 MGSSGKKSS
+204 MGSDGKKAS

-218 VNSLLQFNSRGG
+218 VNSLHQFHTGG
-230 FKSLIG
+230 GIKGLLSGGLAG
-236 KATTEGGESVA
+236 TTETVVKGAGEATSTEVLERALSEAAGDSV
-247 SSGFLSQWTSDAV
+247 V
-260 EGGIASSGIGKI
+260 EGTKEGIFRGLASSGIGKI

-280 KNLLP
+280 ASLLP

-290 ALIAGAIA
+290 ALIAGVIA
-298 AIHGVIK
+298 SIHGIIK
-305 LVKGYMDYKNYSDK
+305 LVKGYIDYKNYSDK
-319 ETREEAKNLVDDYRT
+319 ETREEAKNLVDNYRT
-334 ERKNTSTHKQK
+334 ERKNASAHKQK
-345 IDEVSDRYVELTR
+345 IDEVSDRYEELSR

-426 TLLQGGENKE
+426 TLLQGGENRE
-436 DAKSIWDNFVH
+436 DAKSIWDNFTH
-447 QREGTWM
+447 QRKETGM
-454 QKHAAAGMYA
+454 QKFAAAGMYA
-464 DEEKEYLDSLF
+464 DEEVEYLDSLI
-475 NDYLRD
+475 NTYLNNTED
-481 AEGTQKQIENVFNA
+481 AQKQVEDAFDTYFKNRENHT
-495 YFSNGGQG
+495 G
-503 NNDKDITNRYSLLK
+503 NKNDTNRFNLLK
-517 SLGFSRNMSDAEFE
+517 KLGFSQNMSAVEFE
-531 DAMIRLQTES
+531 DAMNSAKTELEDVKLQ
-541 EDIKLKIEENEQF
+541 IEENEQF

-565 NETYQNMTE
+565 NDTYQNMTE

-606 QDVNSTI
+606 QDVNDTI
-613 ETVNQAL
+613 ETVNHAL

-632 NILNQDNLDYVIDD
+632 NILNQDGLDYVIDD

-799 NASSAMHEI
+799 NASSA

-828 QKTGHSIDD
+828 QKTGKSIDD

-855 DVYADM
+855 DVYTDM

-944 KGMSYDQAKAYTNAF
+944 KGMSYDQAQAYTNAF

-973 FSKSL
+973 YTKNL
-978 RDTAAGAYQATLNI
+978 RDIAAGAYQATLNI
-992 EEEAAA
+992 EDETAA
-998 INSLNSAIASSNGA
+998 INTLNSAMASSNGA
-1012 TGLSSEEVTN
+1012 TGLSPEEVTN

-1062 SRVKQQSKQYD
+1062 SKVKQQSKQYD
-1073 ELQKRLSESEKAL
+1073 ELQKRLAESRAELDRLSKE
-1086 YDLQQR
+1086 
-1092 YKKDPS
+1092 YKKTNDAS
-1098 KDSLIDEINAENR
+1098 TLDKINEENR
-1111 RKEGIEENI
+1111 RKEGIEANI
-1120 NALEREMAQYSALT
+1120 DALEREMAQYSALT

-1183 FSTKDMMTAPV
+1183 FTKKDMMTAPV
-1194 DEVIARFNELDD
+1194 DEVIAKFNELDD
-1206 KIANTSYSMKDFF
+1206 KVANTSYSMKDFF
-1219 TVDENGKSTNT
+1219 TVDGNGKSTSE
-1230 GIFNFLDVVKAK
+1230 GVFNFLDVVKAK
-1242 FKETAQTSE
+1242 FKETAQASE

-1261 NSIADQLVTVTDD
+1261 NSIANQLVTVTDD

-1334 KQELIDLGVEADKIK
+1334 KQELVDLGVEADKIK
-1349 EYDFTLELGTIDAN
+1349 EYDFTLEIGNIDAN

-1388 VKVDEDLSP
+1388 VKLDEDLSP
-1397 EQQAASLEYLNAQLD
+1397 EQQAAGLEYLNAQLD
-1412 ATIQKAAL
+1412 ATIQKAAQ

-1454 ELAIK
+1454 ELAIR

-1484 AEAFTAKELGEMGF
+1484 AEVYTAEQLREMGF
-1498 ELPVNFDT
+1498 EIPVNFDMDS
-1506 ESPQKQIELLKEQL
+1506 EEDQITLLKKQL
-1520 EEDNFELEI
+1520 EQDDFKLEI
-1529 NPTITDPTGD
+1529 DPTITDPTGD
-1539 PTKGLDNQHIVID
+1539 PTAGLDNQHIVID
-1552 VQFTMDGKTVVIEAI
+1552 VQFTMDGKTVVIEDISSVNKAADDAAKTREMKFED
-1567 NTVTEAAE
+1567 NTKETEKNAE
-1575 GVPTDTTTTAHAET
+1575 HLGETTAEVAKKKRKIQFDSNIHPM
-1589 QQAENDL
+1589 L
-1596 NNYDSTVEELDGKEI
+1596 NNTATLGTRLNSLTGSYK
-1611 DNPLISNVKE
+1611 SNVVV
-1621 KFKETKSYSGL
+1621 
-1632 LRQTN
+1632 N
-1637 GLNVKNTFTTSGLNS
+1637 GLSS
-1652 ALTASSSLLS
+1652 ALTSTSLLLS
-1662 NFARLSKTFTTTHI
+1662 RLRSI
-1676 TKYINK
+1676 
-1682 NENTST
+1682 
-1688 SSSSKGKKGGP
+1688 GGHVFSASVNVF
-1699 RFNGTA
+1699 RNIFGGHGFNGTA
-1705 HAQGTISKFAQRN
+1705 HANGTISKFAQRN

-1766 RKGDVVLNHKQTEE
+1766 QKGDVVLNHKQTEE

-1789 SRAKLIGGMSH
+1789 SRAKLVGGMSH
-1800 VDGTIGDALSKGS
+1800 VDGTIGDALSKGTTS
-1813 TKTNGVKRTTPKKTS
+1813 TGGVKRTTPTKTK
-1828 SGKTNSNNGKKSGG
+1828 SGKTNSNSGKKSG

-1849 KSNNNNNN
+1849 KSNNNSNN

-1874 EEAIAQLDTVMDSV
+1874 EEAITQLDSVMDSV

-1918 TYNDYLKKIGLKEDY
+1918 TYNDYLKTIGLKEDY
-1933 AKKVREGK
+1933 AKKIREGK

-1948 NDKLKEKIQKYQEY
+1948 DDKLKEKIQKYQEY

-2031 RTAENKRLERL
+2031 RTAENKRLGIL
-2042 REEYDVLLKEFNNAV
+2042 REEYDALLKEFNNAV

-2104 FDNKLERIEAIAE
+2104 FDNKLKRIEAIAE
-2117 EAEWIGSLLEEGK
+2117 EAEWIGSLFEEGE
-2130 SFEEETGEYTKLGS
+2130 SFKEETGEYTKLGS

-2158 NESARYAAELKNI
+2158 NESARYAAELKSI

-2186 RRKELL
+2186 RRNELL

-2199 SNALKERDAIKSL
+2199 SNALKEREAIKSL
-2212 IEEGIEAQLDAL
+2212 VEEGIEAQLNAL
-2224 QKLIDRYKEA
+2224 QKLIDKYKEA

-2249 ENADE
+2249 ENANE
-2254 ISRLQKLISAYQ
+2254 INRLQKLISAYQ

-2325 DKLIADVIRG
+2325 DKLISDVING

-2341 NIVQTIKDAT
+2341 NIVDTIKEAT
-2351 DKYGYT
+2351 DKYGYA
-2357 LTTSMDTI
+2357 LTASMDTI
-2365 ANAIGSLASGTIK
+2365 ANAIGNLTSGTIK
-2378 KDINSSD
+2378 KDISSSD
-2385 TGQNISP
+2385 TGQNTKP
-2392 ESGVDTASNQV
+2392 ESGVDTASNQT
-2403 AKEVNKAVSNAY
+2403 AKEVNKAVNNAY
-2415 NQATEEFETEKRA
+2415 NQAAEEFEKGQA

-2437 LSGDGKSYTY
+2437 LSGNGKSYTY

-2452 VQFKT
+2452 VQFKS

-2463 FVNGTDGKQY
+2463 FVNGTNGKQY
-2473 YFDSSGMV
+2473 YFDSSGMI

-2487 QTIKGFK
+2487 QTINKQT

-2499 KGALQTGWQQVGD
+2499 KGALQTGWQKVGD

-2522 PKYTGKNGNHYK
+2522 PEYTGEKGNHYK
-2534 GVAATDWQNIKDEK
+2534 GVAATNWQNIKDEK

-2585 GRVFQNGSFSSGKT
+2585 GRAFQNGSFSSGKT
-2599 TYYFSKDGYLLD
+2599 TYYFNKDGYLLD

-2617 KVFSKIQYKTGVYG
+2617 KVFSKIQYKTGVYDI
-2631 LTQDQLAWT
+2631 TQDQLAWT

>member
-1 MRTIALRL
+1 M
-9 TGTAASA
+9 
-16 EELEADGEEIDGMI
+16 
-30 QNVSKLRDVIMQATK
+30 
-45 VDSNN
+45 
-50 NKGIDILNDVGAY
+50 
-63 KSTYDILLEIA
+63 
-74 EIYDEIVEKDK
+74 
-85 QYGTKQANLLLETI
+85 
-99 AGKNRASI
+99 KNRASI

-144 GHLIKLKNAWEEL
+144 GHLVKLKNAWEEL

-168 GVIDLGTGLLE
+168 GIIDLGTGLLE
-179 IVNHLGI
+179 IVNHLGL

-194 GALDI
+194 GTLDI
-199 VKWMF
+199 VKWMI
-204 MGSSGKKSS
+204 MGSGGKKAS
-213 LFGGL
+213 LFGGF
-218 VNSLLQFNSRGG
+218 VNSLRQFHTGG
-230 FKSLIG
+230 GIKGLLSGGLAG
-236 KATTEGGESVA
+236 TTETVVKGAGEATSTEVLEGALSEAAGDSVI
-247 SSGFLSQWTSDAV
+247 
-260 EGGIASSGIGKI
+260 EGTKEGIFRGLASSGIGKI

-280 KNLLP
+280 ASLLP

-290 ALIAGAIA
+290 ALIAGVIA
-298 AIHGVIK
+298 SIHGVIK
-305 LVKGYMDYKNYSDK
+305 LVKGYIDYKNYSDK
-319 ETREEAKNLVDDYRT
+319 ETREEAKSLVDNYRS

-345 IDEVSDRYVELTR
+345 IDEVSDRYEELSR

-408 NVEQLTEAY
+408 NVEQLTQAY

-436 DAKSIWDNFVH
+436 DAKSIWDNFTH
-447 QREGTWM
+447 QRKETGM
-454 QKHAAAGMYA
+454 QKFAAAGMYA
-464 DEEKEYLDSLF
+464 DEEVEYLDSLI
-475 NDYLRD
+475 NTYLNNTED
-481 AEGTQKQIENVFNA
+481 AQKQVEDAFDTYFKNRENHT
-495 YFSNGGQG
+495 G
-503 NNDKDITNRYSLLK
+503 NKNDTNRFNLLK
-517 SLGFSRNMSDAEFE
+517 ELGFSQNMSAVEFE
-531 DAMIRLQTES
+531 DAMNSAKTELQ
-541 EDIKLKIEENEQF
+541 DVKLQIEENEQF

-565 NETYQNMTE
+565 NDIYQNMTE
-574 DDQQM
+574 DEQQM
-579 INSIFGNISKE
+579 INSIFGNISEE

-620 NSNESVFDEQWQ
+620 NSNESLFNEQWQ
-632 NILNQDNLDYVIDD
+632 NILNQDGLDSTIDE

-661 QDVIDLINQ
+661 KDIIDLINQ
-670 DAVKVGNV
+670 DTVKVGNV
-678 NLSTDRAIDWGEDP
+678 NLSTDRSINWGEDP
-692 TKNENFANLQTWYNK
+692 TKNENFANLQTWYDE
-707 SAEELAKEF
+707 SAEQLAKDF

-721 TVLGTSEEFTFGD
+721 TVLGTSKYYNKGND
-734 NEKIELSFAM
+734 DLIELSFAM
-744 VTEDGKILTQDT
+744 VTEDGRILTQDT
-756 VDQYINNIIHTANE
+756 VDQYINNIIRTANE

-808 EVLKGFGNI
+808 ELLKGFGNI

-828 QKTGHSIDD
+828 QKTGKSIDD

-850 INTFR
+850 INTFK
-855 DVYADM
+855 DVYNDM

-938 KYMGQF
+938 KYMGRF
-944 KGMSYDQAKAYTNAF
+944 KGMSYDQAQAYTNAF

-973 FSKSL
+973 YTKNL
-978 RDTAAGAYQATLNI
+978 RDIAAGAYQATLNI
-992 EEEAAA
+992 EEETAA
-998 INSLNSAIASSNGA
+998 INSLNSAMASSNGA

-1022 VEALYKDLAGYDA
+1022 VENLYKDLAGYDA

-1062 SRVKQQSKQYD
+1062 SKVKQQSKQYD
-1073 ELQKRLSESEKAL
+1073 ELQKRLAESRAELDRLSK
-1086 YDLQQR
+1086 D
-1092 YKKDPS
+1092 YKKTNDAS
-1098 KDSLIDEINAENR
+1098 VLDKINAENR
-1111 RKEGIEENI
+1111 RKEGIEANI
-1120 NALEREMAQYSALT
+1120 DALEREMAQYSALT

-1157 TGYDTAKDLINRGW
+1157 TGYDTAKDLIKRGW

-1183 FSTKDMMTAPV
+1183 FTKKDMMTAPV
-1194 DEVIARFNELDD
+1194 DEVIAKFNELD
-1206 KIANTSYSMKDFF
+1206 KKVANTSYSMKDFF
-1219 TVDENGKSTNT
+1219 TVDGNGKSTSE
-1230 GIFNFLDVVKAK
+1230 GVFNFLDVVKAK
-1242 FKETAQTSE
+1242 FKETAQVSE

-1334 KQELIDLGVEADKIK
+1334 KQELVDLGVEADKIK
-1349 EYDFTLELGTIDAN
+1349 EYDFTLEIGNIDAN

-1382 QEAKES
+1382 QEAKEAM
-1388 VKVDEDLSP
+1388 KLDEDLAP
-1397 EQQAASLEYLNAQLD
+1397 EQQAAGLEYLNAQLD
-1412 ATIQKAAL
+1412 ATIQKAAQ
-1420 AKMQMTFGNLDIS
+1420 AKMEMTFGNLDIS

-1454 ELAIK
+1454 ELAIR
-1459 KEVGLDCSDATKS
+1459 KEVGLDCSDAIES
-1472 CDEARDALAEYL
+1472 CDEAKEALVQYL
-1484 AEAFTAKELGEMGF
+1484 AEVYTAEQLREMGF
-1498 ELPVNFDT
+1498 EIPVNFDL
-1506 ESPQKQIELLKEQL
+1506 ESEAKQAEILREQL
-1520 EEDNFELEI
+1520 EQDDFKLEI
-1529 NPTITDPTGD
+1529 DPTITDPTGD
-1539 PTKGLDNQHIVID
+1539 PTAGLDNQHIVID
-1552 VQFTMDGKTVVIEAI
+1552 VQFTMDGKTVVIEDI
-1567 NTVTEAAE
+1567 NSVNEAADE
-1575 GVPTDTTTTAHAET
+1575 AARPREATLTTNAKVATEEVQETNKELDKTDSKDPNVTIKTNAPKVSGDVSGL
-1589 QQAENDL
+1589 NKNL
-1596 NNYDSTVEELDGKEI
+1596 NNTPGTRTANIVV
-1611 DNPLISNVKE
+1611 N
-1621 KFKETKSYSGL
+1621 
-1632 LRQTN
+1632 
-1637 GLNVKNTFTTSGLNS
+1637 GLNS
-1652 ALTASSSLLS
+1652 AVTATGNLLN
-1662 NFARLSKTFTTTHI
+1662 NFNKLANKTVTSTINTVRNTFTNI
-1676 TKYINK
+1676 FSNRK
-1682 NENTST
+1682 
-1688 SSSSKGKKGGP
+1688 P
-1699 RFNGTA
+1699 PFNGTA
-1705 HAQGTISKFAQRN
+1705 HVNGTIFKFAQRN

-1766 RKGDVVLNHKQTEE
+1766 QKGDVVLNHKQTEE

-1789 SRAKLIGGMSH
+1789 SRAKLVGGMSH
-1800 VDGTIGDALSKGS
+1800 VDGTIGDAFSKG
-1813 TKTNGVKRTTPKKTS
+1813 TTATNGVKRTTPTKTK
-1828 SGKTNSNNGKKSGG
+1828 SGKTNSNSGKKSG

-1849 KSNNNNNN
+1849 KSNNNSNN

-1913 RKAIT
+1913 KKAIT

-1933 AKKVREGK
+1933 AKKIREGK

-1948 NDKLKEKIQKYQEY
+1948 DDKLKEKIQKYQEY

-2031 RTAENKRLERL
+2031 RTAENKRLGIL
-2042 REEYDVLLKEFNNAV
+2042 REEYDALLKEFNNAV

-2104 FDNKLERIEAIAE
+2104 FDNKLKRIEAIAE
-2117 EAEWIGSLLEEGK
+2117 EAEWIGSLFEEGE
-2130 SFEEETGEYTKLGS
+2130 SFKEETGEYTKLGS

-2158 NESARYAAELKNI
+2158 NESARYAAELKSI

-2186 RRKELL
+2186 RRNELL

-2199 SNALKERDAIKSL
+2199 SNALKEREAIKSL
-2212 IEEGIEAQLDAL
+2212 VEEGIEAQLNAL
-2224 QKLIDRYKEA
+2224 QKLIDKYKEA

-2249 ENADE
+2249 ENANE
-2254 ISRLQKLISAYQ
+2254 INRLQKLISAYQ

-2325 DKLIADVIRG
+2325 DKLISDVING

-2341 NIVQTIKDAT
+2341 NIVNTIKDAT

-2357 LTTSMDTI
+2357 LTASMDTI
-2365 ANAIGSLASGTIK
+2365 ANAIGNLASGTIK
-2378 KDINSSD
+2378 KDISSSD

-2403 AKEVNKAVSNAY
+2403 AKEVNKAVSKAY
-2415 NQATEEFETEKRA
+2415 NQAAEEFGTEKRA
-2428 TSAIEKSAG
+2428 TSAIEKAAG
-2437 LSGDGKSYTY
+2437 LSGNGTSYTY

-2457 DATKGG
+2457 DARKGG
-2463 FVNGTDGKQY
+2463 FVNGTNGKQY

-2522 PKYTGKNGNHYK
+2522 PEYTGEKGNHYK
-2534 GVAATDWQNIKDEK
+2534 GVAATNWQNIKDEK

-2599 TYYFSKDGYLLD
+2599 TYYFNKDGYLLD

-2631 LTQDQLAWT
+2631 ITQDQLAWT

>member
-1 MRTIALRL
+1 M
-9 TGTAASA
+9 
-16 EELEADGEEIDGMI
+16 
-30 QNVSKLRDVIMQATK
+30 
-45 VDSNN
+45 
-50 NKGIDILNDVGAY
+50 
-63 KSTYDILLEIA
+63 
-74 EIYDEIVEKDK
+74 
-85 QYGTKQANLLLETI
+85 
-99 AGKNRASI
+99 KNRASI

-139 MNSVE
+139 MDSIE
-144 GHLIKLKNAWEEL
+144 GHLVKLKNAWEEL

-168 GVIDLGTGLLE
+168 GVIDLGTGILE
-179 IVNHLGI
+179 IVNNLGLVK
-186 IRSTLVAL
+186 STLLAI

-199 VKWMF
+199 VKWMI
-204 MGSSGKKSS
+204 MGSGGKKSS

-218 VNSLLQFNSRGG
+218 VNSLLQFNT
-230 FKSLIG
+230 K
-236 KATTEGGESVA
+236 
-247 SSGFLSQWTSDAV
+247 
-260 EGGIASSGIGKI
+260 GGIKGLLSGGLEGATETAIKGAGEATPTEVLEGALSEAAGKSVVKGAKEGIFKGLASSGIGKI

-280 KNLLP
+280 SSLLP

-290 ALIAGAIA
+290 ALIAGAIGTIYMVFKGISN
-298 AIHGVIK
+298 AIDK
-305 LVKGYMDYKNYSDK
+305 ANLSLK
-319 ETREEAKNLVDDYRT
+319 ETREEAKSL
-334 ERKNTSTHKQK
+334 
-345 IDEVSDRYVELTR
+345 VSDYQTSQKNSNANKARAEELSGRYEELSR

-380 ICNDIAEMYPRLV
+380 ICNDIASMYPKLV

-417 KQEQVESAR
+417 KQEQITAAR
-426 TLLQGGENKE
+426 TLIQGGENGE
-436 DAKSIWDNFVH
+436 DARSIWDDFQH
-447 QREGTWM
+447 YKSLEKPIDDR
-454 QKHAAAGMYA
+454 
-464 DEEKEYLDSLF
+464 EKELLNSILSSP
-475 NDYLRD
+475 NAKGEVNRILENPDYSISTSYNQPTTEEEIQD
-481 AEGTQKQIENVFNA
+481 AFAREKLI
-495 YFSNGGQG
+495 
-503 NNDKDITNRYSLLK
+503 K
-517 SLGFSRNMSDAEFE
+517 LGFSINMDDASF
-531 DAMIRLQTES
+531 
-541 EDIKLKIEENEQF
+541 
-554 VREMIQARAEV
+554 
-565 NETYQNMTE
+565 NETIDKFKTLTDEAEASSEEVSQRMRTMAQSFAIANDNYWDLNETQQGFVTSVINGIDTE
-574 DDQQM
+574 TLLNLKSYEEYYNY
-579 INSIFGNISKE
+579 INDLVESSSNAFTSKE
-590 KLYEYTPDDS
+590 SISAFSK
-600 GYAKIT
+600 
-606 QDVNSTI
+606 V
-613 ETVNQAL
+613 
-620 NSNESVFDEQWQ
+620 
-632 NILNQDNLDYVIDD
+632 NLD
-646 YENSLNKLEELGYKQ
+646 G
-661 QDVIDLINQ
+661 
-670 DAVKVGNV
+670 
-678 NLSTDRAIDWGEDP
+678 
-692 TKNENFANLQTWYNK
+692 
-707 SAEELAKEF
+707 
-716 KNTTS
+716 
-721 TVLGTSEEFTFGD
+721 
-734 NEKIELSFAM
+734 
-744 VTEDGKILTQDT
+744 
-756 VDQYINNIIHTANE
+756 
-770 NGEPITIDT
+770 
-779 ILKYD
+779 
-784 SKENGGM
+784 
-791 NIIAGEGE
+791 
-799 NASSAMHEI
+799 
-808 EVLKGFGNI
+808 
-817 EGAYKTLDDLA
+817 
-828 QKTGHSIDD
+828 
-837 FITEYYKLGSLKD
+837 LKD
-850 INTFR
+850 INTFE
-855 DVYADM
+855 DVYDDM
-861 LGLGSGKG
+861 LGLGSRKG
-869 NLANAKSMGEFEE
+869 NLANAKTMKEFQE

-897 DTGAEIFD
+897 DTGEQVFD
-905 SIFDDQGRGDL
+905 AIFDDQGRDDL
-916 TKRFDSML
+916 RQRFDTML

-938 KYMGQF
+938 KYMGNF
-944 KGMSYDQAKAYTNAF
+944 ENYSYDEAKAYTNAF
-959 SRITKLDEG
+959 SRINTLDDVEI
-968 QINQE
+968 QQE
-973 FSKSL
+973 FSKGL
-978 RDTAAGAYQATLNI
+978 RDIAAGAYQATLNI
-992 EEEAAA
+992 EEETAA
-998 INSLNSAIASSNGA
+998 INSLNSAMASSNGA

-1022 VEALYKDLAGYDA
+1022 VENLYKDLAGYDA

-1062 SRVKQQSKQYD
+1062 SKVKQQSKQYD
-1073 ELQKRLSESEKAL
+1073 ELQKRLAESRAELDRLSKE
-1086 YDLQQR
+1086 
-1092 YKKDPS
+1092 YKDASTLDK
-1098 KDSLIDEINAENR
+1098 INAENR

-1157 TGYDTAKDLINRGW
+1157 TGYDTAKDLIERGW

-1183 FSTKDMMTAPV
+1183 FTKEDMMTAPV
-1194 DEVIARFNELDD
+1194 DEVIAKFNELDD
-1206 KIANTSYSMKDFF
+1206 KIANTGYSMKDFF
-1219 TVDENGKSTNT
+1219 TVDENGKSTST

-1261 NSIADQLVTVTDD
+1261 NAIADQLVTVTDD

-1279 DFNVLGGDQKVAD
+1279 DFDVLGGDQKVAD

-1298 SLLQAIVQAAQDAGF
+1298 SLLQAIIQAAQDAGF

-1349 EYDFTLELGTIDAN
+1349 EYDFTLEIGNIDAN
-1363 TELDE
+1363 TKLDE

-1397 EQQAASLEYLNAQLD
+1397 EQQAAGLEYLNAQLD

-1420 AKMQMTFGNLDIS
+1420 AKMQMAFGNLDIS

-1444 LMQDYYEKSS
+1444 LMQDYYQKSS
-1454 ELAIK
+1454 ELAIRT
-1459 KEVGLDCSDATKS
+1459 EVGLDCSDATKS
-1472 CDEARDALAEYL
+1472 CEEARDALAKYL
-1484 AEAFTAKELGEMGF
+1484 VEAYSAEQLREMGF
-1498 ELPVNFDT
+1498 EIPVNFEMDD
-1506 ESPQKQIELLKEQL
+1506 EGDQIEALKKQL
-1520 EEDNFELEI
+1520 EKNDFKLEI
-1529 NPTITDPTGD
+1529 DPTFTDPTGD
-1539 PTKGLDNQHIVID
+1539 PTQGLDNQHIVIE
-1552 VQFTMDGKTVVIEAI
+1552 VQFTTKGETVAIEE
-1567 NTVTEAAE
+1567 VHSFQKAAE
-1575 GVPTDTTTTAHAET
+1575 DVPTDTTTTAHAET

-1596 NNYDSTVEELDGKEI
+1596 NNYDSTVEEIDGKEI
-1611 DNPLISNVKE
+1611 DNPVISNVKE
-1621 KFKETKSYSGL
+1621 KFKDTKSYSGL

-1637 GLNVKNTFTTSGLNS
+1637 GFNVKNTFTTSGLNS

-1662 NFARLSKTFTTTHI
+1662 NFAKLSKTFTTTHI
-1676 TKYINK
+1676 TKYINR

-1705 HAQGTISKFAQRN
+1705 HAQGTISKFAQKN
-1718 AYVNGTYSGDWGV
+1718 AYVNRTYSGDWGV

-1789 SRAKLIGGMSH
+1789 SRAKLVGGMSH
-1800 VDGTIGDALSKGS
+1800 VDGTIGDALSKGT

-1849 KSNNNNNN
+1849 KSSNNNNNN

-1874 EEAIAQLDTVMDSV
+1874 EEAITQLDTVMDSV

-1913 RKAIT
+1913 RKAVTI
-1918 TYNDYLKKIGLKEDY
+1918 YNDYLKTIGLKEDY

-1948 NDKLKEKIQKYQEY
+1948 DDKLKEKIQKYQEY

-2042 REEYDVLLKEFNNAV
+2042 REEYDALLKEFNNAV

-2130 SFEEETGEYTKLGS
+2130 SFKEETGEYTKLGS
-2144 ARMGMLAIQYDTYL
+2144 ARMGLLAIQYDTYL
-2158 NESARYAAELKNI
+2158 NESARYAAELKSI

-2186 RRKELL
+2186 RKNELL
-2192 EAQRDAI
+2192 EAQRNAI

-2212 IEEGIEAQLDAL
+2212 VEEGIEAQLNAL
-2224 QKLIDRYKEA
+2224 QKLIDKYKEA
-2234 LQSQKDLYDYQNNVT
+2234 LQSQKDLYDYQNNIT

-2325 DKLIADVIRG
+2325 DKLIADVIKG

-2341 NIVQTIKDAT
+2341 NIVDTIKEAT

-2357 LTTSMDTI
+2357 LTASMDTI
-2365 ANAIGSLASGTIK
+2365 ANAIGNLASGTIK
-2378 KDINSSD
+2378 KDISSSD

-2403 AKEVNKAVSNAY
+2403 AKEVNKAVNNAY
-2415 NQATEEFETEKRA
+2415 NQATNEFKVEGRA
-2428 TSAIEKSAG
+2428 TSAIEKAAG

-2447 SDGTT
+2447 SDGTS

-2463 FVNGTDGKQY
+2463 FVNGTNGKQY

-2512 KWYYFYKSTI
+2512 KWYYFYKSTM
-2522 PKYTGKNGNHYK
+2522 KQYDGHYK
-2534 GVAATDWQNIKDEK
+2534 GVAATGWQNIKDNS
-2548 DGKTYLY
+2548 DGKTYIY

-2585 GRVFQNGSFSSGKT
+2585 GRAFQNGFFSSGKT
-2599 TYYFSKDGYLLD
+2599 TYYFNKDGYLLD

-2617 KVFSKIQYKTGVYG
+2617 KVFTKAQYKTGVYG

-2706 NGDMNIQFNINGANI
+2706 NGNINIQFNINGANI